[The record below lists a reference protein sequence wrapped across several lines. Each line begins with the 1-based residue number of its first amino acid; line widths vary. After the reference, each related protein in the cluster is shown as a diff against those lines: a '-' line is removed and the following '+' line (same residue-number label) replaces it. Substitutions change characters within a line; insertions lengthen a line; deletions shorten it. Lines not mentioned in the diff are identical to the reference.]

1 MGKPFWRSVE
11 YFFTGNYSADNG
23 NNDIVAIGFGGEIH
37 AYGGDDHVTVGSIG
51 ATVHTGSGNDTVVG
65 GSAYLRVEDS
75 TGHLS
80 VKGAAGYADINKSG
94 DGNVSFAGAAGGVS
108 IDHLGHHGDV
118 SYGGAA
124 AYNSVKRKGLSG
136 NVTFKGAGGY
146 NALWH
151 ETNHG
156 NLSFAGAGAGNKL
169 DRTWFDQY
177 QGSRGDVSFDGAGA
191 ANSISSRVETGN
203 ITFRG
208 AGADNH
214 LVRKGKVGDITLQ
227 GAGASNRIER
237 TRQAEDV
244 YQQTHGN
251 IRFEGVGGYNS
262 FYSDVAHGDIHFS
275 GGGAYNTITR
285 KGSGS
290 SFDAQGMEYA
300 KAEDIVLTTA
310 KMHGSWIG
318 SGTHAVTAVKS
329 EREPNTYLFAIADGT
344 YTKINKVR
352 LSNDPKTGKL
362 KYYSEAWYKQGNH
375 LSGLARSDVS
385 SAGGFEVNPINGG
398 YTLSNIAVEHQQ
410 SLTVHAMEKDLT
422 EYEWVTYANG
432 ALIDAKDV
440 VLSDAK
446 MGGHAISTDG
456 TKVDVQAIK
465 SNRKPNT
472 YVYAKVLGPYTK
484 IVVVELANDAETGVL
499 KYQARSWYKEGDH
512 TANLANEDISSAN
525 GYHSMGKGGY
535 SLSALN
541 YSVNAIRSMSE
552 TVADIDEYTDQ
563 TLFKPATD
571 SGESSGDVHFS
582 GAGGGNVIKSN
593 VTRGNVYFN
602 GGGIANVILH
612 SSQFGNTE
620 FNGGGAANVI
630 VKSGEEGDLT
640 FRGAGLA
647 NVLVHQSK
655 QGKMDVYAG
664 GAVNVLV
671 RIGDGQY
678 LAHLLAYGNISVH
691 KGNGNS
697 RVAMLGGYNTHTQ
710 IGSGHGLW
718 LAAGGFNVMTQVG
731 NGEVTSVLAGGA
743 NVLTKVGE
751 GELTAGMLGGANVMT
766 HISGDEQASN
776 TTAVALGGANILTK
790 KGKGDTLAVM
800 GGGANVLTH
809 VGDGSTTG
817 VMVGG
822 ANILTKVGNGDTTG
836 IMLGVGNVLTHVGD
850 GQTLGVMG
858 AAGNIFTKVGDGTS
872 IAAMIGAG
880 NIFTHVGE
888 GNAWA
893 LMGGLGNVFTKV
905 GNGDALA
912 LMVAEANVFTHI
924 GDGMSVALM
933 LAKGNVATKVGN
945 GTTLAAMV
953 GNANIFTHIGNGS
966 TFAAMIGQ
974 ANVMTK
980 VGNDLTAALMVGK
993 ANIYTHVGDGTSLGL
1008 FAGEMNVMTK
1018 VGNGTTLA
1026 AMFGKAN
1033 IMTHVGDGLTGVLA
1047 LGEANI
1053 VTKVGDDFMG
1063 VVAAAKANVVT
1074 HVGDATTAAV
1084 LAGKG
1089 NILTKVGEGT
1099 TVGLLIS
1106 DIGNVMTHVGDGTTI
1121 GIAKGKANIVTKVG
1135 DGLGINVAWGQAN
1148 VFTQVGDGDRYNFAK
1163 GEANILTKVGDGQ
1176 EVSVVQGKANIITH
1190 VGNGDDYTG
1199 AWGKANVI
1207 TKVGDGRNVVLAKG
1221 EANIVTQVGD
1231 GDSFNA
1237 LWSKGNVVT
1246 KVGDGMQVTAAK
1258 GKANI
1263 TTTVGNGLSV
1273 TAAYGDANINTKV
1286 GNGVSVN
1293 VAWGKYN
1300 INTKVGDGLNVAVMK
1315 GKANANIHI
1324 GDGLNI
1330 NASYARNNVAIKV
1343 GNGDFYSLAVA
1354 SSNTSS
1360 NKLSALFDNVK
1371 QTLLGVGGSQAIN
1384 YLVQGDEASTSG
1396 TQKGRGAIATPEITK
1411 LDGFQMDAIE
1421 EVGSDLG
1428 DSLTG
1433 SVTKV
1438 DTPDLNEMDNDLN
1451 IDGASDHAPNLI
1463 VNGDFEQG
1471 DRGWQSTHGVEASYS
1486 GSVYG
1491 VNGEGHGTRV
1501 TELDTHTNT
1510 SLYQDLTDLT
1520 EGEVIAVSFDFAKRA
1535 GLSNN
1540 EGIEVLWNGE
1550 VVFSS
1555 SGDASAWQQ
1564 KTLKLTAHA
1573 GSNRIEFKG
1582 TGHNDGLGY
1591 ILDNVVAKSESSPQA
1606 NAVSEHAKQNQ
1617 ASQNALSDKER
1628 AEADRQ
1634 RLEQEK
1640 QKQLDAVAG
1649 SQSQLEST
1657 DQQAIENNGQAQR
1670 DAVKEESEAVTAELT
1685 TLAQGLDVLD
1695 GQATHTGKSG
1705 EQWRNDFAGGLL
1717 DGVQSQ
1723 IDDAKQLASDKMAAA
1738 KQTQSDNNSKVKDS
1752 IAKSEAGV
1760 AKGEQNRAGAEQD
1773 IAEAKA
1779 DAETRKA
1786 DAVAKSH
1793 DAKQAESDAHSAAND
1808 AQSRGD
1814 RDAMNAENKANQA
1827 QNDAQG
1833 AKQNEGDRPDR
1844 QGVAGSGLSG
1854 NAHRVEG
1861 AGETGSHVNT
1871 DSQTNADGRFSD
1883 GLTEQELEALEGATN
1898 AVNRL
1903 QINAGIRSKNSG
1915 STITSMFM
1923 EANAD
1928 SIVVDTTASQDV
1940 VRKEVRIS
1948 GVNLV
1953 GLGEASH
1960 DSAES
1965 LVAARAEKV
1974 ANLYRWLDTDNDVAT
1989 DKYVPVP
1996 GFERVDADVSDEVKQ
2011 RMIQSMSG
2019 YIEHTDNQV
2028 PKDQAQALATL
2039 FVESTLDYDWDKRV
2053 EFLTKLESYGYS
2065 FETPHA
2071 EKSIVSF
2078 WSGKN
2083 FKQYRDVLDNAQTDG
2098 KKVVYDID
2106 VKGNAFAIDL
2116 NKHLMRWGG
2125 LFLDPDNAEQNQLKS
2140 SIDAA
2145 TFSNTGFWSSVYAT
2159 GAQHDVYVIAEGG
2172 VRLGNYFWHVEL
2184 PALRQL
2190 QREGLV
2196 GEIRL
2201 LDKPVS
2207 EYKDLPADEIGRRL
2221 TDAGVGVKV
2230 RFDALSSARQ
2240 AELLADNPDDYRADT
2255 LVELDVKLS
2264 AIDSMLRE
2272 SLPFYSLRTERN
2284 LLVQE
2289 GDEGFEVR
2297 SWPGSDDKSK
2307 TILLDNPEDAA
2318 QQKAIERFI
2327 LANFDNFEQMPDELF
2342 LVDNKVLS
2350 HHDGRTRI
2358 LAQKEDGAWTYNTN
2372 SELMSVTELLDA
2384 AHVSGKVRGESYQKV
2399 IDALAEYH
2407 ASTAEHADYE
2417 LESVEQLVN
2426 LRKKIEGYALGHPD
2440 SGRLE
2445 AMNSLL
2451 NQVNSRLEEVSVLA
2465 VSEQSIKA
2473 HDSFSRL
2480 YDQLDNAHLKQSK
2493 HLYLDGNGDFVT
2505 KGKGNLAKID
2515 QLGGSD
2521 AVLEKVKASVNHEYG
2536 QAIADTIFAGL
2547 SANELAKD
2555 GKGIDITG
2563 LNRIHQALE
2572 QHMSPVS
2579 ATMYIW
2585 KPSDHSALGHAAL
2598 QIGQGRTQID
2608 AQAAADFNKQNY
2620 VSWWPLGSKSS
2631 NIRNIFNVATEYQP
2645 DLKLRWSDFSQ
2656 PAHQNDT
2663 LEHDMASEENDG
2675 FGLNDG
2681 ETKLKRFIE
2690 KLNAAKGIDAAYK
2703 DASEGY
2709 ASVLL
2714 GNPDMLVST
2723 GIPAHVFQPFV
2734 DQWNDTS
2741 YDMMD
2746 VANRFAQEL
2755 QKQAQASGDPA
2766 LVAKRIDNVVRLFA
2780 ERALEEIEAFKAS
2793 QADEGRV
2800 FRINLEGLDVAA
2812 MQAEWNRLSHDP
2824 DARYQLLT
2832 KNCSST
2838 VAKVLKAGGADKL
2851 IGHTWRPKFGVWT
2864 PTELFNF
2871 GQALQE
2877 AQLEIAAKKQSH
2889 QVNDDLDALS
2899 GSEKHKDKVAIEN
2912 DGTPPR
2918 DKVPL
2923 SPLTRFLNNELYGE
2937 RDARRK
2943 IGDITQT
2950 LLDHAV
2956 EKGESQKVTLKGE
2969 AGRLT
2974 GYYHQGTASSD
2985 DETSTTS
2992 GKVVLFLHGSGSS
3005 AEEQASAIRSHYQKQ
3020 GIDMLAVNL
3029 RGYGESDGG
3038 PSEKGLYQDART
3050 MFNYLVNDKGID
3062 PSNIILHGYSMGGP
3076 IAADLARYAA
3086 QNGQAVSGLLL
3097 DRPMPSMTKAITA
3110 HEVANPAGIVGT
3122 IAKAVN
3128 GQFSVEKNLKG
3139 LPQETPILLLT
3150 DNEGLGEEGEKLR
3163 VKLSNSGFN
3172 VTGEQTFYGHEAS
3185 NRLMSQYTGQ
3195 IVSDL
3200 LNTQHIK
3207 HNEAK
3212 LNLEPHGKNYESRD
3226 LILKPISQPET
3237 VELGMPEVDQ
3247 KVLADIAEREN
3258 VIIGVRPVDEKSKS
3272 LIASKMYSSKGLFV
3286 KAKSSDWGPMSGFIP
3301 VDQSFAKASA
3311 RRDLET
3317 FNRHAEQSIQSG
3329 NAVSADL
3336 YLNQVRVEE
3345 LVSKYHSLTPLE
3357 LDDQSGMY
3365 KTTATNGDQSVPFFL
3380 NRVTVDGNELW
3391 QVHYITNGELAPFK
3405 VIGDPVSKQPM
3416 TADYDL
3422 LTVMYSYGD
3431 LGPQDKV
3438 KQPLTW
3444 QQWKD
3449 SVTYEDLTPKY
3460 KELYSNEDL
3469 YNKKDGASL
3478 GNVSGRLKELK
3489 DRINVDLGRTNGLEM
3504 VHHGADDANPYAVMA
3519 DNFPATFFVPKSL
3532 FAEDGLG
3539 EGKGSIQTYF
3549 NVNEQGAV
3557 VIRNP
3562 QEFSDFQQVTINASF
3577 RASFN
3582 DKWNHGLDE
3591 PLFTTKRKLSH
3602 EFLNKRDQLLKK
3614 LSGGRLDAQ
3623 DETLVA
3629 LGNPDDV
3636 SGNKAIVAV
3645 DVSQIFTRQELK
3657 ERANVFAKPIGA
3669 SYQGILDQLDLVH
3682 QTVSR
3687 DQIVASFE
3695 LNKKVNA
3702 YIAEHPTSGRNQAL
3716 TQLKEQITSAL
3727 FIGKM
3732 QVAQV
3737 DIDAIAQTRPE
3748 LAARIF
3754 MVAIEEANGEHR
3766 GLTDMMV
3773 RWANED
3779 PYLAPKQGYKGE
3791 TPNDLGFDA
3800 KYHVDLGDHYADFKQ
3815 WLETS
3820 QSNGLLSKATLDE
3833 STKTVHLGYSYQE
3846 LQDLTGVESVQMAF
3860 YFLKEA
3866 AKKVDPISGDSAE
3879 MILLKKFADKSYLS
3893 QLDSDRM
3900 DQIEGIYRS
3909 SHETDVDAWDR
3920 RYSGAGYD
3928 ELTNKL
3934 AGATGVDEQ
3943 LSVLLDDRKGL
3954 LIGEVHGS
3962 DVNGLRFV
3970 NEQMD
3975 ALKKQGVTV
3984 IGLEHLRSDLAQPL
3998 IDRYLA
4004 TGVMSSELSAML
4016 KTKHLDATLFENAR
4030 ANGMRI
4036 VALDANSSA
4045 RPNVQGTEHGL
4056 MYRAGA
4062 ANNIAVEVLQSLP
4075 DDEKFVAIYGKAHLQ
4090 SHKGIEG
4097 FVPGITHRLDLP
4109 ALRVSDSNQFRVE
4122 QDDMT
4127 LRVVYDDVANKPKL
4141 TFKDSLSGANTAIHN
4156 QNVNDWERV
4165 AVTPTADGGE
4175 TRFDGQIIVQMENDS
4190 VVANAAA
4197 NLAGKH
4203 PESSVV
4209 VQLDSDGNYRV
4220 VYGDPSKL
4228 DGKLRWQLVGHGR
4241 DDSDSNNTHLSGYSA
4256 EDLAAKLANFQQSF
4270 SQAENINN
4278 TPDHISI
4285 VGCSLVSDDKQK
4297 GFGHQFINAMDVN
4310 GLRVD
4315 VSARSSELAVDAT
4328 GRKHTKDEN
4337 GDWIQKAE
4345 TNKVSLSWN
4354 EQGEVIAKEE
4364 RIRNGIAE
4372 GDIDLSRIG
4381 VSDVGEIARGAI
4393 GDNNDVFDAPEKR
4406 KVETETSSS
4415 AANNKLSYSG
4425 NIQVNVGDGE
4435 FTAVNWGTSNVG
4447 IKVGSGGFKSLAFG
4461 DNNVMVHIG
4470 NGESKHSVDMGGY
4483 QALEGAQ
4490 MFIGNRNVS
4499 FNLGQ
4504 SNDLLVMMDKSIPTP
4519 PLVNPFDGAARIS
4532 GVLQSIATSGED
4544 QDWLAAQEQQWT
4556 LSGAKKFVKDMSGL
4570 DQSSSVDYTCLV
4582 ELDSHNER
4590 SSRGLKHDTEA
4601 ALNKQ
4606 YNQWLSGNSDSSAG
4620 KLSRAD
4626 KLRQANE
4633 KLAFNFAVG
4642 GQGADIQV
4650 TTGNWNFMFGD
4661 NIQSILDT
4669 NLGSLFGLMTQ
4680 QFSATGQ
4687 AKTTFTYTPE
4697 DLPRQL
4703 KNKLLG
4709 QMAGIGAETTLADIF
4724 GVDYTTSGQIV
4735 SRNGEAVDGVAIL
4748 TEMLE
4753 VIGEFSGDQL
4763 QAFVDPAKLLDS
4775 LKSGIDMGA
4784 DGIQSFAET
4793 HGLKD
4798 KAPEEEENK
4807 SAVSVNGTSVN
4818 SAQGATAS
4826 DGNTETAETQDRAF
4840 GFNSL
4845 NLPNL
4850 FATIFSQDKQKEM
4863 KSLVEN
4869 LKENLTADLLNMKEK
4884 TFDFL
4889 RNSGHLQGDGD
4900 INLSLGNYNFNWGG
4914 DGKDLGAYLGD
4925 NNNFWGGRGDD
4936 VFYAT
4941 GTSNIFTGG
4950 EGSDMGVLMG
4960 RENMM
4965 FGGDGNDTAVVAG
4978 RINHVFLGAGDDQSF
4993 VFGEGGEIDTG
5004 LGRDY
5009 VVTSGN
5015 FNRVDTGDGQDYS
5028 VTIGNNNQVELGA
5041 GNDFANVFGNYN
5053 RINASAGNDVVKLM
5067 GYHAVLNGGEGEDH
5081 LIAAAISKFSQF
5093 NGEEGRDL
5101 MVLGG
5106 YQNTFKGGT
5115 DVDSFVVS
5123 GDVIDN
5129 LVEDISSEDNIVFNG
5144 IDWQKLWFERS
5155 GYDLK
5160 LSILRDPVSET
5171 DQAKF
5176 EHIGSVTF
5184 NDYFDGK
5191 RAQMIIAMGEKD
5203 ANGERE
5209 YTTLS
5214 ESSIDALVQ
5223 AMSGFDPQAG
5233 DNGFIDNLDSKSRVA
5248 ISTAWADVV
5257 HKKGI
5262 TV

>member
-11 YFFTGNYSADNG
+11 YFFTGNYSADDG
-23 NNDIVAIGFGGEIH
+23 NNNIVAIGFGGQIH

-51 ATVHTGSGNDTVVG
+51 ATVYTGSGNDTVVG
-65 GSAYLRVEDS
+65 GSAYLKVEDS
-75 TGHLS
+75 TGHLT
-80 VKGAAGYADINKSG
+80 VKGAAGYADINKKG

-108 IDHLGHHGDV
+108 IDHLGNHGDV

-124 AYNSVKRKGLSG
+124 AYNGITRKGLSG
-136 NVTFKGAGGY
+136 NVTFAGAGGY

-151 ETNHG
+151 ETNQG
-156 NLSFAGAGAGNKL
+156 NLSFTGAGVGNKL
-169 DRTWFDQY
+169 DRTWFNRY
-177 QGSRGDVSFDGAGA
+177 QGSHGDVTFDGAGA

-214 LVRKGKVGDITLQ
+214 LVRKGKVGDVTLQ

-244 YQQTHGN
+244 YAQTRGN

-262 FYSDVAHGDIHFS
+262 LYSDVAHGDIHFS

-300 KAEDIVLTTA
+300 KAEEIVLTA
-310 KMHGSWIG
+310 AQMHGLSIDNG
-318 SGTHAVTAVKS
+318 NKFHAVTAVKS

-352 LSNDPKTGKL
+352 LYNDPETGKL
-362 KYYSEAWYKQGNH
+362 KYYSEAWFKRGNH
-375 LSGLARSDVS
+375 LAELARSDVS

-410 SLTVHAMEKDLT
+410 SVTVHAVEKSLT

-432 ALIDAKDV
+432 AVIDAKEV
-440 VLSDAK
+440 SLSDAK
-446 MGGHAISTDG
+446 MGGHAIYADG
-456 TKVDVQAIK
+456 TKVDVKAVK
-465 SNRKPNT
+465 SNRQPNT
-472 YVYAKVLGPYTK
+472 YIYAKVLGPYTK
-484 IVVVELANDAETGVL
+484 IVVVELANDPETGAL

-512 TANLANEDISSAN
+512 TANIANQDISSAT
-525 GYHSMGKGGY
+525 GYNPMGKGGY
-535 SLSALN
+535 SLSDLH
-541 YSVNAIRSMSE
+541 YSVNAVRSTSE
-552 TVADIDEYTDQ
+552 TVADIEEYTDQ
-563 TLFKPATD
+563 TLFKPAND
-571 SGESSGDVHFS
+571 SGESSGDVRFN

-593 VTRGNVYFN
+593 VTRGNVHFN

-647 NVLVHQSK
+647 NVLVHQSQ

-671 RIGDGQY
+671 RLGDGQY
-678 LAHLLAYGNISVH
+678 LAHLLAYGNISVQ
-691 KGNGNS
+691 KGSGDS
-697 RVAMLGGYNTHTQ
+697 RVVMLGGYNTHTQ
-710 IGSGHGLW
+710 IGSGNGLW

-731 NGEVTSVLAGGA
+731 QGDVAAVLAGGA
-743 NVLTKVGE
+743 NVLTKMGE
-751 GELTAGMLGGANVMT
+751 GQLTSGMLGGANVIT
-766 HISGDEQASN
+766 HISNDDQLSN
-776 TTAVALGGANILTK
+776 TTAVALGGANILSK
-790 KGKGDTLAVM
+790 KGKGNTLAVM

-809 VGDGSTTG
+809 VGDDTTTG

-836 IMLGVGNVLTHVGD
+836 ILLGVGNVLTHVGD

-872 IAAMIGAG
+872 IAVMIGAG

-953 GNANIFTHIGNGS
+953 GNANIFTHVGSGS

-974 ANVMTK
+974 ANIMTK

-993 ANIYTHVGDGTSLGL
+993 ANIMTHVGDGTSLGL
-1008 FAGEMNVMTK
+1008 FAGEVNVMTK

-1106 DIGNVMTHVGDGTTI
+1106 DVGNVMTHVGDGTTI
-1121 GIAKGKANIVTKVG
+1121 GIAKGKANLITKVG
-1135 DGLGINVAWGQAN
+1135 DGLGVNVAWGQAN

-1163 GEANILTKVGDGQ
+1163 GEANLITKVGDGQ
-1176 EVSVVQGKANIITH
+1176 ELSVVQGEANIITH

-1207 TKVGDGRNVVLAKG
+1207 TKVGHGQNVVLAKG

-1237 LWSKGNVVT
+1237 LWSKGNIVT

-1258 GKANI
+1258 GQANI

-1286 GNGVSVN
+1286 GDGVSVN

-1315 GKANANIHI
+1315 GKANANIHV

-1330 NASYARNNVAIKV
+1330 NASYAQNNVAIKV

-1360 NKLSALFDNVK
+1360 NKLSALFDNIK
-1371 QTLLGVGGSQAIN
+1371 QTVLGVGGSQAIN
-1384 YLVQGDEASTSG
+1384 YLVQGDEASSSG
-1396 TQKGRGAIATPEITK
+1396 THKGRGAIATPEITK
-1411 LDGFQMDAIE
+1411 LDGFQMDAIK

-1438 DTPDLNEMDNDLN
+1438 DTPDLNKMQHALN
-1451 IDGASDHAPNLI
+1451 VDDSSVQASNLI
-1463 VNGDFEQG
+1463 VNGDFELG
-1471 DRGWQSTHGVEASYS
+1471 EHGWQSTHGVEASYA

-1491 VNGEGHGTRV
+1491 VEGEGHGARV
-1501 TELDTHTNT
+1501 TELDTYTNT
-1510 SLYQDLTDLT
+1510 SLYQDLTNLAQ
-1520 EGEVIAVSFDFAKRA
+1520 GEVIAVSFDFAKRV
-1535 GLSNN
+1535 GLSDN

-1555 SGDASAWQQ
+1555 SGDESAWQQ

-1582 TGHNDGLGY
+1582 TGHDDGLGY
-1591 ILDNVVAKSESSPQA
+1591 ILDNVVAKSETPQQT
-1606 NAVSEHAKQNQ
+1606 NAVSEHATQNQ
-1617 ASQNALSDKER
+1617 ASQNALSDKDR

-1640 QKQLDAVAG
+1640 RKQLDAVAG

-1657 DQQAIENNGQAQR
+1657 DQQALENNGQAQR
-1670 DAVKEESEAVTAELT
+1670 DAVKEESEAVTAELAK
-1685 TLAQGLDVLD
+1685 LAQGLDVLD
-1695 GQATHTGKSG
+1695 GQATHTGESG
-1705 EQWRNDFAGGLL
+1705 DQWRNEFASGLL
-1717 DGVQSQ
+1717 AGVQTQ
-1723 IDDAKQLASDKMAAA
+1723 LDDAKQLANDKIAEA
-1738 KQTQSDNNSKVKDS
+1738 KQTHADNQNKVKDAV
-1752 IAKSEAGV
+1752 AKSEAGV
-1760 AKGEQNRAGAEQD
+1760 AQGEQNRAVAEQD
-1773 IAEAKA
+1773 IADAKT
-1779 DAETRKA
+1779 DAEKRKA
-1786 DAVAKSH
+1786 DALAKGK
-1793 DAKQAESDAHSAAND
+1793 DAQQAESDAHHAVNN

-1814 RDAMNAENKANQA
+1814 RDVQLAENKANQA
-1827 QNDAQG
+1827 QADAQG

-1844 QGVAGSGLSG
+1844 PDRQGVTGSGLSG
-1854 NAHRVEG
+1854 NAHSVEG
-1861 AGETGSHVNT
+1861 AGETDSHVKT
-1871 DSQTNADGRFSD
+1871 DSQTNADGRFSE
-1883 GLTEQELEALEGATN
+1883 GLTEQEQEALEGATN

-1903 QINAGIRSKNSG
+1903 QINAGIRGKNSG
-1915 STITSMFM
+1915 STITSMFT
-1923 EANAD
+1923 ETNSD
-1928 SIVVDTTASQDV
+1928 SIVVPTTASQDV
-1940 VRKEVRIS
+1940 VRKEIRIS
-1948 GVNLV
+1948 GVNLE

-2019 YIEHTDNQV
+2019 YIEHTDNKV
-2028 PKDQAQALATL
+2028 PKDQAEALATL

-2065 FETPHA
+2065 FEAPHA

-2159 GAQHDVYVIAEGG
+2159 GAQNEVYVIAEGG
-2172 VRLGNYFWHVEL
+2172 MRLGNYFWNVEL

-2207 EYKDLPADEIGRRL
+2207 EYKDLPADQIGRRL
-2221 TDAGVGVKV
+2221 TDAGVAVKV
-2230 RFDALSSARQ
+2230 RFDALSHERQ
-2240 AELLADNPDDYRADT
+2240 AELLADNPDGYKADT

-2289 GDEGFEVR
+2289 GEEGFEVR
-2297 SWPGSDDKSK
+2297 SWPGIDGKSK
-2307 TILLDNPEDAA
+2307 TIILDDPEDAA

-2327 LANFDNFEQMPDELF
+2327 LANFDNFEQMPDKLF
-2342 LVDNKVLS
+2342 FVDNKVIS
-2350 HHDGRTRI
+2350 HHEGRTRI
-2358 LAQKEDGAWTYNTN
+2358 LAQKEEGTWKYRVKT
-2372 SELMSVTELLDA
+2372 ELMSVSELFDA
-2384 AHVSGKVRGESYQKV
+2384 ANVNGKIRGDSYQKV
-2399 IDALAEYH
+2399 VDALADYH
-2407 ASTAEHADYE
+2407 TIPLLFKAAEDLGHDAIDYADYN
-2417 LESVEQLVN
+2417 LESVEKLVN
-2426 LRKKIEGYALGHPD
+2426 LRKQVEGYLLGHPD
-2440 SGRLE
+2440 SGRVE

-2451 NQVNSRLEEVSVLA
+2451 NQVNTRLDEVSVLSVA
-2465 VSEQSIKA
+2465 EQTIQA
-2473 HDSFSRL
+2473 QDSFSRL
-2480 YDQLDNAHLKQSK
+2480 YDQLEAANLKESK
-2493 HLYLDGNGDFVT
+2493 HLYLDQNGDFVT
-2505 KGKGNLAKID
+2505 KGKGNLANID
-2515 QLGGSD
+2515 LLGSRE
-2521 AVLEKVKASVNHEYG
+2521 AVLEKVKSAVSNEYG
-2536 QAIADTIFAGL
+2536 QTVADTIFAGL
-2547 SANELAKD
+2547 SAKDLAKD
-2555 GKGIDITG
+2555 GKGIDIAG
-2563 LNRIHQALE
+2563 LNKVHQAIE

-2585 KPSDHSALGHAAL
+2585 KPSDHSTLGHAAL
-2598 QIGQGRTQID
+2598 QIGQGRTQLEG
-2608 AQAAADFNKQNY
+2608 QAAADFNQQNY

-2631 NIRNIFNVATEYQP
+2631 NISNILNVATKDQP

-2663 LEHDMASEENDG
+2663 LEHDVASEENDG
-2675 FGLNDG
+2675 FGLHDG
-2681 ETKLKRFIE
+2681 DIKLKRFIE
-2690 KLNAAKGIDAAYK
+2690 KLNAAKGIDASFK
-2703 DASEGY
+2703 EASEGY

-2714 GNPDMLVST
+2714 GNPDMLETT

-2734 DQWNDTS
+2734 EQWNDTS

-2755 QKQAQASGDPA
+2755 RLQAQRSDDPE
-2766 LVAKRIDNVVRLFA
+2766 LLEKRIGNVVRQFA
-2780 ERALEEIEAFKAS
+2780 ERALEEIETFKAS
-2793 QADEGRV
+2793 QADQGRV

-2812 MQAEWNRLSHDP
+2812 MQAEWHRLSNDP

-2851 IGHTWRPKFGVWT
+2851 IGHTWLPKFGVWT

-2889 QVNDDLDALS
+2889 QVTDVLDALS
-2899 GSEKHKDKVAIEN
+2899 GNEKLKENVAIEN

-2918 DKVPL
+2918 DKESL
-2923 SPLTRFLNNELYGE
+2923 SPLTRFLNNELYGDKE
-2937 RDARRK
+2937 ARRK
-2943 IGDITQT
+2943 IGEITQT

-2956 EKGESQKVTLKGE
+2956 EKGESQKITLQGE

-2974 GYYHQGTASSD
+2974 GYYHQGTAPREG
-2985 DETSTTS
+2985 ETSTTS

-3005 AEEQASAIRSHYQKQ
+3005 AEEQASAIRNHYQKQ

-3062 PSNIILHGYSMGGP
+3062 PSNIIIHGYSMGGP

-3086 QNGQAVSGLLL
+3086 QNSQAVSGLLL

-3110 HEVANPAGIVGT
+3110 HEVANPAGIVGA

-3128 GQFSVEKNLKG
+3128 GQFSVEKNLEG
-3139 LPQETPILLLT
+3139 LPKETSILLLT
-3150 DNEGLGEEGEKLR
+3150 DNEGLGNEGEKLR
-3163 VKLSNSGFN
+3163 TKLTASGYN

-3185 NRLMSQYTGQ
+3185 NRLMSQYADQ
-3195 IVSDL
+3195 IVSRLSSSASVDEDL
-3200 LNTQHIK
+3200 DQQGLDTTSTKDQGISNKNDHLQVVDSK
-3207 HNEAK
+3207 EA
-3212 LNLEPHGKNYESRD
+3212 
-3226 LILKPISQPET
+3226 
-3237 VELGMPEVDQ
+3237 
-3247 KVLADIAEREN
+3247 LADGKI
-3258 VIIGVRPVDEKSKS
+3258 
-3272 LIASKMYSSKGLFV
+3272 L
-3286 KAKSSDWGPMSGFIP
+3286 
-3301 VDQSFAKASA
+3301 
-3311 RRDLET
+3311 
-3317 FNRHAEQSIQSG
+3317 H
-3329 NAVSADL
+3329 
-3336 YLNQVRVEE
+3336 NQ
-3345 LVSKYHSLTPLE
+3345 
-3357 LDDQSGMY
+3357 
-3365 KTTATNGDQSVPFFL
+3365 
-3380 NRVTVDGNELW
+3380 
-3391 QVHYITNGELAPFK
+3391 
-3405 VIGDPVSKQPM
+3405 
-3416 TADYDL
+3416 
-3422 LTVMYSYGD
+3422 
-3431 LGPQDKV
+3431 
-3438 KQPLTW
+3438 
-3444 QQWKD
+3444 
-3449 SVTYEDLTPKY
+3449 
-3460 KELYSNEDL
+3460 
-3469 YNKKDGASL
+3469 
-3478 GNVSGRLKELK
+3478 
-3489 DRINVDLGRTNGLEM
+3489 
-3504 VHHGADDANPYAVMA
+3504 
-3519 DNFPATFFVPKSL
+3519 
-3532 FAEDGLG
+3532 
-3539 EGKGSIQTYF
+3539 
-3549 NVNEQGAV
+3549 
-3557 VIRNP
+3557 
-3562 QEFSDFQQVTINASF
+3562 
-3577 RASFN
+3577 
-3582 DKWNHGLDE
+3582 
-3591 PLFTTKRKLSH
+3591 
-3602 EFLNKRDQLLKK
+3602 
-3614 LSGGRLDAQ
+3614 
-3623 DETLVA
+3623 
-3629 LGNPDDV
+3629 
-3636 SGNKAIVAV
+3636 
-3645 DVSQIFTRQELK
+3645 
-3657 ERANVFAKPIGA
+3657 
-3669 SYQGILDQLDLVH
+3669 
-3682 QTVSR
+3682 
-3687 DQIVASFE
+3687 
-3695 LNKKVNA
+3695 
-3702 YIAEHPTSGRNQAL
+3702 
-3716 TQLKEQITSAL
+3716 
-3727 FIGKM
+3727 
-3732 QVAQV
+3732 
-3737 DIDAIAQTRPE
+3737 
-3748 LAARIF
+3748 
-3754 MVAIEEANGEHR
+3754 
-3766 GLTDMMV
+3766 
-3773 RWANED
+3773 
-3779 PYLAPKQGYKGE
+3779 
-3791 TPNDLGFDA
+3791 
-3800 KYHVDLGDHYADFKQ
+3800 
-3815 WLETS
+3815 
-3820 QSNGLLSKATLDE
+3820 
-3833 STKTVHLGYSYQE
+3833 
-3846 LQDLTGVESVQMAF
+3846 
-3860 YFLKEA
+3860 
-3866 AKKVDPISGDSAE
+3866 
-3879 MILLKKFADKSYLS
+3879 
-3893 QLDSDRM
+3893 
-3900 DQIEGIYRS
+3900 
-3909 SHETDVDAWDR
+3909 
-3920 RYSGAGYD
+3920 
-3928 ELTNKL
+3928 
-3934 AGATGVDEQ
+3934 
-3943 LSVLLDDRKGL
+3943 
-3954 LIGEVHGS
+3954 
-3962 DVNGLRFV
+3962 DVNGW
-3970 NEQMD
+3970 
-3975 ALKKQGVTV
+3975 G
-3984 IGLEHLRSDLAQPL
+3984 P
-3998 IDRYLA
+3998 
-4004 TGVMSSELSAML
+4004 
-4016 KTKHLDATLFENAR
+4016 
-4030 ANGMRI
+4030 
-4036 VALDANSSA
+4036 
-4045 RPNVQGTEHGL
+4045 
-4056 MYRAGA
+4056 
-4062 ANNIAVEVLQSLP
+4062 
-4075 DDEKFVAIYGKAHLQ
+4075 
-4090 SHKGIEG
+4090 
-4097 FVPGITHRLDLP
+4097 IT
-4109 ALRVSDSNQFRVE
+4109 
-4122 QDDMT
+4122 
-4127 LRVVYDDVANKPKL
+4127 
-4141 TFKDSLSGANTAIHN
+4141 
-4156 QNVNDWERV
+4156 
-4165 AVTPTADGGE
+4165 VTPTIDGGE
-4175 TRFDGQIIVQMENDS
+4175 TRFDGQIIVQMENDP
-4190 VVANAAA
+4190 VVAKAAA

-4203 PESSVV
+4203 AESSVV

-4241 DDSDSNNTHLSGYSA
+4241 DHSESNNTRLSGYSA
-4256 EDLAAKLANFQQSF
+4256 DELAVKLAKFQQSF
-4270 SQAENINN
+4270 NQAENINN
-4278 TPDHISI
+4278 KPDHISI

-4297 GFGHQFINAMDVN
+4297 GFGHQFINAMDAN

-4315 VSARSSELAVDAT
+4315 VSVRSSELAVDEA
-4328 GRKHTKDEN
+4328 GRKHTKDAN
-4337 GDWIQKAE
+4337 GDWVQKAE
-4345 TNKVSLSWN
+4345 NNKVSLSWDA
-4354 EQGEVIAKEE
+4354 QGEVVAKDEP
-4364 RIRNGIAE
+4364 IRNGIAE

-4381 VSDVGEIARGAI
+4381 VNNVDEPARGAI
-4393 GDNNDVFDAPEKR
+4393 GDNSDVFDAPEKR
-4406 KVETETSSS
+4406 KPETEVIANSSS
-4415 AANNKLSYSG
+4415 SNQLSYSG
-4425 NIQVNVGDGE
+4425 NIQVNVGEGE

-4447 IKVGSGGFKSLAFG
+4447 IKVGTGGFKSLAFG

-4470 NGESKHSVDMGGY
+4470 DGESKHSVDIGGY

-4490 MFIGNRNVS
+4490 MFLGNRNVS
-4499 FNLGQ
+4499 FNFGH
-4504 SNDLLVMMDKSIPTP
+4504 SNDLILMMDKSIPTP

-4532 GVLQSIATSGED
+4532 GVLQSIATSGEGE
-4544 QDWLAAQEQQWT
+4544 DWLAAQEQQWT

-4570 DQSSSVDYTCLV
+4570 DQSSSVDYTHLV
-4582 ELDSHNER
+4582 QLNSQNER
-4590 SSRGLKHDTEA
+4590 DSRGLKHDAEA
-4601 ALNKQ
+4601 TLNKQ
-4606 YNQWLSGNSDSSAG
+4606 YNQWLSGNGNSGTSQ
-4620 KLSRAD
+4620 LSRAD

-4680 QFSATGQ
+4680 QFTATGQ
-4687 AKTTFTYTPE
+4687 AKTTFTYTPQ

-4709 QMAGIGAETTLADIF
+4709 QLAGVGSETTLADIF
-4724 GVDYTTSGQIV
+4724 GVDYTASGQIV
-4735 SRNGEAVDGVAIL
+4735 SRNGQAVDGVAIL
-4748 TEMLE
+4748 KEMLE

-4775 LKSGIDMGA
+4775 LKAGIDMGA
-4784 DGIQSFAET
+4784 DGIKSFAET
-4793 HGLKD
+4793 HGLKE
-4798 KAPEEEENK
+4798 KAPEEEKDN
-4807 SAVSVNGTSVN
+4807 SSVSVNGANVN
-4818 SAQGATAS
+4818 SAQGATVA

-4869 LKENLTADLLNMKEK
+4869 LKQNLTADLLNMKEK

-4900 INLSLGNYNFNWGG
+4900 INISLGNYNFNWGG

-4950 EGSDMGVLMG
+4950 EGNDMGVLMG

-5004 LGRDY
+5004 SGRDY

-5015 FNRVDTGDGQDYS
+5015 FNRVDTGDDQDYS
-5028 VTIGNNNQVELGA
+5028 ITIGNNNQVELGA

-5053 RINASAGNDVVKLM
+5053 RINAGAGNDVVKLM
-5067 GYHAVLNGGEGEDH
+5067 GYHAVLNGGDGDDH
-5081 LIAAAISKFSQF
+5081 LIATAISKFSQF
-5093 NGEEGRDL
+5093 NGGEGRDL

-5129 LVEDISSEDNIVFNG
+5129 LVEDIRSEDNIVFNG

-5160 LSILRDPVSET
+5160 LSILRDPSNDS
-5171 DQAKF
+5171 DQSKF

-5184 NDYFDGK
+5184 SDYFNGN
-5191 RAQMIIAMGEKD
+5191 RAQVVIGMSDKD
-5203 ANGERE
+5203 LSGERE
-5209 YTTLS
+5209 YTMLS
-5214 ESSIDALVQ
+5214 DSAIDALVQ
-5223 AMSGFDPQAG
+5223 AMSGFEPQAG
-5233 DNGFIDNLDSKSRVA
+5233 DNGFIDSLESKSQAA
-5248 ISTAWADVV
+5248 ISMAWSDVV
-5257 HKKGI
+5257 HKKGLMM
-5262 TV
+5262 

>member
-11 YFFTGNYSADNG
+11 YFFTGNYSADDG
-23 NNDIVAIGFGGEIH
+23 NNSIVAIGFGGEIH

-51 ATVHTGSGNDTVVG
+51 ATVYTGSGNDTVVG
-65 GSAYLRVEDS
+65 GSAYLRVEDT

-108 IDHLGHHGDV
+108 IDHLGNHGDV
-118 SYGGAA
+118 NYGGAA
-124 AYNSVKRKGLSG
+124 AYNGITRKGLSG

-151 ETNHG
+151 ETNQG

-169 DRTWFDQY
+169 DRTWFNRY
-177 QGSRGDVSFDGAGA
+177 QDSRGDVTFDGAGA

-214 LVRKGKVGDITLQ
+214 LVRKGKVGDVTLQ

-244 YQQTHGN
+244 YAQTRGN

-262 FYSDVAHGDIHFS
+262 LYSDVAHGDIHFS

-300 KAEDIVLTTA
+300 KAEEIVLTA
-310 KMHGSWIG
+310 AQMHGLSIDNG
-318 SGTHAVTAVKS
+318 NKLHAVTAVKS

-352 LSNDPKTGKL
+352 LYNDPETGKL
-362 KYYSEAWYKQGNH
+362 KYYSEAWFKRGNH
-375 LSGLARSDVS
+375 LTDLARSDVS

-410 SLTVHAMEKDLT
+410 SLTVHAVEKDLT

-440 VLSDAK
+440 ALSEAK
-446 MGGHAISTDG
+446 MGGTAISTDG
-456 TKVDVQAIK
+456 TTVDVQAVK

-484 IVVVELANDAETGVL
+484 IVVVELANDPKTGAL
-499 KYQARSWYKEGDH
+499 KYQARSWYKEGNH
-512 TANLANEDISSAN
+512 TADLANEDISSAN

-535 SLSALN
+535 SLSDLH
-541 YSVNAIRSMSE
+541 YSVNAVRSTSE

-571 SGESSGDVHFS
+571 SGESSGDVHFN

-697 RVAMLGGYNTHTQ
+697 RVVMLGGYNTHTQ
-710 IGSGHGLW
+710 IGSGNGLW

-731 NGEVTSVLAGGA
+731 KGDVASVLAGGA
-743 NVLTKVGE
+743 NVLTKVGD
-751 GELTAGMLGGANVMT
+751 GDLTAGMLGGANVIT
-766 HISGDEQASN
+766 HISGDNETSN

-790 KGKGDTLAVM
+790 KGKGNALAVM

-809 VGDGSTTG
+809 VGDGTTTG

-872 IAAMIGAG
+872 IAVMIGAG

-953 GNANIFTHIGNGS
+953 GNANIFTHVGSGS

-974 ANVMTK
+974 ANIMTK
-980 VGNDLTAALMVGK
+980 VGDDLTAALMVGK
-993 ANIYTHVGDGTSLGL
+993 ANIYTHVGDGTSLGI
-1008 FAGEMNVMTK
+1008 FAGEVNVMTK

-1121 GIAKGKANIVTKVG
+1121 GIAKGKANIITKVG
-1135 DGLGINVAWGQAN
+1135 DGFGVNVAWGQAN

-1163 GEANILTKVGDGQ
+1163 GEANVITKVGDGQ

-1207 TKVGDGRNVVLAKG
+1207 TKVGNGRNVVLAKG

-1237 LWSKGNVVT
+1237 LWSKGNIVT

-1263 TTTVGNGLSV
+1263 TTTVGDGLSV

-1286 GNGVSVN
+1286 GDGVSVN

-1324 GDGLNI
+1324 GDGLGI
-1330 NASYARNNVAIKV
+1330 NASYAQNNVAIKI

-1360 NKLSALFDNVK
+1360 NKLSALFDNIK
-1371 QTLLGVGGSQAIN
+1371 QTVLGVGGSQAIN
-1384 YLVQGDEASTSG
+1384 YLVQGDEASSSG

-1438 DTPDLNEMDNDLN
+1438 DTPDLNKMQNALDV
-1451 IDGASDHAPNLI
+1451 DGSSDQTQAPNLI

-1471 DRGWQSTHGVEASYS
+1471 DQGWQSTNGIEAYLAASD
-1486 GSVYG
+1486 YG
-1491 VNGEGHGTRV
+1491 LKSEGHGSKV
-1501 TELDTHTNT
+1501 TELDYYQNT
-1510 SLYQDLTDLT
+1510 AIYQDIDDLSH
-1520 EGEVIAVSFDFAKRA
+1520 GEVIELSFEF
-1535 GLSNN
+1535 SNRNHAAITSN
-1540 EGIEVLWNGE
+1540 EGFEVLWNGE

-1582 TGHNDGLGY
+1582 TGQNDGLGY
-1591 ILDNVVAKSESSPQA
+1591 ILDNVVAKSESSQQA
-1606 NAVSEHAKQNQ
+1606 NAVSEHATQNQ

-1657 DQQAIENNGQAQR
+1657 DQKALENNGQAQR

-1685 TLAQGLDVLD
+1685 KLAQGLDVLD
-1695 GQATHTGKSG
+1695 GQATHTGESG
-1705 EQWRNDFAGGLL
+1705 DQWRNDFAGGLL
-1717 DGVQSQ
+1717 DGVQRQ
-1723 IDDAKQLASDKMAAA
+1723 LDDAKQLANDKIAAA
-1738 KQTQSDNNSKVKDS
+1738 KQTQSDNNSKVKES
-1752 IAKSEAGV
+1752 VAKSEAGV

-1773 IAEAKA
+1773 IADAKA

-1786 DAVAKSH
+1786 DAVAKSN

-1827 QNDAQG
+1827 QNDAKG
-1833 AKQNEGDRPDR
+1833 TKQNEGDRPDR
-1844 QGVAGSGLSG
+1844 EGVIGSGLSG

-1861 AGETGSHVNT
+1861 AGETGSHVTN
-1871 DSQTNADGRFSD
+1871 DSQTNADGRFSE
-1883 GLTEQELEALEGATN
+1883 GLSEQEQEALEGATN

-1903 QINAGIRSKNSG
+1903 QINAGIRGKNSG
-1915 STITSMFM
+1915 STISSMFT
-1923 EANAD
+1923 ETNSD
-1928 SIVVDTTASQDV
+1928 SIVVPTTASQDV
-1940 VRKEVRIS
+1940 VRKEIRIS
-1948 GVNLV
+1948 GVNLE
-1953 GLGEASH
+1953 GLGEAS
-1960 DSAES
+1960 DDTAES
-1965 LVAARAEKV
+1965 LVSARAEKV
-1974 ANLYRWLDTDNDVAT
+1974 ANLYRWLDTDNDAAK

-1996 GFERVDADVSDEVKQ
+1996 GFERVDADVSDEAKE
-2011 RMIQSMSG
+2011 RMIQFVGG

-2039 FVESTLDYDWDKRV
+2039 FVEATLDYDWDKRV

-2065 FETPHA
+2065 FEAPHG

-2078 WSGKN
+2078 WSGRN
-2083 FKQYRDVLDNAQTDG
+2083 FKEYRNVLDNAQADG

-2116 NKHLMRWGG
+2116 NKQLMRWGG
-2125 LFLDPDNAEQNQLKS
+2125 MFLDPDNAEQNQLKS

-2159 GAQHDVYVIAEGG
+2159 GAQNDVYVIAEGG
-2172 VRLGNYFWHVEL
+2172 MRLGNYFWNVEL

-2207 EYKDLPADEIGRRL
+2207 AYKDIPVEDIGRRL
-2221 TDAGVGVKV
+2221 TDAGVAVKV
-2230 RFDALSSARQ
+2230 RFDALSHEKQ
-2240 AELLADNPDDYRADT
+2240 ADLLADNPDGYKADT

-2289 GDEGFEVR
+2289 GEEGFEVR
-2297 SWPGSDDKSK
+2297 SWPGTDGKSK

-2318 QQKAIERFI
+2318 QQKSIERFI

-2358 LAQKEDGAWTYNTN
+2358 LAQKEDGAWTYNAN
-2372 SELMSVTELLDA
+2372 VELMSVTELLDA
-2384 AHVSGKVRGESYQKV
+2384 AHVSGKVRGESYQQV
-2399 IDALAEYH
+2399 IDALTEYH

-2417 LESVEQLVN
+2417 LTSVEKLLN
-2426 LRKKIEGYALGHPD
+2426 LRKQVEGYVLGHPD
-2440 SGRLE
+2440 SGRVQ
-2445 AMNSLL
+2445 AMNALL
-2451 NQVNSRLEEVSVLA
+2451 NQVNSRLEAVSVLV

-2473 HDSFSRL
+2473 HDSFSHL
-2480 YDQLDNAHLKQSK
+2480 YDQLDNANLKESK

-2505 KGKGNLAKID
+2505 KGKGNLANID
-2515 QLGGSD
+2515 KLGGSD
-2521 AVLEKVKASVNHEYG
+2521 AVLEKVKAAVSHEYG
-2536 QAIADTIFAGL
+2536 QVVADTIFAGL
-2547 SANELAKD
+2547 SANDLAKD
-2555 GKGIDITG
+2555 GKGIDIAG
-2563 LNRIHQALE
+2563 LNKVHQAIE

-2598 QIGQGRTQID
+2598 QIGQGRTQLEG
-2608 AQAAADFNKQNY
+2608 QAAADFNKQNY

-2631 NIRNIFNVATEYQP
+2631 NIRNIFNVATEDQP

-2681 ETKLKRFIE
+2681 ETKLKRFVE
-2690 KLNAAKGIDAAYK
+2690 KLNAAKGIDASYK

-2714 GNPDMLVST
+2714 GNPDMLAST

-2746 VANRFAQEL
+2746 VANRFAEEL

-2766 LVAKRIDNVVRLFA
+2766 LVEKRIDNVVRLFA

-2812 MQAEWNRLSHDP
+2812 MQAEWNRLSNDP

-2889 QVNDDLDALS
+2889 QATDLLDALS
-2899 GSEKHKDKVAIEN
+2899 GSEKHKENVAIEN

-2918 DKVPL
+2918 DKESL

-2937 RDARRK
+2937 KDARRK

-2956 EKGESQKVTLKGE
+2956 ENGESQKVTLKGE

-2974 GYYHQGTASSD
+2974 GYYHQGAASSEG
-2985 DETSTTS
+2985 ETSATS

-3005 AEEQASAIRSHYQKQ
+3005 AEEQASAIRNHYQKQ

-3062 PSNIILHGYSMGGP
+3062 PSNIIIHGYSMGGP

-3110 HEVANPAGIVGT
+3110 HEVANPAGIVGA

-3139 LPQETPILLLT
+3139 LPKETPILLLT

-3163 VKLSNSGFN
+3163 AKLAIAGYN

-3185 NRLMSQYTGQ
+3185 NRLMGQYADQ
-3195 IVSDL
+3195 IVSGLFNAEQAAVEAGEVLKGLEKDFKRYGDALKPDTSVPGKAKDIRTTKDFLNGYKNDHAKDIVDGFHSEMSIKQLVDLFVKGNWSAEQKGALAWEIESRALKVTFQNKSEKYNRLFREIASAGVVDAKATEQLAPQLML
-3200 LNTQHIK
+3200 LNLANDGFGGRCDPLSK
-3207 HNEAK
+3207 LVLVAK
-3212 LNLEPHGKNYESRD
+3212 QLENDG
-3226 LILKPISQPET
+3226 Q
-3237 VELGMPEVDQ
+3237 V
-3247 KVLADIAEREN
+3247 
-3258 VIIGVRPVDEKSKS
+3258 GVARQLLE
-3272 LIASKMYSSKGLFV
+3272 KMYSAAAVLSNPTLYSDSEKANASKLLSSLAAIH
-3286 KAKSSDWGPMSGFIP
+3286 AKNPMHDTSMKVWQEKLEGKQALTVNGVVEKIT
-3301 VDQSFAKASA
+3301 DASA
-3311 RRDLET
+3311 NGKPVL
-3317 FNRHAEQSIQSG
+3317 
-3329 NAVSADL
+3329 
-3336 YLNQVRVEE
+3336 
-3345 LVSKYHSLTPLE
+3345 LE
-3357 LDDQSGMY
+3357 LDAPKHAMAAWAKGSGDDRVYGFYDPNAGIVEFSSAEKFGAYLTRFFGKSDLDMAKGY
-3365 KTTATNGDQSVPFFL
+3365 ELGKNAAGEPIFNRVVVMDGNTLASYKPTFGDKTTMQGILDLPVFDATPIKKPTGGVASDLEALGDK
-3380 NRVTVDGNELW
+3380 T
-3391 QVHYITNGELAPFK
+3391 K
-3405 VIGDPVSKQPM
+3405 VV
-3416 TADYDL
+3416 
-3422 LTVMYSYGD
+3422 
-3431 LGPQDKV
+3431 
-3438 KQPLTW
+3438 
-3444 QQWKD
+3444 
-3449 SVTYEDLTPKY
+3449 
-3460 KELYSNEDL
+3460 
-3469 YNKKDGASL
+3469 
-3478 GNVSGRLKELK
+3478 
-3489 DRINVDLGRTNGLEM
+3489 VDL
-3504 VHHGADDANPYAVMA
+3504 A
-3519 DNFPATFFVPKSL
+3519 
-3532 FAEDGLG
+3532 
-3539 EGKGSIQTYF
+3539 
-3549 NVNEQGAV
+3549 
-3557 VIRNP
+3557 
-3562 QEFSDFQQVTINASF
+3562 
-3577 RASFN
+3577 
-3582 DKWNHGLDE
+3582 
-3591 PLFTTKRKLSH
+3591 
-3602 EFLNKRDQLLKK
+3602 
-3614 LSGGRLDAQ
+3614 
-3623 DETLVA
+3623 
-3629 LGNPDDV
+3629 
-3636 SGNKAIVAV
+3636 
-3645 DVSQIFTRQELK
+3645 QIFTVQELK
-3657 ERANVFAKPIGA
+3657 ERAKVFAKPIGA

-3682 QTVSR
+3682 QAKGR
-3687 DQIVASFE
+3687 DQIAASFE
-3695 LNKKVNA
+3695 LNKKINA

-3716 TQLKEQITSAL
+3716 TQLKEQVTSAL

-3732 QVAQV
+3732 QIAQAG
-3737 DIDAIAQTRPE
+3737 IDAIAQTRPE

-3754 MVAIEEANGEHR
+3754 TVAIEEANGKHV

-3779 PYLAPKQGYKGE
+3779 PYLAPKHGYKGE
-3791 TPNDLGFDA
+3791 TPSDLGFDA
-3800 KYHVDLGDHYADFKQ
+3800 KYHVDLSEHYADFKQ

-3866 AKKVDPISGDSAE
+3866 AKKADPISGDSAE
-3879 MILLKKFADKSYLS
+3879 MILLKKFADQSYLS

-3920 RYSGAGYD
+3920 RYSGKGYD

-3934 AGATGVDEQ
+3934 ASATGVDEQ

-4016 KTKHLDATLFENAR
+4016 KTKHLDVALFENAR

-4062 ANNIAVEVLQSLP
+4062 ANNIAVEVLQNLP
-4075 DDEKFVAIYGKAHLQ
+4075 DGEKFVAIYGKAHLQ

-4109 ALRVSDSNQFRVE
+4109 ALKVSDSNQFTVE
-4122 QDDMT
+4122 QDDVS
-4127 LRVVYDDVANKPKL
+4127 LRVVYDDVANKPKI
-4141 TFKDSLSGANTAIHN
+4141 TFKDSLSGANTDLHN

-4165 AVTPTADGGE
+4165 VVTPTADGGE
-4175 TRFDGQIIVQMENDS
+4175 TRFDGQIIVQMENDA
-4190 VVANAAA
+4190 VAAKAAA

-4241 DDSDSNNTHLSGYSA
+4241 DDSESNNTRLSGYSA
-4256 EDLAAKLANFQQSF
+4256 DELAVKLAKFQQSF
-4270 SQAENINN
+4270 NQAENVSSK
-4278 TPDHISI
+4278 PDHISI

-4297 GFGHQFINAMDVN
+4297 GFGHQFINAMDAN
-4310 GLRVD
+4310 GLRLD
-4315 VSARSSELAVDAT
+4315 VSVRSSELAVDET
-4328 GRKHTKDEN
+4328 GRKYTKDAN
-4337 GDWIQKAE
+4337 GNWVQKAE
-4345 TNKVSLSWN
+4345 SNKVSLSWN
-4354 EQGEVIAKEE
+4354 EQGDVVAKDE
-4364 RIRNGIAE
+4364 RIRSGIAE

-4381 VSDVGEIARGAI
+4381 ISDVDEPARGAI

-4406 KVETETSSS
+4406 KAETETSSS
-4415 AANNKLSYSG
+4415 SANNKLSYSG

-4447 IKVGSGGFKSLAFG
+4447 IKVGTGGFKSLAFG
-4461 DNNVMVHIG
+4461 DNNVMIHIG
-4470 NGESKHSVDMGGY
+4470 NGESKHSFDIGGY

-4499 FNLGQ
+4499 FNKGR
-4504 SNDLLVMMDKSIPTP
+4504 SNDLIVMMDKSIPTP

-4532 GVLQSIATSGED
+4532 GVLQSIATSGEGK
-4544 QDWLAAQEQQWT
+4544 DWLAAQEQQWT

-4570 DQSSSVDYTCLV
+4570 DQSSSVDYTSLV
-4582 ELDSHNER
+4582 ELDSQNER
-4590 SSRGLKHDTEA
+4590 SSRGLKHDAEA

-4606 YNQWLSGNSDSSAG
+4606 YNQWLSGNGNNDTS

-4709 QMAGIGAETTLADIF
+4709 QLAGVGAETTLADIF
-4724 GVDYTTSGQIV
+4724 GVDYTASGHIV

-4748 TEMLE
+4748 KEMLE

-4775 LKSGIDMGA
+4775 LKAGIKTGA
-4784 DGIQSFAET
+4784 DGIKSFAET
-4793 HGLKD
+4793 HGLKE
-4798 KAPEEEENK
+4798 KAPEEEESK
-4807 SAVSVNGTSVN
+4807 PSVSLNGESLN
-4818 SAQGATAS
+4818 STQGATVA
-4826 DGNTETAETQDRAF
+4826 DGSTETTETPDRAF

-4863 KSLVEN
+4863 KSLVTN

-4950 EGSDMGVLMG
+4950 EGNDMGVLMG

-5004 LGRDY
+5004 SGRDY

-5015 FNRVDTGDGQDYS
+5015 FNRVDTGDDQDYS

-5041 GNDFANVFGNYN
+5041 GDDFANVFGNYN

-5093 NGEEGRDL
+5093 NGGEGRDL

-5129 LVEDISSEDNIVFNG
+5129 LVEDIRSEDNIVFNG

-5160 LSILRDPVSET
+5160 LSILRDPASDS

-5184 NDYFDGK
+5184 SDYFNGN
-5191 RAQMIIAMGEKD
+5191 RAQVIIAMGEKD
-5203 ANGERE
+5203 STGERE

-5214 ESSIDALVQ
+5214 ESAIDALVQ

-5248 ISTAWADVV
+5248 ITTAWADVV

>member
-11 YFFTGNYSADNG
+11 YFFTGNYSADDG
-23 NNDIVAIGFGGEIH
+23 NNSIVAIGFGGEIH

-51 ATVHTGSGNDTVVG
+51 ATVYTGSGNDTVVG
-65 GSAYLRVEDS
+65 GSAYLRVEDT

-108 IDHLGHHGDV
+108 IDHLGNHGDV
-118 SYGGAA
+118 NYGGAA
-124 AYNSVKRKGLSG
+124 AYNGITRKGLSG

-151 ETNHG
+151 ETNQG

-169 DRTWFDQY
+169 DRTWFNRY
-177 QGSRGDVSFDGAGA
+177 QDSRGDVTFDGAGA

-214 LVRKGKVGDITLQ
+214 LVRKGKVGDVTLQ

-244 YQQTHGN
+244 YAQTRGN

-262 FYSDVAHGDIHFS
+262 LYSDVAHGDIHFS
-275 GGGAYNTITR
+275 GGGAYNTIIR
-285 KGSGS
+285 KGSGND
-290 SFDAQGMEYA
+290 FAKEGMTNA
-300 KAEDIVLTTA
+300 KADEIVLTKA
-310 KMHGSWIG
+310 VMSGSWIG
-318 SGTHAVTAVKS
+318 QDHHVTAVKS
-329 EREPNTYLFAIADGT
+329 ASEPNTYLFAFADST
-344 YTKINKVR
+344 YTKINKVQLR
-352 LSNDPKTGKL
+352 NDPQTGEL
-362 KYYSEAWYKQGNH
+362 KYYSTAWYKEGNH
-375 LSGLARSDVS
+375 LSNLANQDISDN
-385 SAGGFEVNPINGG
+385 GGFTAVNINGA
-398 YTLSNIAVEHQQ
+398 YTLSDLKVEHQQ
-410 SLTVHAMEKDLT
+410 SLTVHAVEKDLT

-440 VLSDAK
+440 ALSEAK
-446 MGGHAISTDG
+446 MGGTAISTDG
-456 TKVDVQAIK
+456 TTVDVQAVK

-484 IVVVELANDAETGVL
+484 VVVVELANDPKTGAL
-499 KYQARSWYKEGDH
+499 KYQARSWYKEGNH
-512 TANLANEDISSAN
+512 TADLANEDISSAN

-535 SLSALN
+535 SLSDLH
-541 YSVNAIRSMSE
+541 YSVNAVRSTSE

-571 SGESSGDVHFS
+571 SGESSGDVHFN

-697 RVAMLGGYNTHTQ
+697 RVVMLGGYNTHTQ
-710 IGSGHGLW
+710 IGSGNGLW

-731 NGEVTSVLAGGA
+731 KGDVASVLAGGA
-743 NVLTKVGE
+743 NVLTKVGD
-751 GELTAGMLGGANVMT
+751 GDLTAGMLGGANVIT
-766 HISGDEQASN
+766 HISGDNETSN

-790 KGKGDTLAVM
+790 KGKGNALAVM

-809 VGDGSTTG
+809 VGDGTTTG

-872 IAAMIGAG
+872 IAVMIGAG

-888 GNAWA
+888 GNAWV

-953 GNANIFTHIGNGS
+953 GNANIFTHVGSGS

-974 ANVMTK
+974 ANIMTK
-980 VGNDLTAALMVGK
+980 VGDDLTAALMVGK
-993 ANIYTHVGDGTSLGL
+993 ANIYTHVGDGTSLGI
-1008 FAGEMNVMTK
+1008 FAGEVNVMTK

-1121 GIAKGKANIVTKVG
+1121 GIAKGKANIITKVG
-1135 DGLGINVAWGQAN
+1135 DGLGVNVAWGQAN

-1163 GEANILTKVGDGQ
+1163 GEANVITKVGDGQ

-1207 TKVGDGRNVVLAKG
+1207 TKVGNGRNVVLAKG

-1237 LWSKGNVVT
+1237 LWSKGNIVT

-1263 TTTVGNGLSV
+1263 TTTVGDGLSV

-1286 GNGVSVN
+1286 GDGVSVN

-1324 GDGLNI
+1324 GDGLGI
-1330 NASYARNNVAIKV
+1330 NASYAQNNVAIKI

-1360 NKLSALFDNVK
+1360 NKLSALFDNIK
-1371 QTLLGVGGSQAIN
+1371 QTVLGVGGSQAIN
-1384 YLVQGDEASTSG
+1384 YLVQGDEASSSG

-1438 DTPDLNEMDNDLN
+1438 DTPDLNKMQNALN
-1451 IDGASDHAPNLI
+1451 VDGSSDQTQAPNLI

-1471 DRGWQSTHGVEASYS
+1471 DQGWKSTHGVEASHS
-1486 GSVYG
+1486 GNVYG
-1491 VNGEGHGTRV
+1491 VNGEGHGARV
-1501 TELDTHTNT
+1501 TELDTYTNT

-1582 TGHNDGLGY
+1582 TGQNDGLGY
-1591 ILDNVVAKSESSPQA
+1591 ILDNVVAKSESSQQA
-1606 NAVSEHAKQNQ
+1606 NAVSEHATQNQ

-1657 DQQAIENNGQAQR
+1657 DQQALENNGQAQR

-1685 TLAQGLDVLD
+1685 KLAQGLDVLD
-1695 GQATHTGKSG
+1695 GQATHTGESG
-1705 EQWRNDFAGGLL
+1705 DQWRNDFAGGLL
-1717 DGVQSQ
+1717 DGVQRQ
-1723 IDDAKQLASDKMAAA
+1723 LDDAKQLANDKIAEA
-1738 KQTQSDNNSKVKDS
+1738 KQTHADNQNKVKDAV
-1752 IAKSEAGV
+1752 AKSEAGV

-1773 IAEAKA
+1773 IADAQA
-1779 DAETRKA
+1779 DAEKRKA
-1786 DAVAKSH
+1786 DALAKGK
-1793 DAKQAESDAHSAAND
+1793 DAQQAESDAHHAVNN

-1814 RDAMNAENKANQA
+1814 RDVELAENKANQA
-1827 QNDAQG
+1827 QADAQG

-1844 QGVAGSGLSG
+1844 QGVTGSGLSG

-1861 AGETGSHVNT
+1861 AGETGSHVTN
-1871 DSQTNADGRFSD
+1871 DSQTNADGRFSE
-1883 GLTEQELEALEGATN
+1883 GLSEQEQEALEGATN

-1903 QINAGIRSKNSG
+1903 QINAGIRGKNSG
-1915 STITSMFM
+1915 STISSMFT
-1923 EANAD
+1923 ETNTD
-1928 SIVVDTTASQDV
+1928 SIVVPTAASQDV
-1940 VRKEVRIS
+1940 VRKEIRIS
-1948 GVNLV
+1948 GVNLE

-1960 DSAES
+1960 DTAES
-1965 LVAARAEKV
+1965 LVSARAEKV
-1974 ANLYRWLDTDNDVAT
+1974 ANLYRWLDTDNDAAT

-1996 GFERVDADVSDEVKQ
+1996 GFERVDADVSDEAKE
-2011 RMIQSMSG
+2011 RMIQFVGG

-2039 FVESTLDYDWDKRV
+2039 FVEATLDYDWDKRV

-2065 FETPHA
+2065 FEAPHG

-2078 WSGKN
+2078 WSGRN
-2083 FKQYRDVLDNAQTDG
+2083 FKEYRNVLDNAQADG

-2116 NKHLMRWGG
+2116 NKQLMRWGG
-2125 LFLDPDNAEQNQLKS
+2125 MFLDPDNAEQNQLKS

-2159 GAQHDVYVIAEGG
+2159 GAQNDVYVIAEGG
-2172 VRLGNYFWHVEL
+2172 MRLGNYFWNVEL

-2207 EYKDLPADEIGRRL
+2207 AYKDIPVEDIGRRL
-2221 TDAGVGVKV
+2221 TDAGVAVKV
-2230 RFDALSSARQ
+2230 RFDALSHEKQ
-2240 AELLADNPDDYRADT
+2240 ADLLADNPDGYKADT

-2289 GDEGFEVR
+2289 GEEGFEVR
-2297 SWPGSDDKSK
+2297 SWPGTDGKSK

-2318 QQKAIERFI
+2318 QQKSIERFI

-2358 LAQKEDGAWTYNTN
+2358 LALKEDGAWTYNAN
-2372 SELMSVTELLDA
+2372 VELMSVTELLDA
-2384 AHVSGKVRGESYQKV
+2384 AHVSGKVRGESYQQV
-2399 IDALAEYH
+2399 IDALTEYH
-2407 ASTAEHADYE
+2407 ASTVEHADYE
-2417 LESVEQLVN
+2417 LTSVEKLLN
-2426 LRKKIEGYALGHPD
+2426 LRKQVEGYVLGHPD
-2440 SGRLE
+2440 SGRVQ
-2445 AMNSLL
+2445 AMNALL
-2451 NQVNSRLEEVSVLA
+2451 NQVNSRLEAVSVLV

-2473 HDSFSRL
+2473 HDSFSHL
-2480 YDQLDNAHLKQSK
+2480 YDQLDNANLKESK

-2505 KGKGNLAKID
+2505 KGKGNLANID
-2515 QLGGSD
+2515 KLGGSD
-2521 AVLEKVKASVNHEYG
+2521 AVLEKVKAAVSHEYG
-2536 QAIADTIFAGL
+2536 QVVADTIFAGL
-2547 SANELAKD
+2547 SANDLAKD
-2555 GKGIDITG
+2555 GKGIDIAG
-2563 LNRIHQALE
+2563 LNKVHQAIE

-2598 QIGQGRTQID
+2598 QIGQGRTQLEG
-2608 AQAAADFNKQNY
+2608 QAAADFNKQNY

-2631 NIRNIFNVATEYQP
+2631 NIRNIFNVATEDQP

-2681 ETKLKRFIE
+2681 ETKLKRFVE
-2690 KLNAAKGIDAAYK
+2690 KLNAAKGIDASYK

-2714 GNPDMLVST
+2714 GNPDMLAST

-2746 VANRFAQEL
+2746 VANRFAEEL

-2766 LVAKRIDNVVRLFA
+2766 LVEKRIDNVVRLFA

-2793 QADEGRV
+2793 KADEGRV

-2812 MQAEWNRLSHDP
+2812 MQAEWHRLSNDP

-2832 KNCSST
+2832 KNCSSI

-2889 QVNDDLDALS
+2889 QVTDLLDTLS
-2899 GSEKHKDKVAIEN
+2899 GNEKRKENVAIEN

-2918 DKVPL
+2918 DKESL

-2937 RDARRK
+2937 KDARRK

-2956 EKGESQKVTLKGE
+2956 ENGESQKVTLKGE

-2974 GYYHQGTASSD
+2974 GYYHQGAASSEG
-2985 DETSTTS
+2985 ETSATS

-3005 AEEQASAIRSHYQKQ
+3005 AEEQASAIRNHYQKQ

-3038 PSEKGLYQDART
+3038 PSDKGLYQDART

-3062 PSNIILHGYSMGGP
+3062 PSNIIIHGYSMGGP

-3110 HEVANPAGIVGT
+3110 HEVANPAGIVGA

-3139 LPQETPILLLT
+3139 LPKETPILLLT

-3163 VKLSNSGFN
+3163 AKLAIAGYN

-3185 NRLMSQYTGQ
+3185 NRLMGQYADQ
-3195 IVSDL
+3195 IVSGLFNAEQAAVEAGEVLKGLEKDFKRYGDALKPDTSVPGKAKDIRTTKDFLNGYKNDHAKDIVDGFRSDMSIKQLVDLFVKGNWSAEQKGALAWEIESRALKVTFQNKSEKYNRLFREIASAGVVDAKATEQLAPQLML
-3200 LNTQHIK
+3200 LNLSNDGFGGRCDPLSK
-3207 HNEAK
+3207 LVLVAK
-3212 LNLEPHGKNYESRD
+3212 QLENDG
-3226 LILKPISQPET
+3226 Q
-3237 VELGMPEVDQ
+3237 V
-3247 KVLADIAEREN
+3247 
-3258 VIIGVRPVDEKSKS
+3258 GVARQLLE
-3272 LIASKMYSSKGLFV
+3272 KMYSAAAVLSNPTLYSDSEKANASKLLSSLAAIH
-3286 KAKSSDWGPMSGFIP
+3286 AKNPMHDTSMKVWQEKLEGKQALTVNGVVEKIT
-3301 VDQSFAKASA
+3301 DASA
-3311 RRDLET
+3311 NGKPVL
-3317 FNRHAEQSIQSG
+3317 
-3329 NAVSADL
+3329 
-3336 YLNQVRVEE
+3336 
-3345 LVSKYHSLTPLE
+3345 LE
-3357 LDDQSGMY
+3357 LDAPGHAMAAWAKGSGDDRVYGFYDPNAGIVEFSSAEKFGDYLTRFFGKSDLNMAQGY
-3365 KTTATNGDQSVPFFL
+3365 KLGKNAAGEAIFNRVVVMDGNTLASYKPTFGDKTT
-3380 NRVTVDGNELW
+3380 
-3391 QVHYITNGELAPFK
+3391 
-3405 VIGDPVSKQPM
+3405 M
-3416 TADYDL
+3416 
-3422 LTVMYSYGD
+3422 
-3431 LGPQDKV
+3431 
-3438 KQPLTW
+3438 
-3444 QQWKD
+3444 
-3449 SVTYEDLTPKY
+3449 
-3460 KELYSNEDL
+3460 
-3469 YNKKDGASL
+3469 
-3478 GNVSGRLKELK
+3478 
-3489 DRINVDLGRTNGLEM
+3489 
-3504 VHHGADDANPYAVMA
+3504 
-3519 DNFPATFFVPKSL
+3519 
-3532 FAEDGLG
+3532 
-3539 EGKGSIQTYF
+3539 
-3549 NVNEQGAV
+3549 
-3557 VIRNP
+3557 
-3562 QEFSDFQQVTINASF
+3562 
-3577 RASFN
+3577 
-3582 DKWNHGLDE
+3582 
-3591 PLFTTKRKLSH
+3591 
-3602 EFLNKRDQLLKK
+3602 
-3614 LSGGRLDAQ
+3614 
-3623 DETLVA
+3623 
-3629 LGNPDDV
+3629 
-3636 SGNKAIVAV
+3636 
-3645 DVSQIFTRQELK
+3645 
-3657 ERANVFAKPIGA
+3657 
-3669 SYQGILDQLDLVH
+3669 QGILDLPV
-3682 QTVSR
+3682 
-3687 DQIVASFE
+3687 
-3695 LNKKVNA
+3695 
-3702 YIAEHPTSGRNQAL
+3702 
-3716 TQLKEQITSAL
+3716 
-3727 FIGKM
+3727 
-3732 QVAQV
+3732 
-3737 DIDAIAQTRPE
+3737 
-3748 LAARIF
+3748 
-3754 MVAIEEANGEHR
+3754 
-3766 GLTDMMV
+3766 
-3773 RWANED
+3773 
-3779 PYLAPKQGYKGE
+3779 
-3791 TPNDLGFDA
+3791 FDA
-3800 KYHVDLGDHYADFKQ
+3800 TPIKKPGTSDVDGNAKIVDV
-3815 WLETS
+3815 T
-3820 QSNGLLSKATLDE
+3820 
-3833 STKTVHLGYSYQE
+3833 
-3846 LQDLTGVESVQMAF
+3846 
-3860 YFLKEA
+3860 KEA
-3866 AKKVDPISGDSAE
+3866 LADGK
-3879 MILLKKFADKSYLS
+3879 IL
-3893 QLDSDRM
+3893 
-3900 DQIEGIYRS
+3900 
-3909 SHETDVDAWDR
+3909 
-3920 RYSGAGYD
+3920 
-3928 ELTNKL
+3928 
-3934 AGATGVDEQ
+3934 
-3943 LSVLLDDRKGL
+3943 
-3954 LIGEVHGS
+3954 
-3962 DVNGLRFV
+3962 
-3970 NEQMD
+3970 
-3975 ALKKQGVTV
+3975 
-3984 IGLEHLRSDLAQPL
+3984 
-3998 IDRYLA
+3998 
-4004 TGVMSSELSAML
+4004 
-4016 KTKHLDATLFENAR
+4016 
-4030 ANGMRI
+4030 
-4036 VALDANSSA
+4036 
-4045 RPNVQGTEHGL
+4045 
-4056 MYRAGA
+4056 
-4062 ANNIAVEVLQSLP
+4062 
-4075 DDEKFVAIYGKAHLQ
+4075 
-4090 SHKGIEG
+4090 
-4097 FVPGITHRLDLP
+4097 
-4109 ALRVSDSNQFRVE
+4109 
-4122 QDDMT
+4122 
-4127 LRVVYDDVANKPKL
+4127 
-4141 TFKDSLSGANTAIHN
+4141 HN

-4165 AVTPTADGGE
+4165 VVTPTADGGE
-4175 TRFDGQIIVQMENDS
+4175 TRFDGQIIVQMENDA
-4190 VVANAAA
+4190 VAAKAAA

-4241 DDSDSNNTHLSGYSA
+4241 DHSESNNTRLSGYSA
-4256 EDLAAKLANFQQSF
+4256 DELAVKLASFQQMF
-4270 SQAENINN
+4270 NQAEKISSK
-4278 TPDHISI
+4278 PDHISI

-4297 GFGHQFINAMDVN
+4297 GFGHQFINAMDAN

-4315 VSARSSELAVDAT
+4315 VSVRSAKVYINEMGQKLYFD
-4328 GRKHTKDEN
+4328 GKDSWVN
-4337 GDWIQKAE
+4337 KAI
-4345 TNKVSLSWN
+4345 NSKVLLSWN
-4354 EQGEVIAKEE
+4354 GQGEVVAKDE

-4381 VSDVGEIARGAI
+4381 VSDVDEPARGAI
-4393 GDNNDVFDAPEKR
+4393 GDNKDVFDAPEKR
-4406 KVETETSSS
+4406 KAETETSSS
-4415 AANNKLSYSG
+4415 SANNKLSYSG

-4447 IKVGSGGFKSLAFG
+4447 IKVGTGGFKSLAFG
-4461 DNNVMVHIG
+4461 DNNVMIHIG
-4470 NGESKHSVDMGGY
+4470 NGESKHSFDIGGY

-4499 FNLGQ
+4499 FNKGR
-4504 SNDLLVMMDKSIPTP
+4504 SNDLIVMMDKSIPTP

-4532 GVLQSIATSGED
+4532 GVLQSIATSGEGK
-4544 QDWLAAQEQQWT
+4544 DWLAAQEQQWT

-4570 DQSSSVDYTCLV
+4570 DQSSSVDYTSLV
-4582 ELDSHNER
+4582 ELDSQNER
-4590 SSRGLKHDTEA
+4590 SSRGLKHDAEA

-4606 YNQWLSGNSDSSAG
+4606 YNQWLSGNGNNDTS

-4709 QMAGIGAETTLADIF
+4709 QLAGVGAETTLADIF
-4724 GVDYTTSGQIV
+4724 GVDYTASGHIV

-4748 TEMLE
+4748 KEMLE

-4763 QAFVDPAKLLDS
+4763 QAFVDPTKLLNS
-4775 LKSGIDMGA
+4775 LEAGIDMGA
-4784 DGIQSFAET
+4784 DGIKSFAET
-4793 HGLKD
+4793 HGLKE
-4798 KAPEEEENK
+4798 KAPEEEESK
-4807 SAVSVNGTSVN
+4807 PSVSYNGEILN
-4818 SAQGATAS
+4818 STQGATVA
-4826 DGNTETAETQDRAF
+4826 DGSTETTETPDRAF

-4863 KSLVEN
+4863 KSLVAN

-4950 EGSDMGVLMG
+4950 EGNDMGVLMG

-5004 LGRDY
+5004 SGRDY

-5015 FNRVDTGDGQDYS
+5015 FNRVDTGDDQDYS

-5041 GNDFANVFGNYN
+5041 GDDFANVFGNYN

-5093 NGEEGRDL
+5093 NGGEGRDL

-5129 LVEDISSEDNIVFNG
+5129 LVEDIRSEDNIVFNG

-5160 LSILRDPVSET
+5160 LSILRDPASDS

-5184 NDYFDGK
+5184 SDYFNGN
-5191 RAQMIIAMGEKD
+5191 RAQVIIAMGEKD
-5203 ANGERE
+5203 ATGERE

-5214 ESSIDALVQ
+5214 ESAIDALVQ

-5248 ISTAWADVV
+5248 ITTAWADVV

>member
-11 YFFTGNYSADNG
+11 YFFTGNYSADDG
-23 NNDIVAIGFGGEIH
+23 NNNIVAIGFGGQIH

-51 ATVHTGSGNDTVVG
+51 ATVYTGSGNDTVVG
-65 GSAYLRVEDS
+65 GSAYLKVEDS
-75 TGHLS
+75 TGHLT

-108 IDHLGHHGDV
+108 IDHLGNHGDV

-124 AYNSVKRKGLSG
+124 AYNGITRKGLSG
-136 NVTFKGAGGY
+136 NVTFAGAGGY

-151 ETNHG
+151 ETNQG
-156 NLSFAGAGAGNKL
+156 NLSFTGAGAGNKL
-169 DRTWFDQY
+169 DRTWFNRY
-177 QGSRGDVSFDGAGA
+177 QGSHGDVTFDGAGA

-237 TRQAEDV
+237 THQAEDV
-244 YQQTHGN
+244 YTQTRGN

-262 FYSDVAHGDIHFS
+262 LYSDVAHGDIHFS
-275 GGGAYNTITR
+275 GGGAYNTIIR
-285 KGSGS
+285 KGSGND
-290 SFDAQGMEYA
+290 FAKEGMTNA
-300 KAEDIVLTTA
+300 KADEIVLTKA
-310 KMHGSWIG
+310 VMSGSWIG
-318 SGTHAVTAVKS
+318 QDHHVTAVKS
-329 EREPNTYLFAIADGT
+329 ASEPNTYLFAFADST
-344 YTKINKVR
+344 YTKINKVQLR
-352 LSNDPKTGKL
+352 NDPQTGEL
-362 KYYSEAWYKQGNH
+362 KYYSTAWYKEGNH
-375 LSGLARSDVS
+375 LSNLANQDISDN
-385 SAGGFEVNPINGG
+385 GGFTAVNINGA
-398 YTLSNIAVEHQQ
+398 YTLSDLKVEHQQ
-410 SLTVHAMEKDLT
+410 SVTVHAVEKSLT

-432 ALIDAKDV
+432 AVIDAKEV
-440 VLSDAK
+440 SLSDAK
-446 MGGHAISTDG
+446 MGGHAIYADG
-456 TKVDVQAIK
+456 TKVDVKAVK
-465 SNRKPNT
+465 SNRQPNT
-472 YVYAKVLGPYTK
+472 YIYAKVLGPYTK
-484 IVVVELANDAETGVL
+484 IVVVELANDPETGAL

-512 TANLANEDISSAN
+512 TANIANQDISSAT
-525 GYHSMGKGGY
+525 GYNPMGKGGY
-535 SLSALN
+535 SLSDLH
-541 YSVNAIRSMSE
+541 YSVNAVRSTSE
-552 TVADIDEYTDQ
+552 TVADIEEYTDQ
-563 TLFKPATD
+563 TLFKPAND
-571 SGESSGDVHFS
+571 SGESSGDVRFN

-647 NVLVHQSK
+647 NVLVHQSQ

-671 RIGDGQY
+671 RLGDGQY
-678 LAHLLAYGNISVH
+678 LAHLLAYGNISVQ
-691 KGNGNS
+691 KGSGDS
-697 RVAMLGGYNTHTQ
+697 RVVMLGGYNTHTQ
-710 IGSGHGLW
+710 IGSGNGLW

-731 NGEVTSVLAGGA
+731 KGDVAAVLAGGA
-743 NVLTKVGE
+743 NVLTKMGE
-751 GELTAGMLGGANVMT
+751 GELTSGMLGGANVIT
-766 HISGDEQASN
+766 QISNDDQLSN

-790 KGKGDTLAVM
+790 KGKGNTLAVM

-809 VGDGSTTG
+809 VGDGTTTG

-872 IAAMIGAG
+872 IAVMIGAG

-953 GNANIFTHIGNGS
+953 GNANIFTHIGHGS

-974 ANVMTK
+974 ANIMTK

-993 ANIYTHVGDGTSLGL
+993 ANIMTHVGDGSSIGL
-1008 FAGEMNVMTK
+1008 FAGEVNVMTK

-1106 DIGNVMTHVGDGTTI
+1106 DVGNVMTHVGDGTTI
-1121 GIAKGKANIVTKVG
+1121 GIAKGKANLITKVG
-1135 DGLGINVAWGQAN
+1135 DGLGVNVAWGQAN

-1163 GEANILTKVGDGQ
+1163 GEANLITKVGDGQ
-1176 EVSVVQGKANIITH
+1176 EVSVVQGEANIITH

-1207 TKVGDGRNVVLAKG
+1207 TKVGHGQNVVLAKG

-1237 LWSKGNVVT
+1237 LWSKGNIVT

-1263 TTTVGNGLSV
+1263 TTTVGNGLNV

-1286 GNGVSVN
+1286 GDGVSVN

-1315 GKANANIHI
+1315 GKANANIHV

-1330 NASYARNNVAIKV
+1330 NASYAQNNVAIKV

-1360 NKLSALFDNVK
+1360 NKLSALFDNIK
-1371 QTLLGVGGSQAIN
+1371 QTVLGVGGSQAIN
-1384 YLVQGDEASTSG
+1384 YLVQGDEASSSG
-1396 TQKGRGAIATPEITK
+1396 THKGRGAIATPEITK
-1411 LDGFQMDAIE
+1411 LDGFQMDAIK
-1421 EVGSDLG
+1421 EVSSDLG

-1438 DTPDLNEMDNDLN
+1438 DTPDLNKMQHALN
-1451 IDGASDHAPNLI
+1451 VDDSSVQAPNLI
-1463 VNGDFEQG
+1463 VNGDFELG
-1471 DRGWQSTHGVEASYS
+1471 EHGWQSTHGVEASYA

-1491 VNGEGHGTRV
+1491 VEGEGHGARV
-1501 TELDTHTNT
+1501 TELDTYTNT
-1510 SLYQDLTDLT
+1510 SLYQDLANLAQ
-1520 EGEVIAVSFDFAKRA
+1520 GEVIAVSFDFAKRA

-1555 SGDASAWQQ
+1555 SGDESAWQQ
-1564 KTLKLTAHA
+1564 KTLKLTAQA

-1591 ILDNVVAKSESSPQA
+1591 ILDNVVATSESSQQA
-1606 NAVSEHAKQNQ
+1606 NAIREHATQNP
-1617 ASQNALSDKER
+1617 AAQNALSDKER

-1657 DQQAIENNGQAQR
+1657 DQQALENNGQAQR
-1670 DAVKEESEAVTAELT
+1670 DAVQEESEAITAELT
-1685 TLAQGLDVLD
+1685 KLAQGLDVLD
-1695 GQATHTGKSG
+1695 SQATHTGESG
-1705 EQWRNDFAGGLL
+1705 DQWRNEFASGLL
-1717 DGVQSQ
+1717 AGVQTQ
-1723 IDDAKQLASDKMAAA
+1723 LDDAKQLANGKIAEA
-1738 KQTQSDNNSKVKDS
+1738 KQTHADNQNKVKDAV
-1752 IAKSEAGV
+1752 AKSEAGV

-1773 IAEAKA
+1773 IADAQA
-1779 DAETRKA
+1779 DAEKRQA
-1786 DAVAKSH
+1786 DALAKGK
-1793 DAKQAESDAHSAAND
+1793 DAQQAESDAHHAVNN

-1814 RDAMNAENKANQA
+1814 RDVQVAENKANQA
-1827 QNDAQG
+1827 QADAQG

-1844 QGVAGSGLSG
+1844 QGVTGSGLSG
-1854 NAHRVEG
+1854 NAHSVEG
-1861 AGETGSHVNT
+1861 AGETDSHVKT
-1871 DSQTNADGRFSD
+1871 DSQTNADGRFSE
-1883 GLTEQELEALEGATN
+1883 GLTEQEQEALEGATN

-1903 QINAGIRSKNSG
+1903 QINAGIRAKNSG
-1915 STITSMFM
+1915 STITTMFT
-1923 EANAD
+1923 EANTD
-1928 SIVVDTTASQDV
+1928 SIVVPTTKPQDV
-1940 VRKEVRIS
+1940 VRKEIRIS
-1948 GVNLV
+1948 GVNLE

-1960 DSAES
+1960 DSAVS

-1974 ANLYRWLDTDNDVAT
+1974 ANLYRWLDSDHPRAT
-1989 DKYVPVP
+1989 EQYIPVP
-1996 GFERVDADVSDEVKQ
+1996 GFERVDVNVSDETKQ
-2011 RMIQSMSG
+2011 RLTQFVSG

-2039 FVESTLDYDWDKRV
+2039 FVEATLNYDWDKRV

-2065 FETPHA
+2065 FEAPHG
-2071 EKSIVSF
+2071 ENSLVSF
-2078 WSGKN
+2078 WSGRN
-2083 FKQYRDVLDNAQTDG
+2083 FKEYRNVLDNAQPDG

-2106 VKGNAFAIDL
+2106 VQGNAFAIKL
-2116 NKHLMRWGG
+2116 NKQLMRWGDM
-2125 LFLDPDNAEQNQLKS
+2125 FLDLDNADQNHLQS
-2140 SIDAA
+2140 SIEAA
-2145 TFSNTGFWSSVYAT
+2145 AYSNTGFWSSVYAT
-2159 GAQHDVYVIAEGG
+2159 GAKDDVYVIAEGG
-2172 VRLGNYFWHVEL
+2172 MRLGNYFWNVEL
-2184 PALRQL
+2184 PLLRQL

-2207 EYKDLPADEIGRRL
+2207 EYKDVPVNEIGHKL

-2230 RFDALSSARQ
+2230 RFDALSAAQQ
-2240 AELLADNPDDYRADT
+2240 AELLAINPKGYKADS

-2264 AIDSMLRE
+2264 AIDSMLRDA
-2272 SLPFYSLRTERN
+2272 LPFYSLRTERN

-2289 GDEGFEVR
+2289 GNEGFKVR
-2297 SWPGSDDKSK
+2297 AWPGSDGKSK
-2307 TILLDNPEDAA
+2307 TIVLDNPEDAT
-2318 QQKAIERFI
+2318 QQKTIERFI
-2327 LANFDNFEQMPDELF
+2327 LANFQNFEQMPDELF
-2342 LVDNKVLS
+2342 LVDNKVIS
-2350 HHDGRTRI
+2350 HDKGITHI
-2358 LAQKEDGAWTYNTN
+2358 LAQKVDGAWLYNAKVD
-2372 SELMSVTELLDA
+2372 LMSVTELLDA
-2384 AHVSGKVRGESYQKV
+2384 ANVTGKIRGESYQQV
-2399 IDALAEYH
+2399 IDALSEYH
-2407 ASTAEHADYE
+2407 SSVTEFSDYE
-2417 LESVEQLVN
+2417 QESIEKLLS
-2426 LRKKIEGYALGHPD
+2426 LRKKIEGYVLGHPD
-2440 SGRLE
+2440 SGRIA

-2451 NQVNSRLEEVSVLA
+2451 NQVNTRLEEVSVLA
-2465 VSEQSIKA
+2465 VSEPNIKA
-2473 HDSFSRL
+2473 QDSFSRL
-2480 YDQLDNAHLKQSK
+2480 YDQLETANLKGTK
-2493 HLYLDGNGDFVT
+2493 HLYLDQNGEFVT
-2505 KGKGNLAKID
+2505 KGKGHLANID
-2515 QLGGSD
+2515 LLGSRE
-2521 AVLEKVKASVNHEYG
+2521 AVLEKVKLTVSNEYG
-2536 QAIADTIFAGL
+2536 QTVADTIFAGL
-2547 SANELAKD
+2547 SAKDLAKD
-2555 GKGIDITG
+2555 GKGIDIAG
-2563 LNRIHQALE
+2563 LNKVHQAIE
-2572 QHMSPVS
+2572 QHLSPVS
-2579 ATMYIW
+2579 ATLYIW

-2598 QIGQGRTQID
+2598 QIGQGRTQLEG
-2608 AQAAADFNKQNY
+2608 QAAADFNQQNY

-2631 NIRNIFNVATEYQP
+2631 NISNILNVATKDQP

-2663 LEHDMASEENDG
+2663 LEHDVASEENDG
-2675 FGLNDG
+2675 FGLHDG
-2681 ETKLKRFIE
+2681 DIKLKRFIE
-2690 KLNAAKGIDAAYK
+2690 KLNAAKGIDASFK
-2703 DASEGY
+2703 EASEGY

-2714 GNPDMLVST
+2714 GNPDMLETT

-2734 DQWNDTS
+2734 EQWNDTS

-2755 QKQAQASGDPA
+2755 RLQAQRSDDPE
-2766 LVAKRIDNVVRLFA
+2766 LLEKRIGNVVRQFA
-2780 ERALEEIEAFKAS
+2780 ERALEEIETFKAS
-2793 QADEGRV
+2793 QADQGRV

-2812 MQAEWNRLSHDP
+2812 MQAEWHRLSNDP

-2851 IGHTWRPKFGVWT
+2851 IGHTWLPKFGVWT

-2889 QVNDDLDALS
+2889 QVTDVLDALS
-2899 GSEKHKDKVAIEN
+2899 GNEKPKENVAIEN

-2918 DKVPL
+2918 DKESL
-2923 SPLTRFLNNELYGE
+2923 SPLTRFLNNELYGDNE
-2937 RDARRK
+2937 ARRK
-2943 IGDITQT
+2943 IGEITQT

-2956 EKGESQKVTLKGE
+2956 EKGESQKITLQGE

-2974 GYYHQGTASSD
+2974 GYYHQGTAPSEG
-2985 DETSTTS
+2985 ETSSPS

-3005 AEEQASAIRSHYQKQ
+3005 AEEQASAIRNHYQKQ

-3062 PSNIILHGYSMGGP
+3062 PSNIIIHGYSMGGP

-3110 HEVANPAGIVGT
+3110 HEVANPAGIVGA

-3128 GQFSVEKNLKG
+3128 GQFSVEKNLEG
-3139 LPQETPILLLT
+3139 LPKETSILLLT
-3150 DNEGLGEEGEKLR
+3150 DNEGLGNEGEKLR
-3163 VKLSNSGFN
+3163 TKLTASGYN

-3185 NRLMSQYTGQ
+3185 NRLMSQYADQ
-3195 IVSDL
+3195 IVSGLSSSASVDEDL
-3200 LNTQHIK
+3200 DQQGLDTTSTKDQGISNKNDHLQVVDSK
-3207 HNEAK
+3207 EA
-3212 LNLEPHGKNYESRD
+3212 
-3226 LILKPISQPET
+3226 
-3237 VELGMPEVDQ
+3237 
-3247 KVLADIAEREN
+3247 LADRKILHN
-3258 VIIGVRPVDEKSKS
+3258 QDVNS
-3272 LIASKMYSSKGLFV
+3272 
-3286 KAKSSDWGPMSGFIP
+3286 WGP
-3301 VDQSFAKASA
+3301 
-3311 RRDLET
+3311 
-3317 FNRHAEQSIQSG
+3317 
-3329 NAVSADL
+3329 
-3336 YLNQVRVEE
+3336 
-3345 LVSKYHSLTPLE
+3345 
-3357 LDDQSGMY
+3357 
-3365 KTTATNGDQSVPFFL
+3365 
-3380 NRVTVDGNELW
+3380 
-3391 QVHYITNGELAPFK
+3391 IT
-3405 VIGDPVSKQPM
+3405 
-3416 TADYDL
+3416 
-3422 LTVMYSYGD
+3422 
-3431 LGPQDKV
+3431 
-3438 KQPLTW
+3438 
-3444 QQWKD
+3444 
-3449 SVTYEDLTPKY
+3449 
-3460 KELYSNEDL
+3460 
-3469 YNKKDGASL
+3469 
-3478 GNVSGRLKELK
+3478 
-3489 DRINVDLGRTNGLEM
+3489 
-3504 VHHGADDANPYAVMA
+3504 
-3519 DNFPATFFVPKSL
+3519 
-3532 FAEDGLG
+3532 
-3539 EGKGSIQTYF
+3539 
-3549 NVNEQGAV
+3549 
-3557 VIRNP
+3557 
-3562 QEFSDFQQVTINASF
+3562 
-3577 RASFN
+3577 
-3582 DKWNHGLDE
+3582 
-3591 PLFTTKRKLSH
+3591 
-3602 EFLNKRDQLLKK
+3602 
-3614 LSGGRLDAQ
+3614 
-3623 DETLVA
+3623 
-3629 LGNPDDV
+3629 
-3636 SGNKAIVAV
+3636 
-3645 DVSQIFTRQELK
+3645 
-3657 ERANVFAKPIGA
+3657 
-3669 SYQGILDQLDLVH
+3669 
-3682 QTVSR
+3682 
-3687 DQIVASFE
+3687 
-3695 LNKKVNA
+3695 
-3702 YIAEHPTSGRNQAL
+3702 
-3716 TQLKEQITSAL
+3716 
-3727 FIGKM
+3727 
-3732 QVAQV
+3732 
-3737 DIDAIAQTRPE
+3737 
-3748 LAARIF
+3748 
-3754 MVAIEEANGEHR
+3754 
-3766 GLTDMMV
+3766 
-3773 RWANED
+3773 
-3779 PYLAPKQGYKGE
+3779 
-3791 TPNDLGFDA
+3791 
-3800 KYHVDLGDHYADFKQ
+3800 
-3815 WLETS
+3815 
-3820 QSNGLLSKATLDE
+3820 
-3833 STKTVHLGYSYQE
+3833 
-3846 LQDLTGVESVQMAF
+3846 
-3860 YFLKEA
+3860 
-3866 AKKVDPISGDSAE
+3866 
-3879 MILLKKFADKSYLS
+3879 
-3893 QLDSDRM
+3893 
-3900 DQIEGIYRS
+3900 
-3909 SHETDVDAWDR
+3909 
-3920 RYSGAGYD
+3920 
-3928 ELTNKL
+3928 
-3934 AGATGVDEQ
+3934 
-3943 LSVLLDDRKGL
+3943 
-3954 LIGEVHGS
+3954 
-3962 DVNGLRFV
+3962 
-3970 NEQMD
+3970 
-3975 ALKKQGVTV
+3975 
-3984 IGLEHLRSDLAQPL
+3984 
-3998 IDRYLA
+3998 
-4004 TGVMSSELSAML
+4004 
-4016 KTKHLDATLFENAR
+4016 
-4030 ANGMRI
+4030 
-4036 VALDANSSA
+4036 
-4045 RPNVQGTEHGL
+4045 
-4056 MYRAGA
+4056 
-4062 ANNIAVEVLQSLP
+4062 
-4075 DDEKFVAIYGKAHLQ
+4075 
-4090 SHKGIEG
+4090 
-4097 FVPGITHRLDLP
+4097 
-4109 ALRVSDSNQFRVE
+4109 
-4122 QDDMT
+4122 
-4127 LRVVYDDVANKPKL
+4127 
-4141 TFKDSLSGANTAIHN
+4141 
-4156 QNVNDWERV
+4156 
-4165 AVTPTADGGE
+4165 VTPTTDGGE
-4175 TRFDGQIIVQMENDS
+4175 TRFDGQIIVQMENDD
-4190 VVANAAA
+4190 VVAKAAA

-4241 DDSDSNNTHLSGYSA
+4241 DHSESNNTRLSGYSA
-4256 EDLAAKLANFQQSF
+4256 DELAVKLAKFQQSF
-4270 SQAENINN
+4270 NQAENINN
-4278 TPDHISI
+4278 KPDHISI

-4297 GFGHQFINAMDVN
+4297 GFGHQFINAMDAN

-4315 VSARSSELAVDAT
+4315 VSVRSSELAVDEA
-4328 GRKHTKDEN
+4328 GRKHTKDAN
-4337 GDWIQKAE
+4337 GDWVQKAE
-4345 TNKVSLSWN
+4345 NNKVSLSWDA
-4354 EQGEVIAKEE
+4354 QGEVVAKDE

-4381 VSDVGEIARGAI
+4381 VNNVDEPARGAI

-4406 KVETETSSS
+4406 KPETEVIANSSS
-4415 AANNKLSYSG
+4415 SNQFSYSG
-4425 NIQVNVGDGE
+4425 NIQVNVGEGE

-4447 IKVGSGGFKSLAFG
+4447 IKVGTGGFKSLAFG

-4470 NGESKHSVDMGGY
+4470 DGESKHSVDIGGY

-4490 MFIGNRNVS
+4490 MFLGNRNVS
-4499 FNLGQ
+4499 FNFGH
-4504 SNDLLVMMDKSIPTP
+4504 SNDLILMMDKSIPTP

-4532 GVLQSIATSGED
+4532 GVLQGIATSGEGE
-4544 QDWLAAQEQQWT
+4544 DWLAAQEQQWT

-4570 DQSSSVDYTCLV
+4570 DQSSSVDYTTLV
-4582 ELDSHNER
+4582 ELDSQNER
-4590 SSRGLKHDTEA
+4590 DSRGLKHDAEA
-4601 ALNKQ
+4601 TLNKQ
-4606 YNQWLSGNSDSSAG
+4606 YNQWLSGNGNSGTSQ
-4620 KLSRAD
+4620 LSRAD

-4680 QFSATGQ
+4680 QFTATGQ
-4687 AKTTFTYTPE
+4687 AKTTFTYTPQ

-4709 QMAGIGAETTLADIF
+4709 QLAGVGAETTLADIF
-4724 GVDYTTSGQIV
+4724 GVDYTASGQIV
-4735 SRNGEAVDGVAIL
+4735 SRNGQAVDGVAIL
-4748 TEMLE
+4748 KEMLE

-4775 LKSGIDMGA
+4775 LKAGIDMGA
-4784 DGIQSFAET
+4784 DGIKSFAET
-4793 HGLKD
+4793 HGLKE
-4798 KAPEEEENK
+4798 KAPEEEKDN
-4807 SAVSVNGTSVN
+4807 SSVSVNGANVN
-4818 SAQGATAS
+4818 SAQGATMA
-4826 DGNTETAETQDRAF
+4826 DGNTETAETQDRAL

-4869 LKENLTADLLNMKEK
+4869 LKQNLTADLLNMKEK

-4900 INLSLGNYNFNWGG
+4900 INISLGNYNFNWGG

-4950 EGSDMGVLMG
+4950 EGHDMGVLMG

-5004 LGRDY
+5004 SGRDY

-5015 FNRVDTGDGQDYS
+5015 FNRVDTGDDQDYS

-5053 RINASAGNDVVKLM
+5053 RINAGAGNDVVKLM
-5067 GYHAVLNGGEGEDH
+5067 GYHAVLNGGDGDDH

-5093 NGEEGRDL
+5093 NGGEGCDL

-5129 LVEDISSEDNIVFNG
+5129 LVEDIRSEDNIVFNG

-5160 LSILRDPVSET
+5160 LSILRDPSNDS
-5171 DQAKF
+5171 DQSKF

-5184 NDYFDGK
+5184 SDYFNGN
-5191 RAQMIIAMGEKD
+5191 RAQVVIGMSEKD
-5203 ANGERE
+5203 LSGERE
-5209 YTTLS
+5209 YTMLS
-5214 ESSIDALVQ
+5214 DSAIDALVQ
-5223 AMSGFDPQAG
+5223 AMSGFEPQAG
-5233 DNGFIDNLDSKSRVA
+5233 DNGFIDSLESKSQAA
-5248 ISTAWADVV
+5248 ISMAWSDVV
-5257 HKKGI
+5257 HKKGLM
-5262 TV
+5262 V

>member
-11 YFFTGNYSADNG
+11 YFFTGNYSADDG
-23 NNDIVAIGFGGEIH
+23 NNSIVAIGFGGEIH

-51 ATVHTGSGNDTVVG
+51 ATVYTGSGNDTVVG
-65 GSAYLRVEDS
+65 GSAYLRVEDT

-108 IDHLGHHGDV
+108 IDHLGNHGDV

-124 AYNSVKRKGLSG
+124 AYNGITRKGLSG

-151 ETNHG
+151 ETNQG

-169 DRTWFDQY
+169 DRTWFNRY
-177 QGSRGDVSFDGAGA
+177 QGSRGDVTFDGAGA

-214 LVRKGKVGDITLQ
+214 LVRKGKLGDITLQ

-244 YQQTHGN
+244 YAQTRGN

-262 FYSDVAHGDIHFS
+262 LYSDVAHGDINFS

-300 KAEDIVLTTA
+300 KAEDIVLTA
-310 KMHGSWIG
+310 AQMHGLSIDNG
-318 SGTHAVTAVKS
+318 NKFHAVTAVKS

-352 LSNDPKTGKL
+352 LYNDPETGKL
-362 KYYSEAWYKQGNH
+362 KYYSEAWFKRGNH
-375 LSGLARSDVS
+375 LAELARSDVS

-410 SLTVHAMEKDLT
+410 SLTVHAVEKDLT

-440 VLSDAK
+440 ALSDAK

-456 TKVDVQAIK
+456 TTVDVQAVK

-484 IVVVELANDAETGVL
+484 IVVVELANDPKTGAL
-499 KYQARSWYKEGDH
+499 KYQARSWYKEGNH

-535 SLSALN
+535 SLSDLH
-541 YSVNAIRSMSE
+541 YSVNAVRSTSE

-571 SGESSGDVHFS
+571 SGESSGDVRFN

-697 RVAMLGGYNTHTQ
+697 RVVMLGGYNTHTQ
-710 IGSGHGLW
+710 IGSGNGLW

-731 NGEVTSVLAGGA
+731 KGDVASVLAGGA
-743 NVLTKVGE
+743 NVLTKVGD
-751 GELTAGMLGGANVMT
+751 GDLTAGMLGGANVIT
-766 HISGDEQASN
+766 HISGDNETSN
-776 TTAVALGGANILTK
+776 TTSVALGGANILTK
-790 KGKGDTLAVM
+790 KGKGNTLAVM

-809 VGDGSTTG
+809 VGDGTTTG

-872 IAAMIGAG
+872 IAVMIGAG

-953 GNANIFTHIGNGS
+953 GNANIFTHVGSGS

-974 ANVMTK
+974 ANIMTK

-993 ANIYTHVGDGTSLGL
+993 ANIYTHVGDGTSLGI
-1008 FAGEMNVMTK
+1008 FAGEVNVMTK

-1121 GIAKGKANIVTKVG
+1121 GIAKGKANIITKVG
-1135 DGLGINVAWGQAN
+1135 DGLGVNVAWGQAN

-1163 GEANILTKVGDGQ
+1163 GEANIITKVGDGQ

-1207 TKVGDGRNVVLAKG
+1207 TKVGNGRNVVLAKG

-1237 LWSKGNVVT
+1237 LWSKGNIVT

-1263 TTTVGNGLSV
+1263 TTTVGDGLSV

-1286 GNGVSVN
+1286 GDGVSVN

-1315 GKANANIHI
+1315 GKANANIHV

-1330 NASYARNNVAIKV
+1330 NASYAQNNVAIKV

-1360 NKLSALFDNVK
+1360 NKLSALFDNIK
-1371 QTLLGVGGSQAIN
+1371 QTVLGVGGSQAIN
-1384 YLVQGDEASTSG
+1384 YLVQGDEASSSG

-1411 LDGFQMDAIE
+1411 LDGFQMEAIE

-1438 DTPDLNEMDNDLN
+1438 DTPDLNKMQNALDV
-1451 IDGASDHAPNLI
+1451 DGSSDQTQAPNLI

-1471 DRGWQSTHGVEASYS
+1471 DRGWKSTHGVEASYS
-1486 GSVYG
+1486 GNVYG
-1491 VNGEGHGTRV
+1491 VNGEGHGARV
-1501 TELDTHTNT
+1501 TELDTYTNT

-1591 ILDNVVAKSESSPQA
+1591 ILDNVVAKSESSQQA
-1606 NAVSEHAKQNQ
+1606 NAVSEHATQNQ

-1657 DQQAIENNGQAQR
+1657 DQQALENNGQAQR

-1685 TLAQGLDVLD
+1685 KLAQGLDVLD
-1695 GQATHTGKSG
+1695 GQATHTGESG
-1705 EQWRNDFAGGLL
+1705 DQWRNDFAGGLL

-1723 IDDAKQLASDKMAAA
+1723 LDDAKQLANDKIAAA
-1738 KQTQSDNNSKVKDS
+1738 KQTQSDNNSKVKES
-1752 IAKSEAGV
+1752 VAKSEAGV

-1786 DAVAKSH
+1786 DAVAKSN

-1827 QNDAQG
+1827 QNDAKG
-1833 AKQNEGDRPDR
+1833 TKQNEGDRPDR
-1844 QGVAGSGLSG
+1844 EGVAGSGLSG
-1854 NAHRVEG
+1854 NAHSVEG

-1871 DSQTNADGRFSD
+1871 DGPTNADGRFSE
-1883 GLTEQELEALEGATN
+1883 GLSEQEQEALEGATN

-1903 QINAGIRSKNSG
+1903 QINAGIRGKNSG
-1915 STITSMFM
+1915 STITSMFT
-1923 EANAD
+1923 ETNSD
-1928 SIVVDTTASQDV
+1928 SIVVPTTASQDV
-1940 VRKEVRIS
+1940 VRKEIRIS
-1948 GVNLV
+1948 GVNLE
-1953 GLGEASH
+1953 GLSGGQGNQTTGPHS
-1960 DSAES
+1960 SKS
-1965 LVAARAEKV
+1965 
-1974 ANLYRWLDTDNDVAT
+1974 
-1989 DKYVPVP
+1989 VP
-1996 GFERVDADVSDEVKQ
+1996 GFQSHFASTSIGIENELSGLVVVLPKNSAQTFGYVHDSQGNPLFMLTKDMNQGGYSNPAGITDINGLNNWQTHTIELVTYPSETSDTTAIESRKEAMLWLAKEFTGHINQSNHQSLPQLVSEDGRFTLVISNSKHLIAAGNGTAIEAQGQTIGMTPSGQQATMAISAKEFGSSSSLEVRLLESAPWYQSELRDEFLANSNEHKLDDPEAAQNVYAYLTSVYSKTADLAKEFGIYINDWDPASEGFSPNAQGLTDPKVKNAWEILPRTKPVKMLELLSADDSRYVRQQIIEKLKGSHSESLAKNVFEYFQYGGEVAGHGINNATTGSAQQPEPAILFEFRSVPSVLSEFVPKTESTAKVDVKALDHFDSASRKAIIVEVNALVSGSDDFDAWYQEYRASKGQPPVKNPKSSASANHKAEWLMTQYADKWAK
-2011 RMIQSMSG
+2011 ITAP
-2019 YIEHTDNQV
+2019 YIESNETSTSTQTTVDSGEVLKGLQDDFKRYGDALKPDTSV
-2028 PKDQAQALATL
+2028 PGKSKDIRTTKDFLNGYKNDHAKEIVDGFRSDMSIKQLVDL
-2039 FVESTLDYDWDKRV
+2039 F
-2053 EFLTKLESYGYS
+2053 
-2065 FETPHA
+2065 
-2071 EKSIVSF
+2071 
-2078 WSGKN
+2078 
-2083 FKQYRDVLDNAQTDG
+2083 
-2098 KKVVYDID
+2098 
-2106 VKGNAFAIDL
+2106 VKGN
-2116 NKHLMRWGG
+2116 WS
-2125 LFLDPDNAEQNQLKS
+2125 AEQKGALAWEIESRALKV
-2140 SIDAA
+2140 
-2145 TFSNTGFWSSVYAT
+2145 TFQNKSEKYNRLFRE
-2159 GAQHDVYVIAEGG
+2159 IA
-2172 VRLGNYFWHVEL
+2172 
-2184 PALRQL
+2184 
-2190 QREGLV
+2190 
-2196 GEIRL
+2196 
-2201 LDKPVS
+2201 S
-2207 EYKDLPADEIGRRL
+2207 
-2221 TDAGVGVKV
+2221 AGVV
-2230 RFDALSSARQ
+2230 DA
-2240 AELLADNPDDYRADT
+2240 
-2255 LVELDVKLS
+2255 
-2264 AIDSMLRE
+2264 
-2272 SLPFYSLRTERN
+2272 
-2284 LLVQE
+2284 
-2289 GDEGFEVR
+2289 
-2297 SWPGSDDKSK
+2297 
-2307 TILLDNPEDAA
+2307 
-2318 QQKAIERFI
+2318 KA
-2327 LANFDNFEQMPDELF
+2327 
-2342 LVDNKVLS
+2342 
-2350 HHDGRTRI
+2350 T
-2358 LAQKEDGAWTYNTN
+2358 
-2372 SELMSVTELLDA
+2372 
-2384 AHVSGKVRGESYQKV
+2384 
-2399 IDALAEYH
+2399 
-2407 ASTAEHADYE
+2407 
-2417 LESVEQLVN
+2417 EQLAPQ
-2426 LRKKIEGYALGHPD
+2426 L
-2440 SGRLE
+2440 
-2445 AMNSLL
+2445 MLL
-2451 NQVNSRLEEVSVLA
+2451 N
-2465 VSEQSIKA
+2465 
-2473 HDSFSRL
+2473 
-2480 YDQLDNAHLKQSK
+2480 
-2493 HLYLDGNGDFVT
+2493 
-2505 KGKGNLAKID
+2505 
-2515 QLGGSD
+2515 
-2521 AVLEKVKASVNHEYG
+2521 
-2536 QAIADTIFAGL
+2536 L
-2547 SANELAKD
+2547 S
-2555 GKGIDITG
+2555 
-2563 LNRIHQALE
+2563 
-2572 QHMSPVS
+2572 
-2579 ATMYIW
+2579 
-2585 KPSDHSALGHAAL
+2585 
-2598 QIGQGRTQID
+2598 
-2608 AQAAADFNKQNY
+2608 
-2620 VSWWPLGSKSS
+2620 
-2631 NIRNIFNVATEYQP
+2631 
-2645 DLKLRWSDFSQ
+2645 
-2656 PAHQNDT
+2656 
-2663 LEHDMASEENDG
+2663 NDG
-2675 FGLNDG
+2675 FGGRCDPLS
-2681 ETKLKRFIE
+2681 KL
-2690 KLNAAKGIDAAYK
+2690 
-2703 DASEGY
+2703 
-2709 ASVLL
+2709 V
-2714 GNPDMLVST
+2714 
-2723 GIPAHVFQPFV
+2723 
-2734 DQWNDTS
+2734 
-2741 YDMMD
+2741 
-2746 VANRFAQEL
+2746 
-2755 QKQAQASGDPA
+2755 
-2766 LVAKRIDNVVRLFA
+2766 LVAKQ
-2780 ERALEEIEAFKAS
+2780 LENDGQVGVARQLLEKMYSAAAVLSNPTLYSDSEKANAS
-2793 QADEGRV
+2793 KLLSSLAAIHAKNPMHDTSMKVWQEK
-2800 FRINLEGLDVAA
+2800 LEGKQALTVNGVVEKITDASANGKPVLLELDAPGHAMAA
-2812 MQAEWNRLSHDP
+2812 WAKGSGDDRVYGFYDPNAGIVEFSSAE
-2824 DARYQLLT
+2824 
-2832 KNCSST
+2832 
-2838 VAKVLKAGGADKL
+2838 
-2851 IGHTWRPKFGVWT
+2851 KFGDYLTRFFGKSDLNMAQSYKLGKNDAGEAIFNRVVVMDGNTLASYKPTFGDNTTMQGILDLPVFDAT
-2864 PTELFNF
+2864 PINKPEVTD
-2871 GQALQE
+2871 
-2877 AQLEIAAKKQSH
+2877 
-2889 QVNDDLDALS
+2889 VLDALS
-2899 GSEKHKDKVAIEN
+2899 GNEKHKENVAIEN

-2918 DKVPL
+2918 DKESL

-2937 RDARRK
+2937 KDARRK
-2943 IGDITQT
+2943 IGEITQT

-2956 EKGESQKVTLKGE
+2956 ENGESQKVTLKGE

-2974 GYYHQGTASSD
+2974 GYYHQGAASSEG
-2985 DETSTTS
+2985 ETSATS

-3005 AEEQASAIRSHYQKQ
+3005 AEEQASEIRNHYQKQ

-3062 PSNIILHGYSMGGP
+3062 PSNIIIHGYSMGGP

-3110 HEVANPAGIVGT
+3110 HEVANPAGIVGA

-3139 LPQETPILLLT
+3139 LPKETPILLLT

-3163 VKLSNSGFN
+3163 AKLAIAGYN

-3185 NRLMSQYTGQ
+3185 NRLMGQYADQ
-3195 IVSDL
+3195 IVSGLFNAEQAAVEAGEVLKGLEKDFKRYGDALKPDTSVPGKSKDIRTTKDFLNGYKNDHAKEIVDGFRSDMSIKQLVDLFVKGNWSAEQKGALAWEIESRALKVTFQNKSEKYNRLFREIASAGVVDAKATEQLAPQLML
-3200 LNTQHIK
+3200 LNLSNDGFGGRCDPLSK
-3207 HNEAK
+3207 LVLVAK
-3212 LNLEPHGKNYESRD
+3212 QLENDG
-3226 LILKPISQPET
+3226 Q
-3237 VELGMPEVDQ
+3237 V
-3247 KVLADIAEREN
+3247 
-3258 VIIGVRPVDEKSKS
+3258 GVARQLLE
-3272 LIASKMYSSKGLFV
+3272 KMYSAAAVLSNPTLYSDSEKANASKLLSSLAAIH
-3286 KAKSSDWGPMSGFIP
+3286 AKNPMHDTSMKVWQEKLEGKQALTVNGVVEKIT
-3301 VDQSFAKASA
+3301 DASA
-3311 RRDLET
+3311 NGKPVL
-3317 FNRHAEQSIQSG
+3317 
-3329 NAVSADL
+3329 
-3336 YLNQVRVEE
+3336 
-3345 LVSKYHSLTPLE
+3345 LE
-3357 LDDQSGMY
+3357 LDAPGHAMAAWAKGSGDDRVYGFYDPNAGIVEFSSAEKFGDYLTRFFGKSDLNMAQSYKLGKNDAGEAIFNRVVVMDGNTLASY
-3365 KTTATNGDQSVPFFL
+3365 KPTFGDKTTMQGILDLPVFDATPIKKPTGGVASDLEALGDK
-3380 NRVTVDGNELW
+3380 T
-3391 QVHYITNGELAPFK
+3391 K
-3405 VIGDPVSKQPM
+3405 VV
-3416 TADYDL
+3416 
-3422 LTVMYSYGD
+3422 
-3431 LGPQDKV
+3431 
-3438 KQPLTW
+3438 
-3444 QQWKD
+3444 
-3449 SVTYEDLTPKY
+3449 
-3460 KELYSNEDL
+3460 
-3469 YNKKDGASL
+3469 
-3478 GNVSGRLKELK
+3478 
-3489 DRINVDLGRTNGLEM
+3489 VDL
-3504 VHHGADDANPYAVMA
+3504 A
-3519 DNFPATFFVPKSL
+3519 
-3532 FAEDGLG
+3532 
-3539 EGKGSIQTYF
+3539 
-3549 NVNEQGAV
+3549 
-3557 VIRNP
+3557 
-3562 QEFSDFQQVTINASF
+3562 
-3577 RASFN
+3577 
-3582 DKWNHGLDE
+3582 
-3591 PLFTTKRKLSH
+3591 
-3602 EFLNKRDQLLKK
+3602 
-3614 LSGGRLDAQ
+3614 
-3623 DETLVA
+3623 
-3629 LGNPDDV
+3629 
-3636 SGNKAIVAV
+3636 
-3645 DVSQIFTRQELK
+3645 QIFTVQELK
-3657 ERANVFAKPIGA
+3657 ERAKVFAKPIGA

-3682 QTVSR
+3682 QAKGR
-3687 DQIVASFE
+3687 DQIAASLE
-3695 LNKKVNA
+3695 LNKKIND

-3716 TQLKEQITSAL
+3716 TQLKEQVTSAL

-3732 QVAQV
+3732 QVAQAG
-3737 DIDAIAQTRPE
+3737 IDAIAQTRPE

-3754 MVAIEEANGEHR
+3754 MVAIEEANGKHV

-3779 PYLAPKQGYKGE
+3779 PYLAPKHGYKGE
-3791 TPNDLGFDA
+3791 TPSDLGFDA
-3800 KYHVDLGDHYADFKQ
+3800 KYHVDLGEHYADFKQ

-3846 LQDLTGVESVQMAF
+3846 LQDLTGAESVQMAF

-3866 AKKVDPISGDSAE
+3866 AKKADPISGDSAE
-3879 MILLKKFADKSYLS
+3879 MILLKKYADQSYLS

-3909 SHETDVDAWDR
+3909 SHETDIDAWDR
-3920 RYSGAGYD
+3920 RYSGTGYD

-3934 AGATGVDEQ
+3934 ASATGVDEQ
-3943 LSVLLDDRKGL
+3943 LAVLLDDRKGL

-4016 KTKHLDATLFENAR
+4016 KTKHLDVTLFENAR

-4062 ANNIAVEVLQSLP
+4062 ANNIAVEVLQNLP
-4075 DDEKFVAIYGKAHLQ
+4075 DGEKFVAIYGKAHLQ

-4109 ALRVSDSNQFRVE
+4109 ALKVSDSNQFTVE
-4122 QDDMT
+4122 QDDVS
-4127 LRVVYDDVANKPKL
+4127 LRVVYDDVANKPKI
-4141 TFKDSLSGANTAIHN
+4141 TFKDSLSGANTALHN

-4165 AVTPTADGGE
+4165 VVTPTADGGE
-4175 TRFDGQIIVQMENDS
+4175 SRFDGQIIVQMENDD
-4190 VVANAAA
+4190 VVAKAAA

-4209 VQLDSDGNYRV
+4209 VQIDSDGNYRV

-4241 DDSDSNNTHLSGYSA
+4241 DDSESNNTRLSGYSA
-4256 EDLAAKLANFQQSF
+4256 DELAVKLAKFQQSF
-4270 SQAENINN
+4270 NQAENINN
-4278 TPDHISI
+4278 KPDHISI

-4297 GFGHQFINAMDVN
+4297 GFGHQFINAMDAN

-4315 VSARSSELAVDAT
+4315 VSVRSSELAVDEA
-4328 GRKHTKDEN
+4328 GRKHTKDAN
-4337 GDWIQKAE
+4337 GDWVQKAE
-4345 TNKVSLSWN
+4345 NNKVSLSWD
-4354 EQGEVIAKEE
+4354 EQGEVVAKDE

-4381 VSDVGEIARGAI
+4381 VSDVDEPARGAI

-4406 KVETETSSS
+4406 KAETETSSS
-4415 AANNKLSYSG
+4415 SANNKLSYSG

-4447 IKVGSGGFKSLAFG
+4447 IKVGTGGFKSLAFG

-4470 NGESKHSVDMGGY
+4470 NGESKHSFDIGGY

-4499 FNLGQ
+4499 FNLGR
-4504 SNDLLVMMDKSIPTP
+4504 SNDLIVMMDKSIPTP

-4532 GVLQSIATSGED
+4532 GVLQSIATSGEG

-4570 DQSSSVDYTCLV
+4570 DQSSSVDYTSLV
-4582 ELDSHNER
+4582 ELDSQNER
-4590 SSRGLKHDTEA
+4590 SSRGLKHDAEA

-4606 YNQWLSGNSDSSAG
+4606 YNQWLSGNSDSDTS

-4709 QMAGIGAETTLADIF
+4709 QLAGVGAETTLADIF
-4724 GVDYTTSGQIV
+4724 GVDYTASGHIV

-4748 TEMLE
+4748 KEMLE

-4775 LKSGIDMGA
+4775 LKSGINMGA
-4784 DGIQSFAET
+4784 DGIKSFAET
-4793 HGLKD
+4793 HGLKE
-4798 KAPEEEENK
+4798 KAPEEEEDN
-4807 SAVSVNGTSVN
+4807 SSVSVNGASVN
-4818 SAQGATAS
+4818 SAQGATVA
-4826 DGNTETAETQDRAF
+4826 DGSTETAETPETPDRAF

-4900 INLSLGNYNFNWGG
+4900 INISLGNYNFNWGG

-4950 EGSDMGVLMG
+4950 EGNDMGVLMG

-5004 LGRDY
+5004 SGRDY

-5015 FNRVDTGDGQDYS
+5015 FNRVDTGDDQDYS

-5093 NGEEGRDL
+5093 NGGEGRDL

-5129 LVEDISSEDNIVFNG
+5129 LVEDIRSEDNIVFNG

-5160 LSILRDPVSET
+5160 LSILRDPASDS

-5184 NDYFDGK
+5184 SDYFNGN
-5191 RAQMIIAMGEKD
+5191 RAQVIIAMGEKD
-5203 ANGERE
+5203 ATGERE

-5214 ESSIDALVQ
+5214 ESAIDALVQ

-5248 ISTAWADVV
+5248 ITTAWADVV

>member
-11 YFFTGNYSADNG
+11 YFFTGNYSADDG
-23 NNDIVAIGFGGEIH
+23 NNSIVAIGFGGEIH

-51 ATVHTGSGNDTVVG
+51 ATVYTGSGNDTVVG
-65 GSAYLRVEDS
+65 GSAYLRVEDT

-108 IDHLGHHGDV
+108 IDHLGNHGDV

-124 AYNSVKRKGLSG
+124 AYNGITRKGLSG

-151 ETNHG
+151 ETNQG

-169 DRTWFDQY
+169 DRTWFNRY
-177 QGSRGDVSFDGAGA
+177 QGSRGDVTFDGAGA

-244 YQQTHGN
+244 YAQTRGN

-262 FYSDVAHGDIHFS
+262 LYSDVAHGDIHFS

-300 KAEDIVLTTA
+300 KAEDIVLTA
-310 KMHGSWIG
+310 AQMHGLSIDNG
-318 SGTHAVTAVKS
+318 NKFHAVTAVKS

-352 LSNDPKTGKL
+352 LYNDPETGKL
-362 KYYSEAWYKQGNH
+362 KYYSEAWFKRGNH
-375 LSGLARSDVS
+375 LAELARSDVS

-410 SLTVHAMEKDLT
+410 SLTVHAVEKDLT

-440 VLSDAK
+440 ALSDAK

-456 TKVDVQAIK
+456 TTVDVQAVK

-484 IVVVELANDAETGVL
+484 IVVVELANDPKTGAL
-499 KYQARSWYKEGDH
+499 KYQARSWYKEGNH

-535 SLSALN
+535 SLSDLH
-541 YSVNAIRSMSE
+541 YSVNAVRSTSE

-571 SGESSGDVHFS
+571 SGESSGDVRFN

-697 RVAMLGGYNTHTQ
+697 RVVMLGGYNTHTQ
-710 IGSGHGLW
+710 IGSGNGLW

-731 NGEVTSVLAGGA
+731 KGDVASVLAGGA
-743 NVLTKVGE
+743 NVLTKVGD
-751 GELTAGMLGGANVMT
+751 GDLTAGMLGGANVIT
-766 HISGDEQASN
+766 HISGDNETSN

-790 KGKGDTLAVM
+790 KGKGNTLAVM

-809 VGDGSTTG
+809 VGDGTTTG

-872 IAAMIGAG
+872 IAVMIGAG

-953 GNANIFTHIGNGS
+953 GNANIFTHVGSGS

-974 ANVMTK
+974 ANVMIK

-993 ANIYTHVGDGTSLGL
+993 ANIYTHVGDGTSLGV
-1008 FAGEMNVMTK
+1008 FAGEVNVMTK

-1121 GIAKGKANIVTKVG
+1121 GIAKGKANIITKVG
-1135 DGLGINVAWGQAN
+1135 DGLGVNVAWGQAN
-1148 VFTQVGDGDRYNFAK
+1148 VFTQVGDGERYNFAK
-1163 GEANILTKVGDGQ
+1163 GEANIITKVGDGQ

-1207 TKVGDGRNVVLAKG
+1207 TKVGNGRNVVLAKG

-1237 LWSKGNVVT
+1237 LWSKGNIVT

-1263 TTTVGNGLSV
+1263 TTTVGDGLSV

-1286 GNGVSVN
+1286 GDGVSVN

-1315 GKANANIHI
+1315 GKANANIHV

-1330 NASYARNNVAIKV
+1330 NASYAQNNVAIKV

-1360 NKLSALFDNVK
+1360 NKLSALFDNIK

-1384 YLVQGDEASTSG
+1384 YLVQGDEASSSG

-1411 LDGFQMDAIE
+1411 LDGFQMEAIE

-1438 DTPDLNEMDNDLN
+1438 DTPDLNKMQNALDV
-1451 IDGASDHAPNLI
+1451 DGSSDQTQAPNLI

-1471 DRGWQSTHGVEASYS
+1471 DRGWKSTNGVEASYS
-1486 GSVYG
+1486 GNVYG
-1491 VNGEGHGTRV
+1491 VNGEGHGARV
-1501 TELDTHTNT
+1501 TELDTYTNT
-1510 SLYQDLTDLT
+1510 SLYQDLTNLT

-1591 ILDNVVAKSESSPQA
+1591 ILDNVVAKSESSQQA
-1606 NAVSEHAKQNQ
+1606 NAVSEHATQNQ
-1617 ASQNALSDKER
+1617 ASQNALSDKDR

-1657 DQQAIENNGQAQR
+1657 DQQALENNGQAQR

-1685 TLAQGLDVLD
+1685 KLAQGLDVLD
-1695 GQATHTGKSG
+1695 GQATHTGESG
-1705 EQWRNDFAGGLL
+1705 DQWRNDFAGGLL

-1723 IDDAKQLASDKMAAA
+1723 LDDAKQLANDKIAAA
-1738 KQTQSDNNSKVKDS
+1738 KQTHSDNNSKVKES
-1752 IAKSEAGV
+1752 VAKSEAGV

-1786 DAVAKSH
+1786 DAVAKSN

-1827 QNDAQG
+1827 QNDAKG
-1833 AKQNEGDRPDR
+1833 TKQNEGDRPDR
-1844 QGVAGSGLSG
+1844 EGVAGSGLSG
-1854 NAHRVEG
+1854 NAHSVEG
-1861 AGETGSHVNT
+1861 AGETGSHVNA
-1871 DSQTNADGRFSD
+1871 DGPTNADGRFSE
-1883 GLTEQELEALEGATN
+1883 GLSEQEQEALEGATN

-1903 QINAGIRSKNSG
+1903 QINAGIRGKNSG
-1915 STITSMFM
+1915 STITSMFT
-1923 EANAD
+1923 ETNSD
-1928 SIVVDTTASQDV
+1928 SIVVPTTASQDV
-1940 VRKEVRIS
+1940 VRKEIRIS
-1948 GVNLV
+1948 GVNLE
-1953 GLGEASH
+1953 GLSGGQGNQTTGPHS
-1960 DSAES
+1960 SKS
-1965 LVAARAEKV
+1965 
-1974 ANLYRWLDTDNDVAT
+1974 
-1989 DKYVPVP
+1989 VP
-1996 GFERVDADVSDEVKQ
+1996 GFQSHFASTSIGIENELSGLVVVLPKNSAQTFGYVHDSQGNPLFMLTKDMNQGGYSNPAGITDINGLNNWQTHTIELVTYPSETSDTTAIESRKEAMLWLAKEFTGHINQSNHQSLPQLVSDDGRFTLVISNSKHLIAAGNGTAIEAQGQTIGMTPSGQQATMAISAKEFGSSSSLEV
-2011 RMIQSMSG
+2011 RLLESAPWYQSELRDEFLANSNEHKLDDPEAAQNVYAYLTSVYSKTADLAKEFGIYINDWDPASEGFSPNAQGLTDPKVKNAWEILPRTKPVKMLELLSADDSRYVRQQIIEKLKGSHSESLAKNVFEYFQYGGEVAGHGINNATTGSAQQPEPAILFEFRSVPSVLSEFVPKTESTAKVDVKALDHFDSASRKAIIVEVNALVSG
-2019 YIEHTDNQV
+2019 SDDFDAWYQEYRASKGQPPVKNPKSSASANHKAEWLMTQYADKWAKITAPYIESNETSTSTQTTVDSGEVLKGLQEDFKRYGDALKPDTSV
-2028 PKDQAQALATL
+2028 PGKSKDIRTTKDFLNGYKNDHAKEIVDGFRSDMSIKQLVDL
-2039 FVESTLDYDWDKRV
+2039 F
-2053 EFLTKLESYGYS
+2053 
-2065 FETPHA
+2065 
-2071 EKSIVSF
+2071 
-2078 WSGKN
+2078 
-2083 FKQYRDVLDNAQTDG
+2083 
-2098 KKVVYDID
+2098 
-2106 VKGNAFAIDL
+2106 VKGN
-2116 NKHLMRWGG
+2116 WS
-2125 LFLDPDNAEQNQLKS
+2125 AEQKGALAWEIESRALKVTFQNKSEKYNQL
-2140 SIDAA
+2140 
-2145 TFSNTGFWSSVYAT
+2145 FRE
-2159 GAQHDVYVIAEGG
+2159 IA
-2172 VRLGNYFWHVEL
+2172 
-2184 PALRQL
+2184 
-2190 QREGLV
+2190 
-2196 GEIRL
+2196 
-2201 LDKPVS
+2201 S
-2207 EYKDLPADEIGRRL
+2207 
-2221 TDAGVGVKV
+2221 AGVV
-2230 RFDALSSARQ
+2230 DA
-2240 AELLADNPDDYRADT
+2240 
-2255 LVELDVKLS
+2255 
-2264 AIDSMLRE
+2264 
-2272 SLPFYSLRTERN
+2272 
-2284 LLVQE
+2284 
-2289 GDEGFEVR
+2289 
-2297 SWPGSDDKSK
+2297 
-2307 TILLDNPEDAA
+2307 
-2318 QQKAIERFI
+2318 KA
-2327 LANFDNFEQMPDELF
+2327 
-2342 LVDNKVLS
+2342 
-2350 HHDGRTRI
+2350 T
-2358 LAQKEDGAWTYNTN
+2358 
-2372 SELMSVTELLDA
+2372 
-2384 AHVSGKVRGESYQKV
+2384 
-2399 IDALAEYH
+2399 
-2407 ASTAEHADYE
+2407 
-2417 LESVEQLVN
+2417 EQLAPQ
-2426 LRKKIEGYALGHPD
+2426 L
-2440 SGRLE
+2440 
-2445 AMNSLL
+2445 MLL
-2451 NQVNSRLEEVSVLA
+2451 N
-2465 VSEQSIKA
+2465 
-2473 HDSFSRL
+2473 
-2480 YDQLDNAHLKQSK
+2480 
-2493 HLYLDGNGDFVT
+2493 
-2505 KGKGNLAKID
+2505 
-2515 QLGGSD
+2515 
-2521 AVLEKVKASVNHEYG
+2521 
-2536 QAIADTIFAGL
+2536 L
-2547 SANELAKD
+2547 S
-2555 GKGIDITG
+2555 
-2563 LNRIHQALE
+2563 
-2572 QHMSPVS
+2572 
-2579 ATMYIW
+2579 
-2585 KPSDHSALGHAAL
+2585 
-2598 QIGQGRTQID
+2598 
-2608 AQAAADFNKQNY
+2608 
-2620 VSWWPLGSKSS
+2620 
-2631 NIRNIFNVATEYQP
+2631 
-2645 DLKLRWSDFSQ
+2645 
-2656 PAHQNDT
+2656 
-2663 LEHDMASEENDG
+2663 NDG
-2675 FGLNDG
+2675 FGGRCDPLS
-2681 ETKLKRFIE
+2681 KL
-2690 KLNAAKGIDAAYK
+2690 
-2703 DASEGY
+2703 
-2709 ASVLL
+2709 V
-2714 GNPDMLVST
+2714 
-2723 GIPAHVFQPFV
+2723 
-2734 DQWNDTS
+2734 
-2741 YDMMD
+2741 
-2746 VANRFAQEL
+2746 
-2755 QKQAQASGDPA
+2755 
-2766 LVAKRIDNVVRLFA
+2766 LVAKQ
-2780 ERALEEIEAFKAS
+2780 LENDGQVGVARQLLEKMYSAAAVLSNPTLYSDSEKANAS
-2793 QADEGRV
+2793 KLLSSLAAIHAKNPMHDTSMKVWQEK
-2800 FRINLEGLDVAA
+2800 LEGKQALTVNGVVEKITDASANGKPVLLELDAPGHAMAA
-2812 MQAEWNRLSHDP
+2812 WAKGSGDDRVYGFYDPNAGIVEFSSAE
-2824 DARYQLLT
+2824 
-2832 KNCSST
+2832 
-2838 VAKVLKAGGADKL
+2838 
-2851 IGHTWRPKFGVWT
+2851 KFGDYLTRFFGKSDLNMAQSYKLGKNDAGEAIFSRVVVMDGNTLASYKPTFGDNTTMQGILDLPVFDAT
-2864 PTELFNF
+2864 PINKPEVTD
-2871 GQALQE
+2871 
-2877 AQLEIAAKKQSH
+2877 
-2889 QVNDDLDALS
+2889 VLDALS
-2899 GSEKHKDKVAIEN
+2899 GNEKHKENVAIEN

-2918 DKVPL
+2918 DKESL
-2923 SPLTRFLNNELYGE
+2923 SPLTRFFNNELYGDK
-2937 RDARRK
+2937 DARRK
-2943 IGDITQT
+2943 IGEITQT
-2950 LLDHAV
+2950 LLDYAV
-2956 EKGESQKVTLKGE
+2956 ENGESQKVTLKGE

-2974 GYYHQGTASSD
+2974 GYYHQGAASSEG
-2985 DETSTTS
+2985 ETSATS

-3005 AEEQASAIRSHYQKQ
+3005 AEEQASEIRNHYQKQ

-3062 PSNIILHGYSMGGP
+3062 PSNIIIHGYSMGGP

-3110 HEVANPAGIVGT
+3110 HEVANPAGIVGA

-3139 LPQETPILLLT
+3139 LPKETPILLLT

-3163 VKLSNSGFN
+3163 AKLAIAGYN

-3185 NRLMSQYTGQ
+3185 NRLMGQYADQ
-3195 IVSDL
+3195 IVSGLFNAEQAAVQAGEVLKGLEKDFKRYGDALKPDTSVPGKSKDIRTTKDFLNGYKNDHAKEIVDGFRSDMSIKQLVDLFVKGNWSAEQKGALAWEIESRALKVTFQNKSEKYNRLFREIASAGVVDAKATEQLAPQLML
-3200 LNTQHIK
+3200 LNLSNDGFGGRCDPLSK
-3207 HNEAK
+3207 LVLVAK
-3212 LNLEPHGKNYESRD
+3212 QLENDG
-3226 LILKPISQPET
+3226 Q
-3237 VELGMPEVDQ
+3237 V
-3247 KVLADIAEREN
+3247 
-3258 VIIGVRPVDEKSKS
+3258 GVARQLLE
-3272 LIASKMYSSKGLFV
+3272 KMYSAAAVLSNPTLYSDSEKANASKLLSSLAAIH
-3286 KAKSSDWGPMSGFIP
+3286 AKNPMHDTSMKVWQEKLEGKQALTVNGVVEKIT
-3301 VDQSFAKASA
+3301 DASA
-3311 RRDLET
+3311 NGKPVL
-3317 FNRHAEQSIQSG
+3317 
-3329 NAVSADL
+3329 
-3336 YLNQVRVEE
+3336 
-3345 LVSKYHSLTPLE
+3345 LE
-3357 LDDQSGMY
+3357 LDAPGHAMAAWAKGSGDDRVYGFYDPNAGIVEFSSAEKFGDYLTRFFGKSDLNMAQSY
-3365 KTTATNGDQSVPFFL
+3365 KLGKNDAGEAIF
-3380 NRVTVDGNELW
+3380 NRVVVMDGN
-3391 QVHYITNGELAPFK
+3391 TLASYKPTFGDKATMQGILDLPVFDATPIKKPTGGVASDLEALGDKTK
-3405 VIGDPVSKQPM
+3405 VV
-3416 TADYDL
+3416 
-3422 LTVMYSYGD
+3422 
-3431 LGPQDKV
+3431 
-3438 KQPLTW
+3438 
-3444 QQWKD
+3444 
-3449 SVTYEDLTPKY
+3449 
-3460 KELYSNEDL
+3460 
-3469 YNKKDGASL
+3469 
-3478 GNVSGRLKELK
+3478 
-3489 DRINVDLGRTNGLEM
+3489 VDL
-3504 VHHGADDANPYAVMA
+3504 A
-3519 DNFPATFFVPKSL
+3519 
-3532 FAEDGLG
+3532 
-3539 EGKGSIQTYF
+3539 
-3549 NVNEQGAV
+3549 
-3557 VIRNP
+3557 
-3562 QEFSDFQQVTINASF
+3562 
-3577 RASFN
+3577 
-3582 DKWNHGLDE
+3582 
-3591 PLFTTKRKLSH
+3591 
-3602 EFLNKRDQLLKK
+3602 
-3614 LSGGRLDAQ
+3614 
-3623 DETLVA
+3623 
-3629 LGNPDDV
+3629 
-3636 SGNKAIVAV
+3636 
-3645 DVSQIFTRQELK
+3645 QIFTVQELK
-3657 ERANVFAKPIGA
+3657 ERAKVFAKPIGA

-3682 QTVSR
+3682 QAKGR
-3687 DQIVASFE
+3687 DQIAASFE
-3695 LNKKVNA
+3695 LNKKIND

-3716 TQLKEQITSAL
+3716 TQLKKQVTNAL

-3732 QVAQV
+3732 QVAQAG
-3737 DIDAIAQTRPE
+3737 IDAIAQTRPE

-3754 MVAIEEANGEHR
+3754 MVAIEEANGKHV

-3779 PYLAPKQGYKGE
+3779 PYLAPKHGYKGE
-3791 TPNDLGFDA
+3791 TPSDLGFDA
-3800 KYHVDLGDHYADFKQ
+3800 KYHVDLGEHYADFKQ

-3846 LQDLTGVESVQMAF
+3846 LQDLTGAESVQMAF

-3866 AKKVDPISGDSAE
+3866 AKKADPISGDSAE
-3879 MILLKKFADKSYLS
+3879 MILLKKFADQSYLS

-3909 SHETDVDAWDR
+3909 SHETDIDAWDR
-3920 RYSGAGYD
+3920 RYSGTGYD

-3934 AGATGVDEQ
+3934 ASATGVDEQ
-3943 LSVLLDDRKGL
+3943 LAVLLDDRKGL

-4016 KTKHLDATLFENAR
+4016 KTKHLDVTLFENAR

-4062 ANNIAVEVLQSLP
+4062 ANNIAVEVLQNLP
-4075 DDEKFVAIYGKAHLQ
+4075 DGEKFVAIYGKAHLQ

-4109 ALRVSDSNQFRVE
+4109 ALKVSDSNQFTVE
-4122 QDDMT
+4122 QDDVS
-4127 LRVVYDDVANKPKL
+4127 LRVVYEDVANKPKI
-4141 TFKDSLSGANTAIHN
+4141 TFKDSLSGANTALHN

-4165 AVTPTADGGE
+4165 VVTPTADGGE
-4175 TRFDGQIIVQMENDS
+4175 SRFDGQIIVQMENDD
-4190 VVANAAA
+4190 VVAKAAA

-4209 VQLDSDGNYRV
+4209 VQIDSDGNYRV

-4241 DDSDSNNTHLSGYSA
+4241 DDSESNNTRLSGYSA
-4256 EDLAAKLANFQQSF
+4256 DELAVKLAKFQQSF
-4270 SQAENINN
+4270 NQAENINN
-4278 TPDHISI
+4278 KPDHISI

-4297 GFGHQFINAMDVN
+4297 GFGHQFINAMDAN

-4315 VSARSSELAVDAT
+4315 VSVRSSELAVDEA
-4328 GRKHTKDEN
+4328 GRKHTKDAN
-4337 GDWIQKAE
+4337 GDWVQKAE
-4345 TNKVSLSWN
+4345 NNKVSLSWD
-4354 EQGEVIAKEE
+4354 EQGEVVAKDE

-4381 VSDVGEIARGAI
+4381 ISDVDEPARGAI

-4406 KVETETSSS
+4406 KAETETSSS
-4415 AANNKLSYSG
+4415 SANNKLSYSG

-4447 IKVGSGGFKSLAFG
+4447 IKVGTGGFKSLAFG

-4470 NGESKHSVDMGGY
+4470 NGESKHSFDIGGY

-4499 FNLGQ
+4499 FNLGR
-4504 SNDLLVMMDKSIPTP
+4504 SNDLIVMMDKSIPTP

-4532 GVLQSIATSGED
+4532 GVLQSIATSGEG

-4570 DQSSSVDYTCLV
+4570 DQSSSVDYTSLV
-4582 ELDSHNER
+4582 ELDSQNER
-4590 SSRGLKHDTEA
+4590 SSRGLKHDAEA

-4606 YNQWLSGNSDSSAG
+4606 YNQWLSGNSDSDTS

-4709 QMAGIGAETTLADIF
+4709 QLAGVGAETTLADIF
-4724 GVDYTTSGQIV
+4724 GVDYTASGQIV

-4748 TEMLE
+4748 KEMLE

-4775 LKSGIDMGA
+4775 LKSGINMGA
-4784 DGIQSFAET
+4784 DGIKSFAET
-4793 HGLKD
+4793 HGLKE
-4798 KAPEEEENK
+4798 KAPEEEEDN
-4807 SAVSVNGTSVN
+4807 SSVSVNGASVN
-4818 SAQGATAS
+4818 SAQGATVA
-4826 DGNTETAETQDRAF
+4826 DGSTETAETPDRAF

-4900 INLSLGNYNFNWGG
+4900 INISLGNYNFNWGG

-4950 EGSDMGVLMG
+4950 EGNDMGVLMG

-5004 LGRDY
+5004 SGRDY

-5015 FNRVDTGDGQDYS
+5015 FNRVDTGDDQDYS

-5093 NGEEGRDL
+5093 NGGEGRDL

-5129 LVEDISSEDNIVFNG
+5129 LVEDIRSEDNIVFNG
-5144 IDWQKLWFERS
+5144 IYWQKLWFERS

-5160 LSILRDPVSET
+5160 LSILRDPASDS

-5184 NDYFDGK
+5184 SDYFNGN
-5191 RAQMIIAMGEKD
+5191 RAQVIIAMGEKD
-5203 ANGERE
+5203 ATGERE

-5214 ESSIDALVQ
+5214 ESAIDALVQ

-5248 ISTAWADVV
+5248 ITTAWADVV

>member
-11 YFFTGNYSADNG
+11 YFFTGNYSADDG
-23 NNDIVAIGFGGEIH
+23 NNSIVAIGFGGEIH

-51 ATVHTGSGNDTVVG
+51 ATVYTGSGNDTVVG
-65 GSAYLRVEDS
+65 GSAYLRVEDT

-108 IDHLGHHGDV
+108 IDHLGNHGDV

-124 AYNSVKRKGLSG
+124 AYNGITRKGLSG

-151 ETNHG
+151 ETNQG

-169 DRTWFDQY
+169 DRTWFNRY
-177 QGSRGDVSFDGAGA
+177 QGSRGDVTFDGAGA

-244 YQQTHGN
+244 YAQTRGN

-262 FYSDVAHGDIHFS
+262 LYSDVAHGDIHFS

-300 KAEDIVLTTA
+300 KAEDIVLTA
-310 KMHGSWIG
+310 AQMHGLSIDNG
-318 SGTHAVTAVKS
+318 NKFHAVTAVKS

-352 LSNDPKTGKL
+352 LYNDPETGKL
-362 KYYSEAWYKQGNH
+362 KYYSEAWFKRGNH
-375 LSGLARSDVS
+375 LAELARSDVS

-410 SLTVHAMEKDLT
+410 SLTVHAVEKDLT

-440 VLSDAK
+440 ALSDAK
-446 MGGHAISTDG
+446 MGGDAIYADG
-456 TKVDVQAIK
+456 TKVDVEAVK

-484 IVVVELANDAETGVL
+484 IVVVELANDPKTGAL
-499 KYQARSWYKEGDH
+499 KYQARSWYKEGNH

-535 SLSALN
+535 SLSDLH
-541 YSVNAIRSMSE
+541 YSVNAVRSTSE

-571 SGESSGDVHFS
+571 SGESSGDVRFN

-612 SSQFGNTE
+612 SSQFGHTE

-697 RVAMLGGYNTHTQ
+697 RVVMLGGYNTHTQ
-710 IGSGHGLW
+710 IGSGNGLW

-731 NGEVTSVLAGGA
+731 KGDVASVLAGGA
-743 NVLTKVGE
+743 NVLTKVGD
-751 GELTAGMLGGANVMT
+751 GDLTAGMLGGANVIT
-766 HISGDEQASN
+766 HISGDNETSN

-790 KGKGDTLAVM
+790 KGKGNTLAVM

-809 VGDGSTTG
+809 VGDGTTTG

-872 IAAMIGAG
+872 IAVMIGAG

-953 GNANIFTHIGNGS
+953 GNANIFTHVGSGS

-974 ANVMTK
+974 ANIMTK

-993 ANIYTHVGDGTSLGL
+993 ANIYTHVGDGTSLGI
-1008 FAGEMNVMTK
+1008 FAGEVNVMTK

-1121 GIAKGKANIVTKVG
+1121 GIAKGKANIITKVG
-1135 DGLGINVAWGQAN
+1135 DGLGVNVAWGQAN

-1163 GEANILTKVGDGQ
+1163 GEANIITKVGDGQ

-1207 TKVGDGRNVVLAKG
+1207 TKVGNGRNVVLAKG

-1237 LWSKGNVVT
+1237 LWSKGNIVT

-1263 TTTVGNGLSV
+1263 TTTVGDGLSV

-1286 GNGVSVN
+1286 GDGVSVN

-1315 GKANANIHI
+1315 GKANANIHV

-1330 NASYARNNVAIKV
+1330 NASYAQNNVAIKV

-1360 NKLSALFDNVK
+1360 NKLSALFDNIK

-1384 YLVQGDEASTSG
+1384 YLVQGDEASSSG

-1411 LDGFQMDAIE
+1411 LDGFQMEAIE

-1438 DTPDLNEMDNDLN
+1438 DTPDLNKMQNALDF
-1451 IDGASDHAPNLI
+1451 DGSSDQTQAPNLI

-1471 DRGWQSTHGVEASYS
+1471 DRGWKSTHGVEASYS
-1486 GSVYG
+1486 GNVYG
-1491 VNGEGHGTRV
+1491 VNGEGHGARV
-1501 TELDTHTNT
+1501 TELDTYTNT

-1591 ILDNVVAKSESSPQA
+1591 ILDNVVAKSESSQQA
-1606 NAVSEHAKQNQ
+1606 NAVNEHATQNQ
-1617 ASQNALSDKER
+1617 ASQNALSDKDR

-1657 DQQAIENNGQAQR
+1657 DQQALENNGQVQR

-1685 TLAQGLDVLD
+1685 KLAQGLDVLD
-1695 GQATHTGKSG
+1695 GQATHTGESG
-1705 EQWRNDFAGGLL
+1705 DQWRNDFAGGLL

-1723 IDDAKQLASDKMAAA
+1723 LDDAKQLANDKIAAA
-1738 KQTQSDNNSKVKDS
+1738 KQTQSDNNSKVKES
-1752 IAKSEAGV
+1752 VAKSEAGV
-1760 AKGEQNRAGAEQD
+1760 AQGEQNRAGAEQD

-1786 DAVAKSH
+1786 DAVAKSN

-1827 QNDAQG
+1827 QNDAKG
-1833 AKQNEGDRPDR
+1833 TKQNEGDRPDR
-1844 QGVAGSGLSG
+1844 EGVAGSGLSG
-1854 NAHRVEG
+1854 NAHSVEG
-1861 AGETGSHVNT
+1861 AGETGSHVNA
-1871 DSQTNADGRFSD
+1871 DSPTNADGRFSE
-1883 GLTEQELEALEGATN
+1883 GLSEQEQEALEGATN

-1903 QINAGIRSKNSG
+1903 QINAGIRGKNSG
-1915 STITSMFM
+1915 STITSMFT
-1923 EANAD
+1923 ETNSR
-1928 SIVVDTTASQDV
+1928 SIVVPTTASQDV
-1940 VRKEVRIS
+1940 VRKEIRIS
-1948 GVNLV
+1948 GVNLE
-1953 GLGEASH
+1953 GLSGGQGNQTTGPHS
-1960 DSAES
+1960 SKS
-1965 LVAARAEKV
+1965 
-1974 ANLYRWLDTDNDVAT
+1974 
-1989 DKYVPVP
+1989 VP
-1996 GFERVDADVSDEVKQ
+1996 GFQSHFASTSIGIENELSGLVVVLPKNSAQTFGYVHDSQGNPLFMLTKDMNQGGYSNPAGITDINGLNNWQTHTIELVTYPSETSDTTAIESRKEAMLWLAKEFTGHINQSNHQSLPQLVSDDGRFTLVISNSKHLIAAGNGTAIEAQGQTIGMTPSGQQATMAISAKEFGSSSSLEV
-2011 RMIQSMSG
+2011 RLLESAPWYQSELRDEFLANSNEHKLDDPEAAQNVYAYLTSVYSKTADLAKEFGIYINDWDPASEGFSPNAQGLTDPKVKNAWEILPRTKPVKMLELLSADDSRYVRQQIIEKLKGSHSESLAKNVFEYFQYGGEVAGHGINNATTGSAQQPEPAILFEFRSVPSVLSEFVPKTESTAKVDVKALDHFDSASRKAIIVEVNALVSG
-2019 YIEHTDNQV
+2019 SDDFDAWYQEYRASKGQPPVKNPKSSASANHKAEWLMTQYADKWAKITAPYIESNETSTSTQSTVDSGEVLKGLQDDFKRYGDALKPDTSV
-2028 PKDQAQALATL
+2028 PGKSKDIRTTKDFLNGYKNDHAKEIVDGFRSDMSIKQLVDL
-2039 FVESTLDYDWDKRV
+2039 F
-2053 EFLTKLESYGYS
+2053 
-2065 FETPHA
+2065 
-2071 EKSIVSF
+2071 
-2078 WSGKN
+2078 
-2083 FKQYRDVLDNAQTDG
+2083 
-2098 KKVVYDID
+2098 
-2106 VKGNAFAIDL
+2106 VKGN
-2116 NKHLMRWGG
+2116 WS
-2125 LFLDPDNAEQNQLKS
+2125 AEQK
-2140 SIDAA
+2140 
-2145 TFSNTGFWSSVYAT
+2145 G
-2159 GAQHDVYVIAEGG
+2159 
-2172 VRLGNYFWHVEL
+2172 
-2184 PALRQL
+2184 
-2190 QREGLV
+2190 
-2196 GEIRL
+2196 
-2201 LDKPVS
+2201 
-2207 EYKDLPADEIGRRL
+2207 
-2221 TDAGVGVKV
+2221 
-2230 RFDALSSARQ
+2230 
-2240 AELLADNPDDYRADT
+2240 
-2255 LVELDVKLS
+2255 
-2264 AIDSMLRE
+2264 
-2272 SLPFYSLRTERN
+2272 
-2284 LLVQE
+2284 
-2289 GDEGFEVR
+2289 
-2297 SWPGSDDKSK
+2297 
-2307 TILLDNPEDAA
+2307 
-2318 QQKAIERFI
+2318 
-2327 LANFDNFEQMPDELF
+2327 
-2342 LVDNKVLS
+2342 
-2350 HHDGRTRI
+2350 
-2358 LAQKEDGAWTYNTN
+2358 
-2372 SELMSVTELLDA
+2372 
-2384 AHVSGKVRGESYQKV
+2384 
-2399 IDALAEYH
+2399 ALAWEIESRALKVTFQNKSEKYNRLFREI
-2407 ASTAEHADYE
+2407 ASSGVVDAKAT
-2417 LESVEQLVN
+2417 EQLAPQ
-2426 LRKKIEGYALGHPD
+2426 L
-2440 SGRLE
+2440 
-2445 AMNSLL
+2445 MLL
-2451 NQVNSRLEEVSVLA
+2451 N
-2465 VSEQSIKA
+2465 
-2473 HDSFSRL
+2473 
-2480 YDQLDNAHLKQSK
+2480 
-2493 HLYLDGNGDFVT
+2493 
-2505 KGKGNLAKID
+2505 
-2515 QLGGSD
+2515 
-2521 AVLEKVKASVNHEYG
+2521 
-2536 QAIADTIFAGL
+2536 L
-2547 SANELAKD
+2547 S
-2555 GKGIDITG
+2555 
-2563 LNRIHQALE
+2563 
-2572 QHMSPVS
+2572 
-2579 ATMYIW
+2579 
-2585 KPSDHSALGHAAL
+2585 
-2598 QIGQGRTQID
+2598 
-2608 AQAAADFNKQNY
+2608 
-2620 VSWWPLGSKSS
+2620 
-2631 NIRNIFNVATEYQP
+2631 
-2645 DLKLRWSDFSQ
+2645 
-2656 PAHQNDT
+2656 
-2663 LEHDMASEENDG
+2663 NDG
-2675 FGLNDG
+2675 FGGRCDPLS
-2681 ETKLKRFIE
+2681 KL
-2690 KLNAAKGIDAAYK
+2690 
-2703 DASEGY
+2703 
-2709 ASVLL
+2709 V
-2714 GNPDMLVST
+2714 
-2723 GIPAHVFQPFV
+2723 
-2734 DQWNDTS
+2734 
-2741 YDMMD
+2741 
-2746 VANRFAQEL
+2746 
-2755 QKQAQASGDPA
+2755 
-2766 LVAKRIDNVVRLFA
+2766 LVAKQ
-2780 ERALEEIEAFKAS
+2780 LENDGQVGVARQLLEKMYSAAAVLSNPTLYSDSEKANAS
-2793 QADEGRV
+2793 KLLSSLAAIHAKNPMHDTSMKVWQEK
-2800 FRINLEGLDVAA
+2800 LEGKQALTVNGVVEKITDASANGKPVLLELDAPGHAMAA
-2812 MQAEWNRLSHDP
+2812 WAKGSGDDRVYGFYDPNAGIVEFSSAE
-2824 DARYQLLT
+2824 
-2832 KNCSST
+2832 
-2838 VAKVLKAGGADKL
+2838 
-2851 IGHTWRPKFGVWT
+2851 KFGDYLTRFFGKSDLNMAQSYKLGKNDAGEAIFSRVVVMDGNTLASYKPTFGDNTTMQGILDLPVFDAT
-2864 PTELFNF
+2864 PINKPEVTD
-2871 GQALQE
+2871 
-2877 AQLEIAAKKQSH
+2877 
-2889 QVNDDLDALS
+2889 VLDALS
-2899 GSEKHKDKVAIEN
+2899 GNEKHKEYVAIEN

-2918 DKVPL
+2918 DKESL

-2937 RDARRK
+2937 KDARRK
-2943 IGDITQT
+2943 IGEITQT

-2956 EKGESQKVTLKGE
+2956 ENGESQKVTLKGE

-2974 GYYHQGTASSD
+2974 GYYHQGAVSSEG
-2985 DETSTTS
+2985 ETSATS

-3005 AEEQASAIRSHYQKQ
+3005 AEEQASEIRSHYQKQ

-3062 PSNIILHGYSMGGP
+3062 PSNIIIHGYSMGGP

-3110 HEVANPAGIVGT
+3110 HEVANPAGIVGA

-3139 LPQETPILLLT
+3139 LPKETPILLLT

-3163 VKLSNSGFN
+3163 AKLAIAGYN

-3185 NRLMSQYTGQ
+3185 NRLMGQYADQ
-3195 IVSDL
+3195 IVSGLFNAEQAAVEAGEVLKGLEKDFKRYGDALKPDTSVPGKSKDIRTTKDFLNGYKNDHAKEIVDGFRSDMSIKQLVDLFVKGNWSAEQKGALAWEIESRALKVTFQNKSEKYNRLFREIASAGVVDAKATEQLAPQLML
-3200 LNTQHIK
+3200 LNLSNDGFGGRCDPLSK
-3207 HNEAK
+3207 LVLVAK
-3212 LNLEPHGKNYESRD
+3212 QLENDG
-3226 LILKPISQPET
+3226 Q
-3237 VELGMPEVDQ
+3237 V
-3247 KVLADIAEREN
+3247 
-3258 VIIGVRPVDEKSKS
+3258 GVARQLLE
-3272 LIASKMYSSKGLFV
+3272 KMYSAAAVLSNPTLYSDSEKANASKLLSSLAAIH
-3286 KAKSSDWGPMSGFIP
+3286 AKNPMHDTSMKVWQEKLEGKQALTVNGVVEKIT
-3301 VDQSFAKASA
+3301 DASA
-3311 RRDLET
+3311 NGKPVL
-3317 FNRHAEQSIQSG
+3317 
-3329 NAVSADL
+3329 
-3336 YLNQVRVEE
+3336 
-3345 LVSKYHSLTPLE
+3345 LE
-3357 LDDQSGMY
+3357 LDAPGHAMAAWAKGSGDDRVYGFYDPNAGIVEFSSAEKFGDYLTRFFGKSDLNMAQSYKLGKNDAGEAIFNRVVVMDGNTLASY
-3365 KTTATNGDQSVPFFL
+3365 KPTFGDKTT
-3380 NRVTVDGNELW
+3380 
-3391 QVHYITNGELAPFK
+3391 
-3405 VIGDPVSKQPM
+3405 M
-3416 TADYDL
+3416 
-3422 LTVMYSYGD
+3422 
-3431 LGPQDKV
+3431 
-3438 KQPLTW
+3438 
-3444 QQWKD
+3444 
-3449 SVTYEDLTPKY
+3449 
-3460 KELYSNEDL
+3460 
-3469 YNKKDGASL
+3469 
-3478 GNVSGRLKELK
+3478 
-3489 DRINVDLGRTNGLEM
+3489 
-3504 VHHGADDANPYAVMA
+3504 
-3519 DNFPATFFVPKSL
+3519 
-3532 FAEDGLG
+3532 
-3539 EGKGSIQTYF
+3539 
-3549 NVNEQGAV
+3549 
-3557 VIRNP
+3557 
-3562 QEFSDFQQVTINASF
+3562 
-3577 RASFN
+3577 
-3582 DKWNHGLDE
+3582 
-3591 PLFTTKRKLSH
+3591 
-3602 EFLNKRDQLLKK
+3602 
-3614 LSGGRLDAQ
+3614 
-3623 DETLVA
+3623 
-3629 LGNPDDV
+3629 
-3636 SGNKAIVAV
+3636 
-3645 DVSQIFTRQELK
+3645 
-3657 ERANVFAKPIGA
+3657 
-3669 SYQGILDQLDLVH
+3669 QGILDLPV
-3682 QTVSR
+3682 
-3687 DQIVASFE
+3687 
-3695 LNKKVNA
+3695 
-3702 YIAEHPTSGRNQAL
+3702 
-3716 TQLKEQITSAL
+3716 
-3727 FIGKM
+3727 
-3732 QVAQV
+3732 
-3737 DIDAIAQTRPE
+3737 
-3748 LAARIF
+3748 
-3754 MVAIEEANGEHR
+3754 
-3766 GLTDMMV
+3766 
-3773 RWANED
+3773 
-3779 PYLAPKQGYKGE
+3779 
-3791 TPNDLGFDA
+3791 FDA
-3800 KYHVDLGDHYADFKQ
+3800 TPIKKPGALDVDGNA
-3815 WLETS
+3815 
-3820 QSNGLLSKATLDE
+3820 KAVDDT
-3833 STKTVHLGYSYQE
+3833 
-3846 LQDLTGVESVQMAF
+3846 
-3860 YFLKEA
+3860 KEA
-3866 AKKVDPISGDSAE
+3866 
-3879 MILLKKFADKSYLS
+3879 
-3893 QLDSDRM
+3893 
-3900 DQIEGIYRS
+3900 
-3909 SHETDVDAWDR
+3909 
-3920 RYSGAGYD
+3920 
-3928 ELTNKL
+3928 L
-3934 AGATGVDEQ
+3934 AG
-3943 LSVLLDDRKGL
+3943 
-3954 LIGEVHGS
+3954 
-3962 DVNGLRFV
+3962 
-3970 NEQMD
+3970 
-3975 ALKKQGVTV
+3975 
-3984 IGLEHLRSDLAQPL
+3984 
-3998 IDRYLA
+3998 
-4004 TGVMSSELSAML
+4004 
-4016 KTKHLDATLFENAR
+4016 
-4030 ANGMRI
+4030 
-4036 VALDANSSA
+4036 
-4045 RPNVQGTEHGL
+4045 
-4056 MYRAGA
+4056 
-4062 ANNIAVEVLQSLP
+4062 
-4075 DDEKFVAIYGKAHLQ
+4075 GKIL
-4090 SHKGIEG
+4090 
-4097 FVPGITHRLDLP
+4097 
-4109 ALRVSDSNQFRVE
+4109 
-4122 QDDMT
+4122 
-4127 LRVVYDDVANKPKL
+4127 
-4141 TFKDSLSGANTAIHN
+4141 HN

-4165 AVTPTADGGE
+4165 VVTPTADGGE
-4175 TRFDGQIIVQMENDS
+4175 SRFDGQIIVQMENDD
-4190 VVANAAA
+4190 VVAKAAA

-4209 VQLDSDGNYRV
+4209 VQIDSDGNYRV

-4241 DDSDSNNTHLSGYSA
+4241 DDSESNNTRLSGYSA
-4256 EDLAAKLANFQQSF
+4256 DELAVKLAKFQQSF
-4270 SQAENINN
+4270 NQAENINN
-4278 TPDHISI
+4278 KPDHISI

-4297 GFGHQFINAMDVN
+4297 GFGHQFINAMDAN
-4310 GLRVD
+4310 GLRVY
-4315 VSARSSELAVDAT
+4315 VSVRSSELAVDEA
-4328 GRKHTKDEN
+4328 GRKHTKDAN
-4337 GDWIQKAE
+4337 GDWVQKAE
-4345 TNKVSLSWN
+4345 NNKVSLSWD
-4354 EQGEVIAKEE
+4354 EQGEVVAKDE

-4381 VSDVGEIARGAI
+4381 VSDVDEPARGAI

-4406 KVETETSSS
+4406 KAETETSSS
-4415 AANNKLSYSG
+4415 SANNKLSYSG

-4447 IKVGSGGFKSLAFG
+4447 IKVGTGGFKSLAFG

-4470 NGESKHSVDMGGY
+4470 NGESKHSFDIGGY

-4499 FNLGQ
+4499 FNLGR
-4504 SNDLLVMMDKSIPTP
+4504 SNDLIVMMDKSIPTP

-4532 GVLQSIATSGED
+4532 GVLQSIATSGEG

-4570 DQSSSVDYTCLV
+4570 DQSSSVDYTSLV
-4582 ELDSHNER
+4582 ELDSQNER
-4590 SSRGLKHDTEA
+4590 SSRGLKHDAEA

-4606 YNQWLSGNSDSSAG
+4606 YNQWLSGNSDSDTS

-4709 QMAGIGAETTLADIF
+4709 QLAGVGAETTLADIF
-4724 GVDYTTSGQIV
+4724 GVDYTASGQIV

-4748 TEMLE
+4748 KEMLE

-4775 LKSGIDMGA
+4775 LKAGINMGA
-4784 DGIQSFAET
+4784 DGIKSFAET
-4793 HGLKD
+4793 HGLKE
-4798 KAPEEEENK
+4798 KAPEEEEDN
-4807 SAVSVNGTSVN
+4807 SSVSVNGANVN
-4818 SAQGATAS
+4818 SAQGATVA
-4826 DGNTETAETQDRAF
+4826 DGSTETTETPDRAF

-4950 EGSDMGVLMG
+4950 EGNDMGVLMG

-5004 LGRDY
+5004 SGRDY

-5015 FNRVDTGDGQDYS
+5015 FNRVDTGDDQDYS

-5093 NGEEGRDL
+5093 NGGEGRDL

-5129 LVEDISSEDNIVFNG
+5129 LVEDIRSEDNIVFNG

-5160 LSILRDPVSET
+5160 LSILRDPASDS

-5184 NDYFDGK
+5184 SDYFNGN
-5191 RAQMIIAMGEKD
+5191 RAQVIIAMGEKD
-5203 ANGERE
+5203 ATGERE

-5214 ESSIDALVQ
+5214 ESAIDALVQ

-5248 ISTAWADVV
+5248 ITTAWADVV

>member
-11 YFFTGNYSADNG
+11 YFFTGNYSADDG
-23 NNDIVAIGFGGEIH
+23 NNSIVAIGFGGEIH

-51 ATVHTGSGNDTVVG
+51 ATVYTGSGNDTVVG
-65 GSAYLRVEDS
+65 GSAYLRVEDT

-108 IDHLGHHGDV
+108 IDHLGNHGDV

-124 AYNSVKRKGLSG
+124 AYNGITRKGLSG

-151 ETNHG
+151 ETNQG

-169 DRTWFDQY
+169 DRTWFNRY
-177 QGSRGDVSFDGAGA
+177 QGSRGDVTFDGAGA

-244 YQQTHGN
+244 YAQTRGN

-262 FYSDVAHGDIHFS
+262 LYSDVAHGDIHFS

-300 KAEDIVLTTA
+300 KAEDIVLTA
-310 KMHGSWIG
+310 AQMHGLSIDNG
-318 SGTHAVTAVKS
+318 NKFHAVTAVKS

-352 LSNDPKTGKL
+352 LYNDPETGKL
-362 KYYSEAWYKQGNH
+362 KYYSEAWFKRGNH
-375 LSGLARSDVS
+375 LAELARSDVS

-410 SLTVHAMEKDLT
+410 SLTVHAVEKDLT

-440 VLSDAK
+440 ALSEAK

-456 TKVDVQAIK
+456 TTVDVQAVK

-484 IVVVELANDAETGVL
+484 IVVVELANDPKTGAL
-499 KYQARSWYKEGDH
+499 KYQARSWYKEGNH

-535 SLSALN
+535 SLSDLH
-541 YSVNAIRSMSE
+541 YSVNAVRSTSE

-571 SGESSGDVHFS
+571 SGESSGDVRFN

-697 RVAMLGGYNTHTQ
+697 RVVMLGGYNTHTQ
-710 IGSGHGLW
+710 IGSGNGLW

-731 NGEVTSVLAGGA
+731 KGDVASVLAGGA
-743 NVLTKVGE
+743 NVLTKVGD
-751 GELTAGMLGGANVMT
+751 GDLTAGMLGGANVIT
-766 HISGDEQASN
+766 HISGDNETSN

-790 KGKGDTLAVM
+790 KGKGNTIAVM

-809 VGDGSTTG
+809 VGDGTTTG

-872 IAAMIGAG
+872 IAVMIGAG

-953 GNANIFTHIGNGS
+953 GNANIFTHVGSGS

-974 ANVMTK
+974 ANIMTK

-993 ANIYTHVGDGTSLGL
+993 ANIYTHVGDGTSLGI
-1008 FAGEMNVMTK
+1008 FAGEVNVMTK

-1121 GIAKGKANIVTKVG
+1121 GIAKGKANIITKVG
-1135 DGLGINVAWGQAN
+1135 DGLGVNVAWGQAN

-1163 GEANILTKVGDGQ
+1163 GEANIITKVGDGQ

-1207 TKVGDGRNVVLAKG
+1207 TKVGNGRNVVLAKG

-1237 LWSKGNVVT
+1237 LWSKGNIVT

-1263 TTTVGNGLSV
+1263 TTTVGDGLSV

-1286 GNGVSVN
+1286 GDGVSVN

-1315 GKANANIHI
+1315 GKANANIHV

-1330 NASYARNNVAIKV
+1330 NASYAQNNVAIKV

-1360 NKLSALFDNVK
+1360 NKLSALFDNIK

-1384 YLVQGDEASTSG
+1384 YLVQGDEASSSG

-1411 LDGFQMDAIE
+1411 LDGFQMEAIE

-1438 DTPDLNEMDNDLN
+1438 DTPDLNKMQNALDV
-1451 IDGASDHAPNLI
+1451 DGSADQTQAPNLI
-1463 VNGDFEQG
+1463 VNGDFEQS
-1471 DRGWQSTHGVEASYS
+1471 DFGWSSTHGVEAYASASSY
-1486 GSVYG
+1486 GL
-1491 VNGEGHGTRV
+1491 ERDGHGNNV
-1501 TELDTHTNT
+1501 SELATDQSTTI
-1510 SLYQDLTDLT
+1510 YQDIQNLT
-1520 EGEVIAVSFDFAKRA
+1520 EGEVIALSFDFAKRA

-1591 ILDNVVAKSESSPQA
+1591 ILDNVVAKSQSSQQA
-1606 NAVSEHAKQNQ
+1606 NAVSEHATQNQ

-1657 DQQAIENNGQAQR
+1657 DQQALENNGQAQR

-1685 TLAQGLDVLD
+1685 KLAQGLDVLD
-1695 GQATHTGKSG
+1695 GQATHTGESG
-1705 EQWRNDFAGGLL
+1705 DQWRNDFAGGLL

-1723 IDDAKQLASDKMAAA
+1723 LDDAKQLANDKIAAA
-1738 KQTQSDNNSKVKDS
+1738 KQTQSDNNSKVKES
-1752 IAKSEAGV
+1752 VAKSEAGV
-1760 AKGEQNRAGAEQD
+1760 AQGEQNRAGAEQD

-1786 DAVAKSH
+1786 DAVAKSN

-1827 QNDAQG
+1827 QNDAKG
-1833 AKQNEGDRPDR
+1833 TKQNEGDRPDR
-1844 QGVAGSGLSG
+1844 EGVVGSGLSG
-1854 NAHRVEG
+1854 NAHSVEG
-1861 AGETGSHVNT
+1861 AGGTGSHVNT
-1871 DSQTNADGRFSD
+1871 DSPTNADGRFSE
-1883 GLTEQELEALEGATN
+1883 GLSKQEQEALEGATN

-1903 QINAGIRSKNSG
+1903 QINAGIRGKNSG
-1915 STITSMFM
+1915 STITSMFT
-1923 EANAD
+1923 ETNSD
-1928 SIVVDTTASQDV
+1928 SIVVPTTASQDV
-1940 VRKEVRIS
+1940 VRKEIRIS
-1948 GVNLV
+1948 GVNLE
-1953 GLGEASH
+1953 GLGETSH

-2028 PKDQAQALATL
+2028 PKDQAEALATL

-2065 FETPHA
+2065 FEAPHA

-2159 GAQHDVYVIAEGG
+2159 GAQNDVYVIAEGG
-2172 VRLGNYFWHVEL
+2172 VRLGNYFWNVEL

-2207 EYKDLPADEIGRRL
+2207 EYKGLPADQIGRRL
-2221 TDAGVGVKV
+2221 TDTGVAVKV
-2230 RFDALSSARQ
+2230 RFDALSHERQ
-2240 AELLADNPDDYRADT
+2240 AELLADNPDGYKADT

-2289 GDEGFEVR
+2289 GEEGFEVR
-2297 SWPGSDDKSK
+2297 SWPGTDGKSK

-2318 QQKAIERFI
+2318 QQKSIERFI

-2372 SELMSVTELLDA
+2372 VELMSVNELLDA
-2384 AHVSGKVRGESYQKV
+2384 AHVNGKVRGESYQQV
-2399 IDALAEYH
+2399 IDALTEYH
-2407 ASTAEHADYE
+2407 ASTVEHADYE
-2417 LESVEQLVN
+2417 LESVEKLLN
-2426 LRKKIEGYALGHPD
+2426 LRKQIEGYVLGHPD
-2440 SGRLE
+2440 SGRVE

-2451 NQVNSRLEEVSVLA
+2451 NQVNSRLEEVAVLA

-2480 YDQLDNAHLKQSK
+2480 YDQLDNANLKESK

-2505 KGKGNLAKID
+2505 KGKGNLANID
-2515 QLGGSD
+2515 KLGGSD
-2521 AVLEKVKASVNHEYG
+2521 AVLEKVKAAVTHEYG
-2536 QAIADTIFAGL
+2536 QVVADTIFAGL
-2547 SANELAKD
+2547 SANDLAKD
-2555 GKGIDITG
+2555 GKGIDIAG
-2563 LNRIHQALE
+2563 LNKVHQAIE

-2598 QIGQGRTQID
+2598 QIGQGRTQLEG
-2608 AQAAADFNKQNY
+2608 QAAADFNKQNY

-2631 NIRNIFNVATEYQP
+2631 NIRNIFNVATEDQP

-2675 FGLNDG
+2675 FGLKDG

-2690 KLNAAKGIDAAYK
+2690 KLNAAKGIDASYK

-2714 GNPDMLVST
+2714 GNPDMLAST
-2723 GIPAHVFQPFV
+2723 GIPVHVFQPFV

-2746 VANRFAQEL
+2746 VANRFAEEL

-2766 LVAKRIDNVVRLFA
+2766 LVEKRIDNVVRLFA

-2812 MQAEWNRLSHDP
+2812 MQAEWNRLSNDP

-2889 QVNDDLDALS
+2889 QVTDVLDALS
-2899 GSEKHKDKVAIEN
+2899 GNEKHKENVAIEN

-2918 DKVPL
+2918 DKESL

-2937 RDARRK
+2937 KDARRK
-2943 IGDITQT
+2943 IGEITQT

-2956 EKGESQKVTLKGE
+2956 ENGESQKVTLKGE
-2969 AGRLT
+2969 VGRLT
-2974 GYYHQGTASSD
+2974 GYYHQGAASSEG
-2985 DETSTTS
+2985 ETSATS

-3005 AEEQASAIRSHYQKQ
+3005 AEEQASAIRNHYQKQ

-3062 PSNIILHGYSMGGP
+3062 PSNIIIHGYSMGGP

-3110 HEVANPAGIVGT
+3110 HEVANPAGIVGA

-3139 LPQETPILLLT
+3139 LPKETPILLLT

-3163 VKLSNSGFN
+3163 AKLAIAGYN

-3185 NRLMSQYTGQ
+3185 NRLMGQYADQ
-3195 IVSDL
+3195 IVSGLFNAEQAAVEAGEVLKGLEKDFKRYGDALKPDTSVPGKSKDIRTTKDFLNGYKNDHAKEIVDGFRSDMSIKQLVDLFVKGNWSAEQKGALAWEIESRALKVTFQNKSEKYNRLFREIASAGVVDAKATEQLAPQLML
-3200 LNTQHIK
+3200 LNLSNDGFGGRCDPLSK
-3207 HNEAK
+3207 LVLVAK
-3212 LNLEPHGKNYESRD
+3212 QLENDG
-3226 LILKPISQPET
+3226 Q
-3237 VELGMPEVDQ
+3237 V
-3247 KVLADIAEREN
+3247 
-3258 VIIGVRPVDEKSKS
+3258 GVARQLLE
-3272 LIASKMYSSKGLFV
+3272 KMYSAAAVLSNPTLYSDSEKANASKLLSSLAAIH
-3286 KAKSSDWGPMSGFIP
+3286 AKNPMHDTSMKVWQEKLEGKQALTVNGVVEKIT
-3301 VDQSFAKASA
+3301 DASA
-3311 RRDLET
+3311 NGKPVL
-3317 FNRHAEQSIQSG
+3317 
-3329 NAVSADL
+3329 
-3336 YLNQVRVEE
+3336 
-3345 LVSKYHSLTPLE
+3345 LE
-3357 LDDQSGMY
+3357 LDAPGHAMAAWAKGSGDDRVYGFYDPNAGIVEFSSAEKFGDYLTRFFGKSDLNMAQSYKLGKNDAGEAIFNRVVVMDGNTLASY
-3365 KTTATNGDQSVPFFL
+3365 KPTFGDKTTMQGILDLPVFDATPIKKPTGGVASDLEALGDK
-3380 NRVTVDGNELW
+3380 T
-3391 QVHYITNGELAPFK
+3391 K
-3405 VIGDPVSKQPM
+3405 VV
-3416 TADYDL
+3416 
-3422 LTVMYSYGD
+3422 
-3431 LGPQDKV
+3431 
-3438 KQPLTW
+3438 
-3444 QQWKD
+3444 
-3449 SVTYEDLTPKY
+3449 
-3460 KELYSNEDL
+3460 
-3469 YNKKDGASL
+3469 
-3478 GNVSGRLKELK
+3478 
-3489 DRINVDLGRTNGLEM
+3489 VDL
-3504 VHHGADDANPYAVMA
+3504 A
-3519 DNFPATFFVPKSL
+3519 
-3532 FAEDGLG
+3532 
-3539 EGKGSIQTYF
+3539 
-3549 NVNEQGAV
+3549 
-3557 VIRNP
+3557 
-3562 QEFSDFQQVTINASF
+3562 
-3577 RASFN
+3577 
-3582 DKWNHGLDE
+3582 
-3591 PLFTTKRKLSH
+3591 
-3602 EFLNKRDQLLKK
+3602 
-3614 LSGGRLDAQ
+3614 
-3623 DETLVA
+3623 
-3629 LGNPDDV
+3629 
-3636 SGNKAIVAV
+3636 
-3645 DVSQIFTRQELK
+3645 QIFTVQELK
-3657 ERANVFAKPIGA
+3657 ERAKVFAKPIGA

-3682 QTVSR
+3682 QAKGR
-3687 DQIVASFE
+3687 DQIAASFE
-3695 LNKKVNA
+3695 LNKKIND

-3716 TQLKEQITSAL
+3716 TQLKKQVTNAL

-3732 QVAQV
+3732 QVAQAG
-3737 DIDAIAQTRPE
+3737 IDAIAQTRPE

-3754 MVAIEEANGEHR
+3754 MVAIEEANGKHV

-3773 RWANED
+3773 RWANAD
-3779 PYLAPKQGYKGE
+3779 PYLAPKHGYKGE
-3791 TPNDLGFDA
+3791 TPSDLGFDA
-3800 KYHVDLGDHYADFKQ
+3800 KYHVDLGEHYADFKQ

-3846 LQDLTGVESVQMAF
+3846 LQDLTGAESVQMAF

-3866 AKKVDPISGDSAE
+3866 AKKADPISGDSAE
-3879 MILLKKFADKSYLS
+3879 MILLKKYADQSYLS

-3909 SHETDVDAWDR
+3909 SHETDIDAWDR
-3920 RYSGAGYD
+3920 RYSGTGYD

-3934 AGATGVDEQ
+3934 ASATGVEEQ
-3943 LSVLLDDRKGL
+3943 LAVLLDDRKGL

-4016 KTKHLDATLFENAR
+4016 KTKHLDVTLFENAR

-4062 ANNIAVEVLQSLP
+4062 ANNIAVEVLQNLP
-4075 DDEKFVAIYGKAHLQ
+4075 DGEKFVAIYGKAHLQ

-4109 ALRVSDSNQFRVE
+4109 ALKVSDSNEFTVE
-4122 QDDMT
+4122 QDDVS
-4127 LRVVYDDVANKPKL
+4127 LRVVYDDVANKPKI
-4141 TFKDSLSGANTAIHN
+4141 TFKDSLSGANTALHN

-4165 AVTPTADGGE
+4165 VVTPTADGGE
-4175 TRFDGQIIVQMENDS
+4175 SRFDGQIIVQMENDD
-4190 VVANAAA
+4190 VVAKAAA

-4209 VQLDSDGNYRV
+4209 VQIDSDGNYRV

-4241 DDSDSNNTHLSGYSA
+4241 DDSESNNTRLSGYSA
-4256 EDLAAKLANFQQSF
+4256 DELAVKLAKFQQSF
-4270 SQAENINN
+4270 NQAENINN
-4278 TPDHISI
+4278 KPDHISI

-4297 GFGHQFINAMDVN
+4297 GFGHQFINAMDAN

-4315 VSARSSELAVDAT
+4315 VSVRSSELAVDEA
-4328 GRKHTKDEN
+4328 GRKHTKDAN
-4337 GDWIQKAE
+4337 GDWVQKAE
-4345 TNKVSLSWN
+4345 NNKVSLSWD
-4354 EQGEVIAKEE
+4354 EQGEVVAKDE

-4381 VSDVGEIARGAI
+4381 VSDVDEPARGAI

-4406 KVETETSSS
+4406 KAETETSSS
-4415 AANNKLSYSG
+4415 SANNKLSYSG

-4447 IKVGSGGFKSLAFG
+4447 IKVGTGGFKSLAFG

-4470 NGESKHSVDMGGY
+4470 NGESKHSFDIGGY

-4499 FNLGQ
+4499 FNLGR
-4504 SNDLLVMMDKSIPTP
+4504 SNDLIVMMDKSIPTP

-4532 GVLQSIATSGED
+4532 GVLQSIATSGEG

-4570 DQSSSVDYTCLV
+4570 DQSSSVDYTSLV
-4582 ELDSHNER
+4582 ELDSQNER
-4590 SSRGLKHDTEA
+4590 SSRGLKHDAEA

-4606 YNQWLSGNSDSSAG
+4606 YNQWLSGNSDSDTS

-4709 QMAGIGAETTLADIF
+4709 QLAGVGAETTLADIF
-4724 GVDYTTSGQIV
+4724 GVDYTASGQIV

-4748 TEMLE
+4748 KEMLE

-4775 LKSGIDMGA
+4775 LKAGINMGA
-4784 DGIQSFAET
+4784 DGIKSFAET
-4793 HGLKD
+4793 HGLKE
-4798 KAPEEEENK
+4798 KAPEEEEDN
-4807 SAVSVNGTSVN
+4807 SSVSVNGASVN
-4818 SAQGATAS
+4818 SAQGATVA
-4826 DGNTETAETQDRAF
+4826 DGSTETAETPDRAF

-4900 INLSLGNYNFNWGG
+4900 INISLGNYNFNWGG

-4950 EGSDMGVLMG
+4950 EGNDMGVLMG

-5004 LGRDY
+5004 SGRDY

-5015 FNRVDTGDGQDYS
+5015 FNRVDTGDDQDYS

-5093 NGEEGRDL
+5093 NGGEGRDL

-5129 LVEDISSEDNIVFNG
+5129 LVEDIRSEDNIVFNG

-5160 LSILRDPVSET
+5160 LSILRDPASDS

-5184 NDYFDGK
+5184 SDYFNGN
-5191 RAQMIIAMGEKD
+5191 RAQVIIAMGEKD
-5203 ANGERE
+5203 ATGERE

-5214 ESSIDALVQ
+5214 ESAIDALVQ

-5248 ISTAWADVV
+5248 ITTAWADVV

>member
-11 YFFTGNYSADNG
+11 YFFTGNYSADDG
-23 NNDIVAIGFGGEIH
+23 NNSIVAIGFGGEIH

-51 ATVHTGSGNDTVVG
+51 ATVYTGSGNDTVVG
-65 GSAYLRVEDS
+65 GSAYLRVEDT

-108 IDHLGHHGDV
+108 IDHLGNHGDV
-118 SYGGAA
+118 NYGGAA
-124 AYNSVKRKGLSG
+124 AYNGITRKGLSG

-151 ETNHG
+151 ETNQG

-169 DRTWFDQY
+169 DRTWFNRY
-177 QGSRGDVSFDGAGA
+177 QDSRGDVTFDGAGA

-214 LVRKGKVGDITLQ
+214 LVRKGKVGDVTLQ

-244 YQQTHGN
+244 YAQTRGN

-262 FYSDVAHGDIHFS
+262 LYSDVAHGDIHFS

-300 KAEDIVLTTA
+300 KAEEIVLTA
-310 KMHGSWIG
+310 AQMHGLSIDNG
-318 SGTHAVTAVKS
+318 NKFHAVTAVKS

-352 LSNDPKTGKL
+352 LYNDPETGKL
-362 KYYSEAWYKQGNH
+362 KYYSEAWFKRGNH
-375 LSGLARSDVS
+375 LTDLARSDVS

-410 SLTVHAMEKDLT
+410 SLTVHAVEKDLT

-440 VLSDAK
+440 ALSDAK

-456 TKVDVQAIK
+456 TTVDVQAVK

-484 IVVVELANDAETGVL
+484 IVVVELANDPKTGAL
-499 KYQARSWYKEGDH
+499 KYQSRSWYKEGNH

-535 SLSALN
+535 SLSDLH
-541 YSVNAIRSMSE
+541 YSVNAVRSTSE

-571 SGESSGDVHFS
+571 SGESSGDVRFN

-697 RVAMLGGYNTHTQ
+697 RVVMLGGYNTHTQ
-710 IGSGHGLW
+710 IGSGNGLW

-731 NGEVTSVLAGGA
+731 KGDVASVLAGGA
-743 NVLTKVGE
+743 NVLTKVGD
-751 GELTAGMLGGANVMT
+751 GDLTAGMLGGANVIT
-766 HISGDEQASN
+766 HISGDNETSN

-790 KGKGDTLAVM
+790 KGKGNTLAVM

-809 VGDGSTTG
+809 VGDGTTTG

-872 IAAMIGAG
+872 IAVMIGAG

-953 GNANIFTHIGNGS
+953 GNANIFTHVGSGS

-974 ANVMTK
+974 ANIMTK

-993 ANIYTHVGDGTSLGL
+993 ANIYTHVGDGTSLGI
-1008 FAGEMNVMTK
+1008 FAGEVNVMTK

-1121 GIAKGKANIVTKVG
+1121 GIAKGKANIITKVG
-1135 DGLGINVAWGQAN
+1135 DGLGVNVAWGQAN

-1163 GEANILTKVGDGQ
+1163 GEANIITKVGDGQ

-1207 TKVGDGRNVVLAKG
+1207 TKVGNGRNVVLAKG

-1237 LWSKGNVVT
+1237 LWSKGNIVT

-1263 TTTVGNGLSV
+1263 TTTVGDGLSV

-1286 GNGVSVN
+1286 GDGVSVN

-1324 GDGLNI
+1324 GDGLGI
-1330 NASYARNNVAIKV
+1330 NASYAQNNVAIKI

-1360 NKLSALFDNVK
+1360 NKLSALFDNIK
-1371 QTLLGVGGSQAIN
+1371 QTVLGVGGSQAIN
-1384 YLVQGDEASTSG
+1384 YLVQGDEASSSG

-1411 LDGFQMDAIE
+1411 LAGFQMDAIE

-1438 DTPDLNEMDNDLN
+1438 DTPDLNKMQNALDV
-1451 IDGASDHAPNLI
+1451 DGSSDQTQAPNLI

-1471 DRGWQSTHGVEASYS
+1471 DQGWKSTHGVEASHS
-1486 GSVYG
+1486 GNVYG
-1491 VNGEGHGTRV
+1491 VNGEGHGARV
-1501 TELDTHTNT
+1501 TELDTYTNT

-1582 TGHNDGLGY
+1582 TGQNDGLGY
-1591 ILDNVVAKSESSPQA
+1591 ILDNVVAKSELSQQA
-1606 NAVSEHAKQNQ
+1606 NAVSEHATQNQ

-1657 DQQAIENNGQAQR
+1657 DQKALENNGQAQR

-1685 TLAQGLDVLD
+1685 KLAQGLDVLD
-1695 GQATHTGKSG
+1695 GQATHTGESG
-1705 EQWRNDFAGGLL
+1705 DQWRNDFAGGLL
-1717 DGVQSQ
+1717 DGVQRQ
-1723 IDDAKQLASDKMAAA
+1723 LDDAKQLANDKIAAA
-1738 KQTQSDNNSKVKDS
+1738 KQTQSDNNSKVKES
-1752 IAKSEAGV
+1752 VAKSEAGV

-1773 IAEAKA
+1773 IADAKA

-1786 DAVAKSH
+1786 DAVAKSN

-1827 QNDAQG
+1827 QNDAKG
-1833 AKQNEGDRPDR
+1833 TKQNEGDRPDR
-1844 QGVAGSGLSG
+1844 EGVTGSGLSG

-1861 AGETGSHVNT
+1861 AGETGSHVTN
-1871 DSQTNADGRFSD
+1871 DSQTNADGRFSE
-1883 GLTEQELEALEGATN
+1883 GLSEQEQEALEGATN

-1903 QINAGIRSKNSG
+1903 QINAGIRGKNSG
-1915 STITSMFM
+1915 STISSMFT
-1923 EANAD
+1923 ETNTD
-1928 SIVVDTTASQDV
+1928 SIVVPTSASQDV
-1940 VRKEVRIS
+1940 VRKEIRIS
-1948 GVNLV
+1948 GVNLE

-1960 DSAES
+1960 DTAES
-1965 LVAARAEKV
+1965 LVSARAEKV
-1974 ANLYRWLDTDNDVAT
+1974 ANLYRWLDTDNDAAT

-1996 GFERVDADVSDEVKQ
+1996 GFERVDADVSEEAKE
-2011 RMIQSMSG
+2011 RMIQFVGG

-2039 FVESTLDYDWDKRV
+2039 FVEATLDYDWDKRV

-2065 FETPHA
+2065 FEAPHG

-2078 WSGKN
+2078 WSGRN
-2083 FKQYRDVLDNAQTDG
+2083 FKEYRNVLDNAQADG

-2116 NKHLMRWGG
+2116 NKQLMRWGG
-2125 LFLDPDNAEQNQLKS
+2125 MFLDPDNAEQNQLKS

-2159 GAQHDVYVIAEGG
+2159 GAQNDVYVIAEGG
-2172 VRLGNYFWHVEL
+2172 MRLGNYFWNVEL

-2207 EYKDLPADEIGRRL
+2207 AYKDIPVEDIGRRL
-2221 TDAGVGVKV
+2221 TDAGVAVKV
-2230 RFDALSSARQ
+2230 RFDALSHEKQ
-2240 AELLADNPDDYRADT
+2240 ADLLADNPDGYKADT

-2289 GDEGFEVR
+2289 GEEGFEVR
-2297 SWPGSDDKSK
+2297 SWPGTDGKSK

-2318 QQKAIERFI
+2318 QQKSIERFI

-2358 LAQKEDGAWTYNTN
+2358 LAQKEDGAWTYNAN
-2372 SELMSVTELLDA
+2372 VELMSVTELLDA
-2384 AHVSGKVRGESYQKV
+2384 AHVSGKVRGESYQQV
-2399 IDALAEYH
+2399 IDALTEYH

-2417 LESVEQLVN
+2417 LTSVEKLLN
-2426 LRKKIEGYALGHPD
+2426 LRKQVEGYVLGHPD
-2440 SGRLE
+2440 SGRVQ
-2445 AMNSLL
+2445 AMNALL
-2451 NQVNSRLEEVSVLA
+2451 NQVNSRLEAVSVLV

-2473 HDSFSRL
+2473 HDSFSHL
-2480 YDQLDNAHLKQSK
+2480 YDQLDNANLKESK

-2505 KGKGNLAKID
+2505 KGKGNLANID
-2515 QLGGSD
+2515 KLGGSD
-2521 AVLEKVKASVNHEYG
+2521 AVLEKVKAAVSHEYG
-2536 QAIADTIFAGL
+2536 QVVADTIFAGL
-2547 SANELAKD
+2547 SANDLAKD
-2555 GKGIDITG
+2555 GKGIDIAG
-2563 LNRIHQALE
+2563 LNKVHQAIE

-2598 QIGQGRTQID
+2598 QIGQGRTQLEG
-2608 AQAAADFNKQNY
+2608 QAAADFNKQNY

-2631 NIRNIFNVATEYQP
+2631 NIRNIFNVATEDQP

-2681 ETKLKRFIE
+2681 ETKLKRFVE
-2690 KLNAAKGIDAAYK
+2690 KLNAAKGIDASYK

-2714 GNPDMLVST
+2714 GNPDMLAST

-2746 VANRFAQEL
+2746 VANRFAEEL

-2766 LVAKRIDNVVRLFA
+2766 LVEKRIDNVVRLFA

-2812 MQAEWNRLSHDP
+2812 MQAEWNRLSNDP

-2889 QVNDDLDALS
+2889 QATDLLDALS
-2899 GSEKHKDKVAIEN
+2899 GNEKHKENVAIEN

-2918 DKVPL
+2918 DKESL

-2937 RDARRK
+2937 KDVRRK

-2956 EKGESQKVTLKGE
+2956 ENGESQKVTLKGE

-2974 GYYHQGTASSD
+2974 GYYHQGAASSE
-2985 DETSTTS
+2985 DETSATS

-3005 AEEQASAIRSHYQKQ
+3005 AEEQASAIRNHYQKQ

-3029 RGYGESDGG
+3029 RGCGESDGG

-3062 PSNIILHGYSMGGP
+3062 PSNIIIHGYSMGGP

-3110 HEVANPAGIVGT
+3110 HEVANPAGIVGA

-3139 LPQETPILLLT
+3139 LPKETPILLLT

-3163 VKLSNSGFN
+3163 AKLAIAGYN

-3185 NRLMSQYTGQ
+3185 NRLMGQYTDQ
-3195 IVSDL
+3195 IVSGLFNAEQAAVEAGEVLKGLEKDFKRYGDALKPDTSVPGKAKDIRTTKDFLNGYKNDHAKDIVDGFHSEMSIKQLVDLFVKGNWSAEQKGALAWEIESRALKVTFQNKSEKYNRLFREIASAGVVDAKATEQLAPQLML
-3200 LNTQHIK
+3200 LNLANDGFGGRCDPLSK
-3207 HNEAK
+3207 LVLVAK
-3212 LNLEPHGKNYESRD
+3212 QLENDG
-3226 LILKPISQPET
+3226 Q
-3237 VELGMPEVDQ
+3237 V
-3247 KVLADIAEREN
+3247 
-3258 VIIGVRPVDEKSKS
+3258 GVARQLLE
-3272 LIASKMYSSKGLFV
+3272 KMYSAAAVLSNPTLYSDSEKANASKLLSSLAAIH
-3286 KAKSSDWGPMSGFIP
+3286 AKNPMHDTSMKVWQEKLEGKQALTVNGVVEKIT
-3301 VDQSFAKASA
+3301 DASA
-3311 RRDLET
+3311 NGKPVL
-3317 FNRHAEQSIQSG
+3317 
-3329 NAVSADL
+3329 
-3336 YLNQVRVEE
+3336 
-3345 LVSKYHSLTPLE
+3345 LE
-3357 LDDQSGMY
+3357 LDAPKHAMAAWAKGSGDDRVYGFYDPNAGIVEFSSAEKFGAYLTRFFGKSDLNMTQGY
-3365 KTTATNGDQSVPFFL
+3365 KLGKNAAGEAIFNRVVVMDGNTLASYKPTFGDKTTMQGILDLPVFDATPIKKPKGGVASDLEALGDK
-3380 NRVTVDGNELW
+3380 T
-3391 QVHYITNGELAPFK
+3391 K
-3405 VIGDPVSKQPM
+3405 VV
-3416 TADYDL
+3416 
-3422 LTVMYSYGD
+3422 
-3431 LGPQDKV
+3431 
-3438 KQPLTW
+3438 
-3444 QQWKD
+3444 
-3449 SVTYEDLTPKY
+3449 
-3460 KELYSNEDL
+3460 
-3469 YNKKDGASL
+3469 
-3478 GNVSGRLKELK
+3478 
-3489 DRINVDLGRTNGLEM
+3489 VDL
-3504 VHHGADDANPYAVMA
+3504 A
-3519 DNFPATFFVPKSL
+3519 
-3532 FAEDGLG
+3532 
-3539 EGKGSIQTYF
+3539 
-3549 NVNEQGAV
+3549 
-3557 VIRNP
+3557 
-3562 QEFSDFQQVTINASF
+3562 
-3577 RASFN
+3577 
-3582 DKWNHGLDE
+3582 
-3591 PLFTTKRKLSH
+3591 
-3602 EFLNKRDQLLKK
+3602 
-3614 LSGGRLDAQ
+3614 
-3623 DETLVA
+3623 
-3629 LGNPDDV
+3629 
-3636 SGNKAIVAV
+3636 
-3645 DVSQIFTRQELK
+3645 QIFTVQELK
-3657 ERANVFAKPIGA
+3657 ERAKVFAKPIGA

-3682 QTVSR
+3682 QAKGR
-3687 DQIVASFE
+3687 DQIAASFE
-3695 LNKKVNA
+3695 LNKKINA

-3716 TQLKEQITSAL
+3716 TQLKEQVTSAL

-3732 QVAQV
+3732 QIAQAG
-3737 DIDAIAQTRPE
+3737 IDAIAQTRPE

-3754 MVAIEEANGEHR
+3754 MVAIEEANGKHV

-3779 PYLAPKQGYKGE
+3779 PYLAPKHGYKGE
-3791 TPNDLGFDA
+3791 TPSDLGFDA
-3800 KYHVDLGDHYADFKQ
+3800 KYHVDLSEHYADFKQ

-3866 AKKVDPISGDSAE
+3866 AKKADPISGDSAE
-3879 MILLKKFADKSYLS
+3879 MILLKKFADQSYLS

-3920 RYSGAGYD
+3920 RYSGKGYD

-3934 AGATGVDEQ
+3934 ASATGVDEQ

-4016 KTKHLDATLFENAR
+4016 KTKHLDVALFENAR

-4062 ANNIAVEVLQSLP
+4062 ANNIAVEVLQNLP
-4075 DDEKFVAIYGKAHLQ
+4075 DGEKFVAIYGKAHLQ

-4109 ALRVSDSNQFRVE
+4109 ALKVSDSNQFTVE
-4122 QDDMT
+4122 QDDVS
-4127 LRVVYDDVANKPKL
+4127 LRVVYDDVANKPKI
-4141 TFKDSLSGANTAIHN
+4141 TFKDSLSGANTALHN

-4165 AVTPTADGGE
+4165 VVTPTADGGE
-4175 TRFDGQIIVQMENDS
+4175 TRFDGQIIVQMENDA
-4190 VVANAAA
+4190 VAAKAAA

-4241 DDSDSNNTHLSGYSA
+4241 DDSESNNTRLSGYSA
-4256 EDLAAKLANFQQSF
+4256 DELAVKLAKFQQSF
-4270 SQAENINN
+4270 NQAENVSSK
-4278 TPDHISI
+4278 PDHISI

-4297 GFGHQFINAMDVN
+4297 GFGHQFINAMDAN
-4310 GLRVD
+4310 GLRLD
-4315 VSARSSELAVDAT
+4315 VSVRSSELAVDET
-4328 GRKHTKDEN
+4328 GRKHTKDAN
-4337 GDWIQKAE
+4337 GNWVQKAE
-4345 TNKVSLSWN
+4345 SNKVSLSWN
-4354 EQGEVIAKEE
+4354 EQGDVVAKDE

-4381 VSDVGEIARGAI
+4381 ISDVDEPARGAI
-4393 GDNNDVFDAPEKR
+4393 GDNKDVFDAPEKR
-4406 KVETETSSS
+4406 KAETETSSS
-4415 AANNKLSYSG
+4415 SANNKLSYSG

-4447 IKVGSGGFKSLAFG
+4447 IKVGTGGFKSLAFG
-4461 DNNVMVHIG
+4461 DNNVMIHIG
-4470 NGESKHSVDMGGY
+4470 NGESKHSFDIGGY

-4499 FNLGQ
+4499 FNKGR
-4504 SNDLLVMMDKSIPTP
+4504 SNDLIVMMDKSIPTP

-4532 GVLQSIATSGED
+4532 GVLQSIATSGEGT
-4544 QDWLAAQEQQWT
+4544 DWLAAQEQQWT

-4570 DQSSSVDYTCLV
+4570 DQSSSVDYTSLV
-4582 ELDSHNER
+4582 ELDSQNER
-4590 SSRGLKHDTEA
+4590 SSRGLKHDAEA

-4606 YNQWLSGNSDSSAG
+4606 YNQWLSGNGNNDTS

-4709 QMAGIGAETTLADIF
+4709 QLAGVGAETTLADIF
-4724 GVDYTTSGQIV
+4724 GVDYTASGHIV

-4748 TEMLE
+4748 KEMLE

-4763 QAFVDPAKLLDS
+4763 QAFVDPTKLLNS
-4775 LKSGIDMGA
+4775 LEAGINMGA
-4784 DGIQSFAET
+4784 DGIKSFAET
-4793 HGLKD
+4793 HGLKE
-4798 KAPEEEENK
+4798 KAPEEAESK
-4807 SAVSVNGTSVN
+4807 PSVSFNGETLN
-4818 SAQGATAS
+4818 STQGATVA
-4826 DGNTETAETQDRAF
+4826 DGSTETTETPDRAF

-4863 KSLVEN
+4863 KSLVAN

-4950 EGSDMGVLMG
+4950 EGNDMGVLMG

-5004 LGRDY
+5004 SGRDY

-5015 FNRVDTGDGQDYS
+5015 FNRVDTGDDQDYS

-5041 GNDFANVFGNYN
+5041 GDDFANVFGNYN

-5093 NGEEGRDL
+5093 NGGEGRDL

-5129 LVEDISSEDNIVFNG
+5129 LVEDIRSEDNIVFNG

-5160 LSILRDPVSET
+5160 LSILRDPASDS

-5184 NDYFDGK
+5184 SDYFNGN
-5191 RAQMIIAMGEKD
+5191 RAQVIIAMGEKD
-5203 ANGERE
+5203 ATGERE

-5214 ESSIDALVQ
+5214 ESAIDALVQ

-5248 ISTAWADVV
+5248 ITTAWADVV

>member
-11 YFFTGNYSADNG
+11 YFFTGNYSADDG
-23 NNDIVAIGFGGEIH
+23 NNNIVAIGFGGQIH

-51 ATVHTGSGNDTVVG
+51 ATVYTGSGNDTVVG
-65 GSAYLRVEDS
+65 GSAYLKVEDS
-75 TGHLS
+75 TGHLT

-108 IDHLGHHGDV
+108 IDHLGNHGDV

-124 AYNSVKRKGLSG
+124 AYNGITRKGLSG
-136 NVTFKGAGGY
+136 NVTFAGAGGY

-151 ETNHG
+151 ETNQG
-156 NLSFAGAGAGNKL
+156 NLSFTGAGAGNKL
-169 DRTWFDQY
+169 DRTWFNRY
-177 QGSRGDVSFDGAGA
+177 QGSHGDVTFDGAGA

-237 TRQAEDV
+237 THQAEDV
-244 YQQTHGN
+244 YTQTRGN

-262 FYSDVAHGDIHFS
+262 LYSDVAHGDIHFS
-275 GGGAYNTITR
+275 GGGAYNTIIR
-285 KGSGS
+285 KGSGND
-290 SFDAQGMEYA
+290 FAKEGMTNA
-300 KAEDIVLTTA
+300 KADEIVLTKA
-310 KMHGSWIG
+310 VMSGSWIG
-318 SGTHAVTAVKS
+318 QDHHVTAVKS
-329 EREPNTYLFAIADGT
+329 ASEPNTYLFAFADST
-344 YTKINKVR
+344 YTKINKVQLR
-352 LSNDPKTGKL
+352 NDPQTGEL
-362 KYYSEAWYKQGNH
+362 KYYSTAWYKEGNH
-375 LSGLARSDVS
+375 LSNLANQDISDN
-385 SAGGFEVNPINGG
+385 GGFTAVNINGA
-398 YTLSNIAVEHQQ
+398 YTLSDLKVEHQQ
-410 SLTVHAMEKDLT
+410 SVTVHAVEKSLT

-432 ALIDAKDV
+432 AVIDAKEV
-440 VLSDAK
+440 SLSDAK
-446 MGGHAISTDG
+446 MGGHAIYADG
-456 TKVDVQAIK
+456 TKVDVKAVK
-465 SNRKPNT
+465 SNRQPNT
-472 YVYAKVLGPYTK
+472 YIYAKVLGPYTK
-484 IVVVELANDAETGVL
+484 IVVVELANDPETGAL

-512 TANLANEDISSAN
+512 TANIANQDISSAT
-525 GYHSMGKGGY
+525 GYNPMGKGGY
-535 SLSALN
+535 SLSDLH
-541 YSVNAIRSMSE
+541 YSVNAVRSTSE
-552 TVADIDEYTDQ
+552 TVADIEEYTDQ
-563 TLFKPATD
+563 TLFKPAND
-571 SGESSGDVHFS
+571 SGESSGDVRFN

-593 VTRGNVYFN
+593 VTRGNVHFN

-647 NVLVHQSK
+647 NVLVHQSQ

-671 RIGDGQY
+671 RLGDGQY
-678 LAHLLAYGNISVH
+678 LAHLLAYGNISVQ
-691 KGNGNS
+691 KGSGDS
-697 RVAMLGGYNTHTQ
+697 RVVMLGGYNTHTQ
-710 IGSGHGLW
+710 IGSGNGLW

-731 NGEVTSVLAGGA
+731 QGDVAAVLAGGA
-743 NVLTKVGE
+743 NVLTKMGE
-751 GELTAGMLGGANVMT
+751 GELRSGMLGGANVIT
-766 HISGDEQASN
+766 HISNDDQLSN

-790 KGKGDTLAVM
+790 KGKGNTLAVM

-809 VGDGSTTG
+809 VGDGTTTG

-872 IAAMIGAG
+872 IAVMIGAG

-953 GNANIFTHIGNGS
+953 GNANIFTHIGHGS

-974 ANVMTK
+974 ANIMTK

-993 ANIYTHVGDGTSLGL
+993 ANIMTHVGDGTSLGL
-1008 FAGEMNVMTK
+1008 FAGEVNVMTK

-1106 DIGNVMTHVGDGTTI
+1106 DVGNVMTHVGDGTTI
-1121 GIAKGKANIVTKVG
+1121 GIAKGKANLITKVG
-1135 DGLGINVAWGQAN
+1135 DGLGVNVAWGQAN

-1163 GEANILTKVGDGQ
+1163 GEANLITKVGDGQ
-1176 EVSVVQGKANIITH
+1176 EVSVVQGEANIITH

-1207 TKVGDGRNVVLAKG
+1207 TKVGHGQNVVLAKG

-1237 LWSKGNVVT
+1237 LWSKGNIVT

-1258 GKANI
+1258 GQANI
-1263 TTTVGNGLSV
+1263 TTTVGNGLNV

-1286 GNGVSVN
+1286 GDGVSVN

-1315 GKANANIHI
+1315 GKANANIHV

-1330 NASYARNNVAIKV
+1330 NASYAQNNVAIKV

-1360 NKLSALFDNVK
+1360 NKLSALFDNIK
-1371 QTLLGVGGSQAIN
+1371 QTVLGVGGSQAIN
-1384 YLVQGDEASTSG
+1384 YLVQGDEASSSG
-1396 TQKGRGAIATPEITK
+1396 THKGRGAIATPEITK
-1411 LDGFQMDAIE
+1411 LDGFQMDAIK

-1438 DTPDLNEMDNDLN
+1438 DTPDLNKMQHAINVDD
-1451 IDGASDHAPNLI
+1451 SSVQAPNLI
-1463 VNGDFEQG
+1463 VNGDFELG
-1471 DRGWQSTHGVEASYS
+1471 EHGWQSTHGVEASYA

-1491 VNGEGHGTRV
+1491 VEGEGHGARV
-1501 TELDTHTNT
+1501 TELDTYTNT
-1510 SLYQDLTDLT
+1510 SLYQDLANLAQ
-1520 EGEVIAVSFDFAKRA
+1520 GEVIAVSFDFAKRA

-1555 SGDASAWQQ
+1555 SGDESAWQQ
-1564 KTLKLTAHA
+1564 KTLKLTAQA

-1591 ILDNVVAKSESSPQA
+1591 ILDNVVATSESSQQA
-1606 NAVSEHAKQNQ
+1606 NAIREHATQNP
-1617 ASQNALSDKER
+1617 AAQNALSDKER

-1657 DQQAIENNGQAQR
+1657 DQQALGNNGQAQR
-1670 DAVKEESEAVTAELT
+1670 DAVQEESEAITAELT
-1685 TLAQGLDVLD
+1685 KLAQGLDVLD
-1695 GQATHTGKSG
+1695 GQATHTGESG
-1705 EQWRNDFAGGLL
+1705 DQWRNEFASGLL
-1717 DGVQSQ
+1717 AGVQTQ
-1723 IDDAKQLASDKMAAA
+1723 LDDAKQLANDKIAEA
-1738 KQTQSDNNSKVKDS
+1738 KQTHADNQNKVKDAV
-1752 IAKSEAGV
+1752 AKSEAGV

-1773 IAEAKA
+1773 IADAQA
-1779 DAETRKA
+1779 DAEKRKA
-1786 DAVAKSH
+1786 DALAKGK
-1793 DAKQAESDAHSAAND
+1793 DAQQAESDAHHAVNN

-1814 RDAMNAENKANQA
+1814 RDVQLAENKANQVQA
-1827 QNDAQG
+1827 DAQG

-1844 QGVAGSGLSG
+1844 QGVTGSGLSG
-1854 NAHRVEG
+1854 NAHSVEG
-1861 AGETGSHVNT
+1861 AGETDSHVKT
-1871 DSQTNADGRFSD
+1871 DSQTNVDGRFSE
-1883 GLTEQELEALEGATN
+1883 GLTEQEQEALEGATN

-1903 QINAGIRSKNSG
+1903 QINAGIRAKNSG
-1915 STITSMFM
+1915 STITTMFT
-1923 EANAD
+1923 EANTD
-1928 SIVVDTTASQDV
+1928 SIVVPTTKPQDV
-1940 VRKEVRIS
+1940 VRKEIRIS
-1948 GVNLV
+1948 GVNLE

-1960 DSAES
+1960 DSAVS

-1974 ANLYRWLDTDNDVAT
+1974 ANLYRWLDSDHPRAT
-1989 DKYVPVP
+1989 EQYIPVP
-1996 GFERVDADVSDEVKQ
+1996 GFERVDVNVSDETKQ
-2011 RMIQSMSG
+2011 RLTQFVSG

-2039 FVESTLDYDWDKRV
+2039 FVEATLNYDWDKRV

-2065 FETPHA
+2065 FEAPHG
-2071 EKSIVSF
+2071 ENSLVSF
-2078 WSGKN
+2078 WSGRN
-2083 FKQYRDVLDNAQTDG
+2083 FKEYRNVLDNAQPDG

-2106 VKGNAFAIDL
+2106 VQGNAFAIKL
-2116 NKHLMRWGG
+2116 NKQLMRWGDM
-2125 LFLDPDNAEQNQLKS
+2125 FLDLENADQNHLQS
-2140 SIDAA
+2140 SIEAA
-2145 TFSNTGFWSSVYAT
+2145 AYSNTGFWSSVYAT
-2159 GAQHDVYVIAEGG
+2159 GAKDDVYVIAEGG
-2172 VRLGNYFWHVEL
+2172 MRLGNYFWNVEL
-2184 PALRQL
+2184 PLLRQL

-2207 EYKDLPADEIGRRL
+2207 EYKDVPVNEIGHKL

-2230 RFDALSSARQ
+2230 RFDALSAAQQ
-2240 AELLADNPDDYRADT
+2240 AELLAINPKGYKADS

-2264 AIDSMLRE
+2264 AIDSMLRDA
-2272 SLPFYSLRTERN
+2272 LPFYSLRTERN

-2289 GDEGFEVR
+2289 GDEGFKVR
-2297 SWPGSDDKSK
+2297 AWPGSDGKSK
-2307 TILLDNPEDAA
+2307 TIVLDNPEDAT
-2318 QQKAIERFI
+2318 QQKTIERFI
-2327 LANFDNFEQMPDELF
+2327 LANFQNFEQMPDELF
-2342 LVDNKVLS
+2342 LVDNKVIS
-2350 HHDGRTRI
+2350 HDKGITHI
-2358 LAQKEDGAWTYNTN
+2358 LAQKVDGAWLYNAKVD
-2372 SELMSVTELLDA
+2372 LMSVTELLDA
-2384 AHVSGKVRGESYQKV
+2384 ANVTGKIRGESYQQV
-2399 IDALAEYH
+2399 IDALSEYH
-2407 ASTAEHADYE
+2407 SSVTEFSDYE
-2417 LESVEQLVN
+2417 QESIEKLLS
-2426 LRKKIEGYALGHPD
+2426 LRKKIEGYVLGHPD
-2440 SGRLE
+2440 SGRIA

-2451 NQVNSRLEEVSVLA
+2451 NQVNTRLEEVSVLA
-2465 VSEQSIKA
+2465 VSEPNIKA
-2473 HDSFSRL
+2473 QDSFSRL
-2480 YDQLDNAHLKQSK
+2480 YDQLETANLKGTK
-2493 HLYLDGNGDFVT
+2493 HLYLDQNGEFVT
-2505 KGKGNLAKID
+2505 KGKGHLANID
-2515 QLGGSD
+2515 LLGSRE
-2521 AVLEKVKASVNHEYG
+2521 AVLEKVKLTVSNEYG
-2536 QAIADTIFAGL
+2536 QTVADTVFAGL
-2547 SANELAKD
+2547 SAKDLAKD
-2555 GKGIDITG
+2555 GKGIDIAG
-2563 LNRIHQALE
+2563 LKKVHLAIE
-2572 QHMSPVS
+2572 QHLSPVS
-2579 ATMYIW
+2579 ATLFLW

-2598 QIGQGRTQID
+2598 QISQGRTQLEG
-2608 AQAAADFNKQNY
+2608 QAAADFNQQNY

-2631 NIRNIFNVATEYQP
+2631 NISNILNVATKDQP
-2645 DLKLRWSDFSQ
+2645 DLKLRWKDFSQ
-2656 PAHQNDT
+2656 PAAHGES
-2663 LEHDMASEENDG
+2663 LAFDMQTEENDD
-2675 FGLNDG
+2675 FGLKSAED
-2681 ETKLKRFIE
+2681 KLKDFI
-2690 KLNAAKGIDAAYK
+2690 KQLASASGVDKKFK
-2703 DASEGY
+2703 DISQAFTMM
-2709 ASVLL
+2709 ALM
-2714 GNPDMLVST
+2714 NPDILESAN
-2723 GIPAHVFQPFV
+2723 IPEHISKPFV

-2741 YDMMD
+2741 YDMQD
-2746 VANRFAQEL
+2746 VAQRFAKELQEQAKVAANSEQMEQQISEVVRRFAQDEL
-2755 QKQAQASGDPA
+2755 DKIQT
-2766 LVAKRIDNVVRLFA
+2766 
-2780 ERALEEIEAFKAS
+2780 FKET
-2793 QADEGRV
+2793 QADQGRV

-2812 MQAEWNRLSHDP
+2812 MQAEWHRLSNDP

-2851 IGHTWRPKFGVWT
+2851 IGHTWLPKFGVWT

-2889 QVNDDLDALS
+2889 QVTDVLDALS
-2899 GSEKHKDKVAIEN
+2899 GN
-2912 DGTPPR
+2912 
-2918 DKVPL
+2918 
-2923 SPLTRFLNNELYGE
+2923 
-2937 RDARRK
+2937 
-2943 IGDITQT
+2943 
-2950 LLDHAV
+2950 
-2956 EKGESQKVTLKGE
+2956 
-2969 AGRLT
+2969 
-2974 GYYHQGTASSD
+2974 
-2985 DETSTTS
+2985 
-2992 GKVVLFLHGSGSS
+2992 
-3005 AEEQASAIRSHYQKQ
+3005 
-3020 GIDMLAVNL
+3020 
-3029 RGYGESDGG
+3029 
-3038 PSEKGLYQDART
+3038 
-3050 MFNYLVNDKGID
+3050 
-3062 PSNIILHGYSMGGP
+3062 
-3076 IAADLARYAA
+3076 
-3086 QNGQAVSGLLL
+3086 
-3097 DRPMPSMTKAITA
+3097 
-3110 HEVANPAGIVGT
+3110 
-3122 IAKAVN
+3122 
-3128 GQFSVEKNLKG
+3128 
-3139 LPQETPILLLT
+3139 
-3150 DNEGLGEEGEKLR
+3150 
-3163 VKLSNSGFN
+3163 
-3172 VTGEQTFYGHEAS
+3172 
-3185 NRLMSQYTGQ
+3185 
-3195 IVSDL
+3195 
-3200 LNTQHIK
+3200 
-3207 HNEAK
+3207 
-3212 LNLEPHGKNYESRD
+3212 
-3226 LILKPISQPET
+3226 
-3237 VELGMPEVDQ
+3237 
-3247 KVLADIAEREN
+3247 
-3258 VIIGVRPVDEKSKS
+3258 
-3272 LIASKMYSSKGLFV
+3272 
-3286 KAKSSDWGPMSGFIP
+3286 KAK
-3301 VDQSFAKASA
+3301 
-3311 RRDLET
+3311 
-3317 FNRHAEQSIQSG
+3317 
-3329 NAVSADL
+3329 
-3336 YLNQVRVEE
+3336 
-3345 LVSKYHSLTPLE
+3345 
-3357 LDDQSGMY
+3357 
-3365 KTTATNGDQSVPFFL
+3365 
-3380 NRVTVDGNELW
+3380 
-3391 QVHYITNGELAPFK
+3391 
-3405 VIGDPVSKQPM
+3405 
-3416 TADYDL
+3416 
-3422 LTVMYSYGD
+3422 
-3431 LGPQDKV
+3431 
-3438 KQPLTW
+3438 
-3444 QQWKD
+3444 
-3449 SVTYEDLTPKY
+3449 
-3460 KELYSNEDL
+3460 
-3469 YNKKDGASL
+3469 
-3478 GNVSGRLKELK
+3478 
-3489 DRINVDLGRTNGLEM
+3489 
-3504 VHHGADDANPYAVMA
+3504 
-3519 DNFPATFFVPKSL
+3519 
-3532 FAEDGLG
+3532 
-3539 EGKGSIQTYF
+3539 
-3549 NVNEQGAV
+3549 
-3557 VIRNP
+3557 
-3562 QEFSDFQQVTINASF
+3562 
-3577 RASFN
+3577 
-3582 DKWNHGLDE
+3582 
-3591 PLFTTKRKLSH
+3591 
-3602 EFLNKRDQLLKK
+3602 
-3614 LSGGRLDAQ
+3614 
-3623 DETLVA
+3623 
-3629 LGNPDDV
+3629 
-3636 SGNKAIVAV
+3636 VAV
-3645 DVSQIFTRQELK
+3645 DLAQIFTVQELK
-3657 ERANVFAKPIGA
+3657 ERAKVFAKPIGA

-3682 QTVSR
+3682 QAKGR
-3687 DQIVASFE
+3687 YQIAASFE
-3695 LNKKVNA
+3695 LNKKIND

-3716 TQLKEQITSAL
+3716 TQLKEQVTSAL

-3732 QVAQV
+3732 QVAQAG
-3737 DIDAIAQTRPE
+3737 IDAIAQTRPE
-3748 LAARIF
+3748 LATRIF
-3754 MVAIEEANGEHR
+3754 MVAIEEANGKHV
-3766 GLTDMMV
+3766 GLTDMML

-3779 PYLAPKQGYKGE
+3779 PYLAPKHGYKGE
-3791 TPNDLGFDA
+3791 MPSDLGFDA
-3800 KYHVDLGDHYADFKQ
+3800 KYHVDLGEHYADFKQ

-3846 LQDLTGVESVQMAF
+3846 LQDLTGAESVQMAF

-3866 AKKVDPISGDSAE
+3866 AKKADPISGDSAE
-3879 MILLKKFADKSYLS
+3879 MILLKKFADQNYLS

-3920 RYSGAGYD
+3920 RYSGKGYD
-3928 ELTNKL
+3928 ELTNML
-3934 AGATGVDEQ
+3934 ASATGVDEQ

-3970 NEQMD
+3970 NEQME

-4016 KTKHLDATLFENAR
+4016 KTKHLDVTLFENAR
-4030 ANGMRI
+4030 VNGMRI

-4062 ANNIAVEVLQSLP
+4062 ANNIAVEVLQNLP
-4075 DDEKFVAIYGKAHLQ
+4075 DGEKFVAIYGKAHLQ

-4109 ALRVSDSNQFRVE
+4109 ALKVSDSNQFTVE
-4122 QDDMT
+4122 QDDVS
-4127 LRVVYDDVANKPKL
+4127 LRVVYDDVANKPKI
-4141 TFKDSLSGANTAIHN
+4141 TFKGSLSGANTALHN

-4165 AVTPTADGGE
+4165 VVTPIADGGE
-4175 TRFDGQIIVQMENDS
+4175 TRFDGQIIVQMENDP
-4190 VVANAAA
+4190 VVAKAAA

-4203 PESSVV
+4203 AESSVV

-4241 DDSDSNNTHLSGYSA
+4241 DHSESNNTRLSGYSA
-4256 EDLAAKLANFQQSF
+4256 DELAVKLAKFQQSF
-4270 SQAENINN
+4270 NQAENINN
-4278 TPDHISI
+4278 KPDHISI

-4297 GFGHQFINAMDVN
+4297 GFGHQFINAMDAN

-4315 VSARSSELAVDAT
+4315 VSVRSSELAVDEA
-4328 GRKHTKDEN
+4328 GRKHTKDAN
-4337 GDWIQKAE
+4337 GDWVQKAE
-4345 TNKVSLSWN
+4345 NNKVSLSWDA
-4354 EQGEVIAKEE
+4354 QGEVVAKDEP
-4364 RIRNGIAE
+4364 IRNGIAE

-4381 VSDVGEIARGAI
+4381 VNNVDEPARGAI
-4393 GDNNDVFDAPEKR
+4393 GDNSDVFDAPEKR
-4406 KVETETSSS
+4406 KPETEVIANSSS
-4415 AANNKLSYSG
+4415 SNQLSYSG
-4425 NIQVNVGDGE
+4425 NIQVNVGEGE

-4447 IKVGSGGFKSLAFG
+4447 IKVGTGGFKSLAFG

-4470 NGESKHSVDMGGY
+4470 DGESKHSVDIGGY

-4490 MFIGNRNVS
+4490 MFLGNRNVS
-4499 FNLGQ
+4499 FNFGH
-4504 SNDLLVMMDKSIPTP
+4504 SNDLILMMDKSIPTP

-4532 GVLQSIATSGED
+4532 GVLQGIAMSGEGE
-4544 QDWLAAQEQQWT
+4544 DWLAAQEQQWT

-4570 DQSSSVDYTCLV
+4570 DQSSSVDYTTLV
-4582 ELDSHNER
+4582 ELDSQNER
-4590 SSRGLKHDTEA
+4590 DSRGLKHDAEA
-4601 ALNKQ
+4601 TLNKQ
-4606 YNQWLSGNSDSSAG
+4606 YNQWLSGNGNSGTSQ
-4620 KLSRAD
+4620 LSRAD

-4680 QFSATGQ
+4680 QFTATGQ
-4687 AKTTFTYTPE
+4687 AKTTFTHTPQ

-4709 QMAGIGAETTLADIF
+4709 QLAGVGAETTLADIF
-4724 GVDYTTSGQIV
+4724 GVDYTASGQIV
-4735 SRNGEAVDGVAIL
+4735 SRNGQAVDGVAIL
-4748 TEMLE
+4748 KEMLE

-4775 LKSGIDMGA
+4775 LKAGIDMGA
-4784 DGIQSFAET
+4784 DGIKSFAET
-4793 HGLKD
+4793 HGLKE
-4798 KAPEEEENK
+4798 KAPEEEKDN
-4807 SAVSVNGTSVN
+4807 SSVSVNGANVN
-4818 SAQGATAS
+4818 SAQGATVA

-4845 NLPNL
+4845 NLPNV

-4869 LKENLTADLLNMKEK
+4869 LKQNLTADLLNMKEK

-4900 INLSLGNYNFNWGG
+4900 INISLGNYNFNWGG

-4950 EGSDMGVLMG
+4950 EGNDMGVLMG

-5004 LGRDY
+5004 SGRDY

-5015 FNRVDTGDGQDYS
+5015 FNRVDTGDDQDYS

-5053 RINASAGNDVVKLM
+5053 RINAGAGNDVVKLM
-5067 GYHAVLNGGEGEDH
+5067 GYHAVLNGGDGDDH

-5093 NGEEGRDL
+5093 NGGEGRDL

-5129 LVEDISSEDNIVFNG
+5129 LVEDIRSEDNIVFNG

-5160 LSILRDPVSET
+5160 LSILRDPSNDS
-5171 DQAKF
+5171 DQSKF

-5184 NDYFDGK
+5184 SDYFNGN
-5191 RAQMIIAMGEKD
+5191 RAQVVIGMSEKD
-5203 ANGERE
+5203 LSGERE
-5209 YTTLS
+5209 YTMLS
-5214 ESSIDALVQ
+5214 DSAIDALVQ
-5223 AMSGFDPQAG
+5223 AMSGFEPQAG
-5233 DNGFIDNLDSKSRVA
+5233 DNGFIDSLESKSQAA
-5248 ISTAWADVV
+5248 ISMAWSDVV
-5257 HKKGI
+5257 HKKGLM
-5262 TV
+5262 V

>member
-11 YFFTGNYSADNG
+11 YFFTGNYSADDG
-23 NNDIVAIGFGGEIH
+23 NNSIVAIGFGGEIH

-51 ATVHTGSGNDTVVG
+51 ATVYTGSGNDTVVG
-65 GSAYLRVEDS
+65 GSAYLRVEDT

-108 IDHLGHHGDV
+108 IDHLGNHGDV
-118 SYGGAA
+118 NYGGAA
-124 AYNSVKRKGLSG
+124 AYNGITRKGLSG

-151 ETNHG
+151 ETNQG

-169 DRTWFDQY
+169 DRTWFNRY
-177 QGSRGDVSFDGAGA
+177 QDSRGDVTFDGAGA

-214 LVRKGKVGDITLQ
+214 LVRKGKVGDVTLQ

-244 YQQTHGN
+244 YAQTRGN

-262 FYSDVAHGDIHFS
+262 LYSDVAHGDIHFS
-275 GGGAYNTITR
+275 GGGAYNTIIR
-285 KGSGS
+285 KGSGND
-290 SFDAQGMEYA
+290 FAKEGMTNA
-300 KAEDIVLTTA
+300 KADEIVLTKA
-310 KMHGSWIG
+310 VMSGSWIG
-318 SGTHAVTAVKS
+318 QDHHVTAVKS
-329 EREPNTYLFAIADGT
+329 ASEPNTYLFAFADST
-344 YTKINKVR
+344 YTKINKVQLR
-352 LSNDPKTGKL
+352 NDPQTGEL
-362 KYYSEAWYKQGNH
+362 KYYSTAWYKEGNH
-375 LSGLARSDVS
+375 LSNLANQDISDN
-385 SAGGFEVNPINGG
+385 GGFTAVNINGA
-398 YTLSNIAVEHQQ
+398 YTLSDLKVEHQQ
-410 SLTVHAMEKDLT
+410 SLTVHAVEKDLT

-440 VLSDAK
+440 ALSEAK
-446 MGGHAISTDG
+446 MGGTAISTDG
-456 TKVDVQAIK
+456 TTVDVQAVK

-484 IVVVELANDAETGVL
+484 IVVVELANDPKTGAL
-499 KYQARSWYKEGDH
+499 KYQARSWYKEGNH
-512 TANLANEDISSAN
+512 TADLANEDISSAN

-535 SLSALN
+535 SLSDLH
-541 YSVNAIRSMSE
+541 YSVNAVRSTSE

-571 SGESSGDVHFS
+571 SGESSGDVHFN

-612 SSQFGNTE
+612 SSQFGHTE

-697 RVAMLGGYNTHTQ
+697 RVVMLGGYNTHTQ
-710 IGSGHGLW
+710 IGSGNGLW

-731 NGEVTSVLAGGA
+731 KGDVASVLAGGA
-743 NVLTKVGE
+743 NVLTKVGD
-751 GELTAGMLGGANVMT
+751 GDLTAGMLGGANVIT
-766 HISGDEQASN
+766 HISGDNETSN

-790 KGKGDTLAVM
+790 KGKGNALAVM

-809 VGDGSTTG
+809 VGDGTTTG

-872 IAAMIGAG
+872 IAVMIGAG

-953 GNANIFTHIGNGS
+953 GNANIFTHVGSGS

-974 ANVMTK
+974 ANIMTK
-980 VGNDLTAALMVGK
+980 VGDDLTAALMVGK
-993 ANIYTHVGDGTSLGL
+993 ANIYTHVGDGTSLGI
-1008 FAGEMNVMTK
+1008 FAGEVNVMTK

-1121 GIAKGKANIVTKVG
+1121 GIAKGKANIITKVG
-1135 DGLGINVAWGQAN
+1135 DGLGVNVAWGQAN

-1163 GEANILTKVGDGQ
+1163 GEANVITKVGDGQ

-1207 TKVGDGRNVVLAKG
+1207 TKVGNGRNVVLAKG

-1237 LWSKGNVVT
+1237 LWSKGNIVT

-1263 TTTVGNGLSV
+1263 TTTVGDGLSV

-1286 GNGVSVN
+1286 GDGVSVN

-1324 GDGLNI
+1324 GDGLGI
-1330 NASYARNNVAIKV
+1330 NASYAQNNVAIKI

-1360 NKLSALFDNVK
+1360 NKLSALFDNIK
-1371 QTLLGVGGSQAIN
+1371 QTVLGVGGSQAIN
-1384 YLVQGDEASTSG
+1384 YLVQGDEASSSG

-1438 DTPDLNEMDNDLN
+1438 DTPDLNKMQNALN
-1451 IDGASDHAPNLI
+1451 VDGSSDQTQATNLI

-1471 DRGWQSTHGVEASYS
+1471 DQGWKSTHGVEASYS
-1486 GSVYG
+1486 GNVYG
-1491 VNGEGHGTRV
+1491 VNGEGHGARV
-1501 TELDTHTNT
+1501 TELDTYTNT

-1582 TGHNDGLGY
+1582 TGQNDGLGY
-1591 ILDNVVAKSESSPQA
+1591 ILDNVVAKSESSQQA
-1606 NAVSEHAKQNQ
+1606 NAVSEHATQNQ

-1657 DQQAIENNGQAQR
+1657 DQQALGNNGQAQR

-1685 TLAQGLDVLD
+1685 KLAQGLDVLD
-1695 GQATHTGKSG
+1695 GQATHTGESG
-1705 EQWRNDFAGGLL
+1705 DQWRNDFAGGLL
-1717 DGVQSQ
+1717 DGVQRQ
-1723 IDDAKQLASDKMAAA
+1723 LDDAKQLANDKIAAA
-1738 KQTQSDNNSKVKDS
+1738 KQTQSDNNSKVKES
-1752 IAKSEAGV
+1752 VAKSEAGV

-1773 IAEAKA
+1773 IADAKA
-1779 DAETRKA
+1779 DAETRQA
-1786 DAVAKSH
+1786 DAMAKSN
-1793 DAKQAESDAHSAAND
+1793 DAKEAESDAHSAAND

-1827 QNDAQG
+1827 QNDAKG
-1833 AKQNEGDRPDR
+1833 TKQNEGDRPDR
-1844 QGVAGSGLSG
+1844 EGVTGSGLSG

-1861 AGETGSHVNT
+1861 AGETGSHVTN
-1871 DSQTNADGRFSD
+1871 DSQTNADGRFSE
-1883 GLTEQELEALEGATN
+1883 GLSEQEQEALEGATN

-1903 QINAGIRSKNSG
+1903 QINAGIREKNSG
-1915 STITSMFM
+1915 STISSMFT
-1923 EANAD
+1923 ETNTD
-1928 SIVVDTTASQDV
+1928 SIVVPTTASQDV
-1940 VRKEVRIS
+1940 VRQEIRIS
-1948 GVNLV
+1948 GVNLE

-1960 DSAES
+1960 DTAES
-1965 LVAARAEKV
+1965 LVSARAEKV
-1974 ANLYRWLDTDNDVAT
+1974 ANLYRWLDTDNDAAT

-1996 GFERVDADVSDEVKQ
+1996 GFERVDADVSDEAKE
-2011 RMIQSMSG
+2011 RMIQFVGG

-2039 FVESTLDYDWDKRV
+2039 FVEATLDYDWDKRV

-2065 FETPHA
+2065 FEAPHG

-2078 WSGKN
+2078 WSGRN
-2083 FKQYRDVLDNAQTDG
+2083 FKEYRNVLDNAQADG

-2116 NKHLMRWGG
+2116 NKQLMRWGG
-2125 LFLDPDNAEQNQLKS
+2125 MFLDPDNAEQNQLKS

-2159 GAQHDVYVIAEGG
+2159 GAQNDVYVIAEGG
-2172 VRLGNYFWHVEL
+2172 MRLGNYFWNVEL

-2207 EYKDLPADEIGRRL
+2207 AYKDIPVKDIGRRL
-2221 TDAGVGVKV
+2221 TDAGVAVKV
-2230 RFDALSSARQ
+2230 RFDALSHEKQ
-2240 AELLADNPDDYRADT
+2240 ADLLADNPDGYKADT

-2289 GDEGFEVR
+2289 GEEGFEVR
-2297 SWPGSDDKSK
+2297 SWPGTDGKSK

-2318 QQKAIERFI
+2318 QQKSIERFI

-2358 LAQKEDGAWTYNTN
+2358 LAQKEDGAWTYNAN
-2372 SELMSVTELLDA
+2372 VELMSVTELLDA
-2384 AHVSGKVRGESYQKV
+2384 AHVSGKVRGESYQQV
-2399 IDALAEYH
+2399 IDALTEYH
-2407 ASTAEHADYE
+2407 ASTVEHADYE
-2417 LESVEQLVN
+2417 LESVEKLLN
-2426 LRKKIEGYALGHPD
+2426 LRKQIEGYVLGHPD
-2440 SGRLE
+2440 SGRVE

-2451 NQVNSRLEEVSVLA
+2451 NQVNSRLEEVAVLA

-2480 YDQLDNAHLKQSK
+2480 YDQLDNANLKESK

-2505 KGKGNLAKID
+2505 KGKGNLANID
-2515 QLGGSD
+2515 KLGGSD
-2521 AVLEKVKASVNHEYG
+2521 AVLEKVKVAVTHEYG
-2536 QAIADTIFAGL
+2536 QVVADTIFAGL
-2547 SANELAKD
+2547 SANDLAKD
-2555 GKGIDITG
+2555 GKGIDIAG
-2563 LNRIHQALE
+2563 LNKVHQAIE

-2598 QIGQGRTQID
+2598 QIGQGRTQLEG
-2608 AQAAADFNKQNY
+2608 QAAADFNKQNY

-2631 NIRNIFNVATEYQP
+2631 NIRNIFNVATEDQP

-2681 ETKLKRFIE
+2681 ETKLKRFVE
-2690 KLNAAKGIDAAYK
+2690 KLNAAKGIDASYK

-2714 GNPDMLVST
+2714 GNPDMLAST

-2746 VANRFAQEL
+2746 VANRFAEEL

-2766 LVAKRIDNVVRLFA
+2766 LVEKRIDNVVRLFA

-2812 MQAEWNRLSHDP
+2812 MQAEWNRLSNDP

-2871 GQALQE
+2871 GRALQE

-2889 QVNDDLDALS
+2889 QVTDLLDTLS
-2899 GSEKHKDKVAIEN
+2899 GNEKRKENVAIEN

-2918 DKVPL
+2918 DKESL

-2937 RDARRK
+2937 KDARRK

-2956 EKGESQKVTLKGE
+2956 ENGESQKVTLKGE

-2974 GYYHQGTASSD
+2974 GYYHQGAASSEG
-2985 DETSTTS
+2985 ETSATS

-3005 AEEQASAIRSHYQKQ
+3005 AEEQASAIRNHYQKQ

-3062 PSNIILHGYSMGGP
+3062 PSNIIIHGYSMGGP

-3086 QNGQAVSGLLL
+3086 QNGQTVSGLLL

-3110 HEVANPAGIVGT
+3110 HEVANPAGIVGA

-3139 LPQETPILLLT
+3139 LPKETPILLLT

-3163 VKLSNSGFN
+3163 AKLAIAGYN

-3185 NRLMSQYTGQ
+3185 NRLMGQYTDQ
-3195 IVSDL
+3195 IVSGLFNAEQAAVEAGEVLKGLEKDFKRYGDALKPDTSVPGKAKDIRTTKDFLNGYKNDHAKEIVDGFRSDMNIKQLVDLFVKGNWSAEQKGALAWEIESRALKVTFQNKSEKYNRLFREIASAGVVDAKATEQLAPQLML
-3200 LNTQHIK
+3200 LNLSNDGFGGRCDPLSK
-3207 HNEAK
+3207 LVLVAK
-3212 LNLEPHGKNYESRD
+3212 QLENDG
-3226 LILKPISQPET
+3226 Q
-3237 VELGMPEVDQ
+3237 V
-3247 KVLADIAEREN
+3247 
-3258 VIIGVRPVDEKSKS
+3258 GVARQLLE
-3272 LIASKMYSSKGLFV
+3272 KMYSAAAVLSNPTLYSDSEKANASKLLSSLAAIH
-3286 KAKSSDWGPMSGFIP
+3286 AKNPMHDTSMKVWQEKLEGKQALTVNGVVEKIT
-3301 VDQSFAKASA
+3301 DASA
-3311 RRDLET
+3311 NGKPVL
-3317 FNRHAEQSIQSG
+3317 
-3329 NAVSADL
+3329 
-3336 YLNQVRVEE
+3336 
-3345 LVSKYHSLTPLE
+3345 LE
-3357 LDDQSGMY
+3357 LDAPKHAMAAWAKGSGDERVYGFYDPNAGIVEFSSAEKFSAYLTRFFGKSDLDMAQRY
-3365 KTTATNGDQSVPFFL
+3365 ELGKNAAGEPIFNRVVVMDGNTLASYKPTFGDKTT
-3380 NRVTVDGNELW
+3380 
-3391 QVHYITNGELAPFK
+3391 
-3405 VIGDPVSKQPM
+3405 M
-3416 TADYDL
+3416 
-3422 LTVMYSYGD
+3422 
-3431 LGPQDKV
+3431 
-3438 KQPLTW
+3438 
-3444 QQWKD
+3444 
-3449 SVTYEDLTPKY
+3449 
-3460 KELYSNEDL
+3460 
-3469 YNKKDGASL
+3469 
-3478 GNVSGRLKELK
+3478 
-3489 DRINVDLGRTNGLEM
+3489 
-3504 VHHGADDANPYAVMA
+3504 
-3519 DNFPATFFVPKSL
+3519 
-3532 FAEDGLG
+3532 
-3539 EGKGSIQTYF
+3539 
-3549 NVNEQGAV
+3549 
-3557 VIRNP
+3557 
-3562 QEFSDFQQVTINASF
+3562 
-3577 RASFN
+3577 
-3582 DKWNHGLDE
+3582 
-3591 PLFTTKRKLSH
+3591 
-3602 EFLNKRDQLLKK
+3602 
-3614 LSGGRLDAQ
+3614 
-3623 DETLVA
+3623 
-3629 LGNPDDV
+3629 
-3636 SGNKAIVAV
+3636 
-3645 DVSQIFTRQELK
+3645 
-3657 ERANVFAKPIGA
+3657 
-3669 SYQGILDQLDLVH
+3669 QGILDLPV
-3682 QTVSR
+3682 
-3687 DQIVASFE
+3687 
-3695 LNKKVNA
+3695 
-3702 YIAEHPTSGRNQAL
+3702 
-3716 TQLKEQITSAL
+3716 
-3727 FIGKM
+3727 
-3732 QVAQV
+3732 
-3737 DIDAIAQTRPE
+3737 
-3748 LAARIF
+3748 
-3754 MVAIEEANGEHR
+3754 
-3766 GLTDMMV
+3766 
-3773 RWANED
+3773 
-3779 PYLAPKQGYKGE
+3779 
-3791 TPNDLGFDA
+3791 FDA
-3800 KYHVDLGDHYADFKQ
+3800 TPIKKPGTSDVDGNAKIVDV
-3815 WLETS
+3815 T
-3820 QSNGLLSKATLDE
+3820 
-3833 STKTVHLGYSYQE
+3833 
-3846 LQDLTGVESVQMAF
+3846 
-3860 YFLKEA
+3860 KEA
-3866 AKKVDPISGDSAE
+3866 LADGK
-3879 MILLKKFADKSYLS
+3879 IL
-3893 QLDSDRM
+3893 
-3900 DQIEGIYRS
+3900 
-3909 SHETDVDAWDR
+3909 
-3920 RYSGAGYD
+3920 
-3928 ELTNKL
+3928 
-3934 AGATGVDEQ
+3934 
-3943 LSVLLDDRKGL
+3943 
-3954 LIGEVHGS
+3954 
-3962 DVNGLRFV
+3962 
-3970 NEQMD
+3970 
-3975 ALKKQGVTV
+3975 
-3984 IGLEHLRSDLAQPL
+3984 
-3998 IDRYLA
+3998 
-4004 TGVMSSELSAML
+4004 
-4016 KTKHLDATLFENAR
+4016 
-4030 ANGMRI
+4030 
-4036 VALDANSSA
+4036 
-4045 RPNVQGTEHGL
+4045 
-4056 MYRAGA
+4056 
-4062 ANNIAVEVLQSLP
+4062 
-4075 DDEKFVAIYGKAHLQ
+4075 
-4090 SHKGIEG
+4090 
-4097 FVPGITHRLDLP
+4097 
-4109 ALRVSDSNQFRVE
+4109 
-4122 QDDMT
+4122 
-4127 LRVVYDDVANKPKL
+4127 
-4141 TFKDSLSGANTAIHN
+4141 HN

-4165 AVTPTADGGE
+4165 VVTPTADGGE
-4175 TRFDGQIIVQMENDS
+4175 TRFDGQIIVQMENDA
-4190 VVANAAA
+4190 VAAKAAA

-4241 DDSDSNNTHLSGYSA
+4241 DHSESNNTRLSGYSA
-4256 EDLAAKLANFQQSF
+4256 DELAVKLAKFQQSF
-4270 SQAENINN
+4270 NQAENVSSK
-4278 TPDHISI
+4278 PDHISI

-4297 GFGHQFINAMDVN
+4297 GFGHQFINAMDAN

-4315 VSARSSELAVDAT
+4315 VSVRSAKVYINEM
-4328 GRKHTKDEN
+4328 GRKLYFDGKDSWVN
-4337 GDWIQKAE
+4337 KAI
-4345 TNKVSLSWN
+4345 NSKVLLSWN
-4354 EQGEVIAKEE
+4354 GQGEVVAKDE

-4381 VSDVGEIARGAI
+4381 ISDVDEPARGAI

-4406 KVETETSSS
+4406 KAETETSSS
-4415 AANNKLSYSG
+4415 SANNKLSYSG

-4447 IKVGSGGFKSLAFG
+4447 IKVGTGGFKSLAFG
-4461 DNNVMVHIG
+4461 DNNVMIHIG
-4470 NGESKHSVDMGGY
+4470 NGESKHSFDIGGY

-4499 FNLGQ
+4499 FNKGR
-4504 SNDLLVMMDKSIPTP
+4504 SNDLIVMMDKSIPTP

-4532 GVLQSIATSGED
+4532 GVLQSIATSGEGK
-4544 QDWLAAQEQQWT
+4544 DWLAAQEQQWT

-4570 DQSSSVDYTCLV
+4570 DQSSSVDYTSLV
-4582 ELDSHNER
+4582 ELDSQNER
-4590 SSRGLKHDTEA
+4590 SSRGLKHDAEA

-4606 YNQWLSGNSDSSAG
+4606 YNQWLSGNGNNDTS

-4709 QMAGIGAETTLADIF
+4709 QLAGVGAETTLADIF
-4724 GVDYTTSGQIV
+4724 GVDYTASGHIV

-4748 TEMLE
+4748 KEMLE

-4775 LKSGIDMGA
+4775 LKSGINMGA
-4784 DGIQSFAET
+4784 DGIKSFAET
-4793 HGLKD
+4793 HGLKE
-4798 KAPEEEENK
+4798 KAPEEEEDN
-4807 SAVSVNGTSVN
+4807 SSVSVNGANVN
-4818 SAQGATAS
+4818 SAQGATVA
-4826 DGNTETAETQDRAF
+4826 DGSTETAETPDRAF

-4900 INLSLGNYNFNWGG
+4900 INISLGNYNFNWGG

-4950 EGSDMGVLMG
+4950 EGNDMGVLMG

-5004 LGRDY
+5004 SGRDY

-5015 FNRVDTGDGQDYS
+5015 FNRVDTGDDQDYS

-5041 GNDFANVFGNYN
+5041 GDDFANVFGNYN

-5093 NGEEGRDL
+5093 NGGEGRDL

-5129 LVEDISSEDNIVFNG
+5129 LVEDIRSEDNIVFNG

-5160 LSILRDPVSET
+5160 LSILRDPASDS

-5184 NDYFDGK
+5184 SDYFNGN
-5191 RAQMIIAMGEKD
+5191 RAQVIIAMGEKD
-5203 ANGERE
+5203 ATGERE

-5214 ESSIDALVQ
+5214 ESAIDALVQ

-5248 ISTAWADVV
+5248 ITTAWADVV

>member
-11 YFFTGNYSADNG
+11 YFFTGNYSADDG
-23 NNDIVAIGFGGEIH
+23 NNNIVAIGFGGQIH

-51 ATVHTGSGNDTVVG
+51 ATVYTGSGNDTVVG
-65 GSAYLRVEDS
+65 GSAYLKVEDS
-75 TGHLS
+75 TGHLT

-108 IDHLGHHGDV
+108 IDHLGNHGDI

-124 AYNSVKRKGLSG
+124 AYNGITRKGLSG
-136 NVTFKGAGGY
+136 NVTFAGAGGY

-151 ETNHG
+151 ETNQG
-156 NLSFAGAGAGNKL
+156 NLSFTGAGAGNKL
-169 DRTWFDQY
+169 DRTWSNRY
-177 QGSRGDVSFDGAGA
+177 QGSHGDVTFDGAGA

-237 TRQAEDV
+237 THQAEDV
-244 YQQTHGN
+244 YTQTRGN

-262 FYSDVAHGDIHFS
+262 LYSDVAHGDIHFS
-275 GGGAYNTITR
+275 GGGAYNTIIR
-285 KGSGS
+285 KGSGND
-290 SFDAQGMEYA
+290 FAKEGMTNA
-300 KAEDIVLTTA
+300 KADEIVLTKA
-310 KMHGSWIG
+310 VMSGSWIG
-318 SGTHAVTAVKS
+318 QDHHVTAVKS
-329 EREPNTYLFAIADGT
+329 ASEPNTYLFAFADST
-344 YTKINKVR
+344 YTKINKVQLR
-352 LSNDPKTGKL
+352 NDPQTGEL
-362 KYYSEAWYKQGNH
+362 KYYSTAWYKEGNH
-375 LSGLARSDVS
+375 LSNLANQDISDN
-385 SAGGFEVNPINGG
+385 GGFTAVNINGA
-398 YTLSNIAVEHQQ
+398 YTLSDLKVEHQQ
-410 SLTVHAMEKDLT
+410 SVTVHAVEKSLT

-432 ALIDAKDV
+432 AVIDAKEV
-440 VLSDAK
+440 SLSDAK
-446 MGGHAISTDG
+446 MGGHAIYADG
-456 TKVDVQAIK
+456 TKVDVKAVK
-465 SNRKPNT
+465 SNRQPNT
-472 YVYAKVLGPYTK
+472 YIYAKVLGPYTK
-484 IVVVELANDAETGVL
+484 IVVVELANDPETGAL

-512 TANLANEDISSAN
+512 TANIANQDISSAT
-525 GYHSMGKGGY
+525 GYNPMGKGGY
-535 SLSALN
+535 SLSDLH
-541 YSVNAIRSMSE
+541 YSVNAVRSTSE
-552 TVADIDEYTDQ
+552 TVADIEEYTDQ
-563 TLFKPATD
+563 TLFKPAND
-571 SGESSGDVHFS
+571 SGESSGDVRFN

-593 VTRGNVYFN
+593 VTRGNVHFN

-647 NVLVHQSK
+647 NVLVHQSQ

-671 RIGDGQY
+671 RLGDGQY
-678 LAHLLAYGNISVH
+678 LAHLLAYGNISVQ
-691 KGNGNS
+691 KGSGDS
-697 RVAMLGGYNTHTQ
+697 RVVMLGGYNTHTQ
-710 IGSGHGLW
+710 IGSGNGLW

-731 NGEVTSVLAGGA
+731 QGDVAAVLAGGA
-743 NVLTKVGE
+743 NVLTKMGE
-751 GELTAGMLGGANVMT
+751 GELTSGVLGGANVIT
-766 HISGDEQASN
+766 HISNDDQLSN

-790 KGKGDTLAVM
+790 KGKGNTLAVM

-809 VGDGSTTG
+809 VGDGTTTG

-872 IAAMIGAG
+872 IAVMIGAG

-953 GNANIFTHIGNGS
+953 GNANIFTHIGHGS

-974 ANVMTK
+974 ANIMTK

-993 ANIYTHVGDGTSLGL
+993 ANIMTHVGDGTSLGL
-1008 FAGEMNVMTK
+1008 FAGEVNVMTK

-1121 GIAKGKANIVTKVG
+1121 GIAKGKANIITKVG
-1135 DGLGINVAWGQAN
+1135 DGLGVNVAWGQAN

-1163 GEANILTKVGDGQ
+1163 GEANLITKVGDGQ

-1199 AWGKANVI
+1199 AWGKANII
-1207 TKVGDGRNVVLAKG
+1207 TKVGNGRNVVLAKG

-1237 LWSKGNVVT
+1237 LWSKGNIVT

-1263 TTTVGNGLSV
+1263 TTTVGDGLSV

-1286 GNGVSVN
+1286 GDGVSVN

-1324 GDGLNI
+1324 GDGLGI
-1330 NASYARNNVAIKV
+1330 NASYAQNNVAIKV

-1360 NKLSALFDNVK
+1360 NKLSALFDNIK
-1371 QTLLGVGGSQAIN
+1371 QTVLGVGGSQAIN
-1384 YLVQGDEASTSG
+1384 YLVQGDEATSSG
-1396 TQKGRGAIATPEITK
+1396 THKGRGAIATPEITK
-1411 LDGFQMDAIE
+1411 LDGFQMDAIK

-1433 SVTKV
+1433 SVTKIDAPDPNQMQNALSV
-1438 DTPDLNEMDNDLN
+1438 DDS
-1451 IDGASDHAPNLI
+1451 SDQVQGPNLI
-1463 VNGDFEQG
+1463 VNGDFEQS
-1471 DRGWQSTHGVEASYS
+1471 DFGWSSTHGVEAYISASSY
-1486 GSVYG
+1486 GL
-1491 VNGEGHGTRV
+1491 ERDGHGNNV
-1501 TELDTHTNT
+1501 SELATDQSTTI
-1510 SLYQDLTDLT
+1510 YQDIQNLT

-1535 GLSNN
+1535 GISNN
-1540 EGIEVLWNGE
+1540 EGIDVLWNGE

-1555 SGDASAWQQ
+1555 SGDESAWQQ
-1564 KTLKLTAHA
+1564 KTLKLTAQA

-1591 ILDNVVAKSESSPQA
+1591 ILDNVVATSESSQQA
-1606 NAVSEHAKQNQ
+1606 NAIREHATQNP
-1617 ASQNALSDKER
+1617 AAQNALSDKER

-1657 DQQAIENNGQAQR
+1657 DQQALENNGQAQR
-1670 DAVKEESEAVTAELT
+1670 DAVQEESEAITAELT
-1685 TLAQGLDVLD
+1685 KLAQGLDVLD
-1695 GQATHTGKSG
+1695 GQATHTGESG
-1705 EQWRNDFAGGLL
+1705 DQWRNEFASGLL
-1717 DGVQSQ
+1717 AGVQTQ
-1723 IDDAKQLASDKMAAA
+1723 LDDAKQLANDKITEA
-1738 KQTQSDNNSKVKDS
+1738 KQTHADNQNKVKDAV
-1752 IAKSEAGV
+1752 AKSEVGV

-1773 IAEAKA
+1773 IADAQA
-1779 DAETRKA
+1779 DAEKRKA
-1786 DAVAKSH
+1786 DALAKGK
-1793 DAKQAESDAHSAAND
+1793 DAQQAESDAHHAVNN

-1814 RDAMNAENKANQA
+1814 RDVQVAENKANQA
-1827 QNDAQG
+1827 QADAQG

-1844 QGVAGSGLSG
+1844 QGVTGSGLSG
-1854 NAHRVEG
+1854 QAYQVEG
-1861 AGETGSHVNT
+1861 AGETESHINT
-1871 DSQTNADGRFSD
+1871 DAQVNADGRFSQ
-1883 GLTEQELEALEGATN
+1883 GLTEQEQEALEGATN

-1903 QINAGIRSKNSG
+1903 QINAGIRAKNSG
-1915 STITSMFM
+1915 NTITSMFT
-1923 EANAD
+1923 EANTD
-1928 SIVVDTTASQDV
+1928 SIVVPTTTSQDV
-1940 VRKEVRIS
+1940 VRKEIRIS
-1948 GVNLV
+1948 GVNLE

-1960 DSAES
+1960 DSAVS

-1974 ANLYRWLDTDNDVAT
+1974 ANLYRWLDSDHPRAT
-1989 DKYVPVP
+1989 EQYIPVP
-1996 GFERVDADVSDEVKQ
+1996 GFERVDVNVSDETKQ
-2011 RMIQSMSG
+2011 RLTQFVSG

-2039 FVESTLDYDWDKRV
+2039 FVEATLNYDWDKRV
-2053 EFLTKLESYGYS
+2053 EFLTKLEIYGYS
-2065 FETPHA
+2065 FEAPHG
-2071 EKSIVSF
+2071 ENSLVSF
-2078 WSGKN
+2078 WSGRN
-2083 FKQYRDVLDNAQTDG
+2083 FKEYRNVLDNAQPDG

-2106 VKGNAFAIDL
+2106 VQGNAFAIKL
-2116 NKHLMRWGG
+2116 NKQLMRWGDM
-2125 LFLDPDNAEQNQLKS
+2125 FLDLDNADQNHLQS
-2140 SIDAA
+2140 SIEAA
-2145 TFSNTGFWSSVYAT
+2145 AYSNTGFWSSVYAT
-2159 GAQHDVYVIAEGG
+2159 GAKDDVYVIAEGG
-2172 VRLGNYFWHVEL
+2172 MRLGNYFWNVEL
-2184 PALRQL
+2184 PLLRQL

-2207 EYKDLPADEIGRRL
+2207 EYKDVPVNEIGHKL

-2230 RFDALSSARQ
+2230 RFDALSAEQQ
-2240 AELLADNPDDYRADT
+2240 AELLAINPKGYKADS

-2264 AIDSMLRE
+2264 AIDSMLRDA
-2272 SLPFYSLRTERN
+2272 LPFYSLRTERN

-2289 GDEGFEVR
+2289 GDEGFKVR
-2297 SWPGSDDKSK
+2297 AWPGSDGKSK
-2307 TILLDNPEDAA
+2307 TIVLDNPEDAT
-2318 QQKAIERFI
+2318 QQKTIERFI
-2327 LANFDNFEQMPDELF
+2327 LANFQNFEQMPDELF
-2342 LVDNKVLS
+2342 LVDNKVIS
-2350 HHDGRTRI
+2350 HDKGITHI
-2358 LAQKEDGAWTYNTN
+2358 LAQKVDGAWQYNAKV
-2372 SELMSVTELLDA
+2372 ELMSVTELLDA
-2384 AHVSGKVRGESYQKV
+2384 ANVTGKIRGESYQQV
-2399 IDALAEYH
+2399 IDALADYH
-2407 ASTAEHADYE
+2407 ASITEHADYE
-2417 LESVEQLVN
+2417 PESVEKLLN
-2426 LRKKIEGYALGHPD
+2426 LRKKIEGYVLGHPD
-2440 SGRLE
+2440 SGRVE

-2451 NQVNSRLEEVSVLA
+2451 NQVNTRLDEVSLLSVA
-2465 VSEQSIKA
+2465 EQTIQA
-2473 HDSFSRL
+2473 QDSFSRL
-2480 YDQLDNAHLKQSK
+2480 YDQLEAANLKESK
-2493 HLYLDGNGDFVT
+2493 HLYLDQNGDFVT
-2505 KGKGNLAKID
+2505 KGKGNLANID
-2515 QLGGSD
+2515 LLGSRE
-2521 AVLEKVKASVNHEYG
+2521 AVLEKVKLTVSNEYG
-2536 QAIADTIFAGL
+2536 QTVADTIFAGL
-2547 SANELAKD
+2547 SAKDLAKD
-2555 GKGIDITG
+2555 GKGIDIAG
-2563 LNRIHQALE
+2563 LNKVHQAIE
-2572 QHMSPVS
+2572 QHLSPVS
-2579 ATMYIW
+2579 ATLYIW

-2598 QIGQGRTQID
+2598 QIGQGRTQLEG
-2608 AQAAADFNKQNY
+2608 QAAADFNQQNY

-2631 NIRNIFNVATEYQP
+2631 NISNILNVATKDQP

-2663 LEHDMASEENDG
+2663 LEHDVASEENDG
-2675 FGLNDG
+2675 FGLHDG
-2681 ETKLKRFIE
+2681 DIKLKRFIE
-2690 KLNAAKGIDAAYK
+2690 KLNAAKGIDASFK
-2703 DASEGY
+2703 EASEGY

-2714 GNPDMLVST
+2714 GNPDMLETT

-2734 DQWNDTS
+2734 EQWNDTS

-2755 QKQAQASGDPA
+2755 RLQAQRSDDPE
-2766 LVAKRIDNVVRLFA
+2766 LLEKRIGNVVRQFA
-2780 ERALEEIEAFKAS
+2780 ERALEEIETFKAS
-2793 QADEGRV
+2793 QADQGRV

-2812 MQAEWNRLSHDP
+2812 MQAEWHRLSNDP

-2851 IGHTWRPKFGVWT
+2851 IGHTWLPKFGVWT

-2889 QVNDDLDALS
+2889 QVTDVLDALS
-2899 GSEKHKDKVAIEN
+2899 GN
-2912 DGTPPR
+2912 
-2918 DKVPL
+2918 
-2923 SPLTRFLNNELYGE
+2923 
-2937 RDARRK
+2937 
-2943 IGDITQT
+2943 
-2950 LLDHAV
+2950 
-2956 EKGESQKVTLKGE
+2956 
-2969 AGRLT
+2969 
-2974 GYYHQGTASSD
+2974 
-2985 DETSTTS
+2985 
-2992 GKVVLFLHGSGSS
+2992 
-3005 AEEQASAIRSHYQKQ
+3005 
-3020 GIDMLAVNL
+3020 
-3029 RGYGESDGG
+3029 
-3038 PSEKGLYQDART
+3038 
-3050 MFNYLVNDKGID
+3050 
-3062 PSNIILHGYSMGGP
+3062 
-3076 IAADLARYAA
+3076 
-3086 QNGQAVSGLLL
+3086 
-3097 DRPMPSMTKAITA
+3097 
-3110 HEVANPAGIVGT
+3110 
-3122 IAKAVN
+3122 
-3128 GQFSVEKNLKG
+3128 
-3139 LPQETPILLLT
+3139 
-3150 DNEGLGEEGEKLR
+3150 
-3163 VKLSNSGFN
+3163 
-3172 VTGEQTFYGHEAS
+3172 
-3185 NRLMSQYTGQ
+3185 
-3195 IVSDL
+3195 
-3200 LNTQHIK
+3200 
-3207 HNEAK
+3207 
-3212 LNLEPHGKNYESRD
+3212 
-3226 LILKPISQPET
+3226 
-3237 VELGMPEVDQ
+3237 
-3247 KVLADIAEREN
+3247 
-3258 VIIGVRPVDEKSKS
+3258 
-3272 LIASKMYSSKGLFV
+3272 
-3286 KAKSSDWGPMSGFIP
+3286 KAK
-3301 VDQSFAKASA
+3301 
-3311 RRDLET
+3311 
-3317 FNRHAEQSIQSG
+3317 
-3329 NAVSADL
+3329 
-3336 YLNQVRVEE
+3336 
-3345 LVSKYHSLTPLE
+3345 
-3357 LDDQSGMY
+3357 
-3365 KTTATNGDQSVPFFL
+3365 
-3380 NRVTVDGNELW
+3380 
-3391 QVHYITNGELAPFK
+3391 
-3405 VIGDPVSKQPM
+3405 
-3416 TADYDL
+3416 
-3422 LTVMYSYGD
+3422 
-3431 LGPQDKV
+3431 
-3438 KQPLTW
+3438 
-3444 QQWKD
+3444 
-3449 SVTYEDLTPKY
+3449 
-3460 KELYSNEDL
+3460 
-3469 YNKKDGASL
+3469 
-3478 GNVSGRLKELK
+3478 
-3489 DRINVDLGRTNGLEM
+3489 
-3504 VHHGADDANPYAVMA
+3504 
-3519 DNFPATFFVPKSL
+3519 
-3532 FAEDGLG
+3532 
-3539 EGKGSIQTYF
+3539 
-3549 NVNEQGAV
+3549 
-3557 VIRNP
+3557 
-3562 QEFSDFQQVTINASF
+3562 
-3577 RASFN
+3577 
-3582 DKWNHGLDE
+3582 
-3591 PLFTTKRKLSH
+3591 
-3602 EFLNKRDQLLKK
+3602 
-3614 LSGGRLDAQ
+3614 
-3623 DETLVA
+3623 
-3629 LGNPDDV
+3629 
-3636 SGNKAIVAV
+3636 VAV
-3645 DVSQIFTRQELK
+3645 DLAQIFTVQELK
-3657 ERANVFAKPIGA
+3657 ERAKVFAKPIGA

-3682 QTVSR
+3682 QAKGR
-3687 DQIVASFE
+3687 YQIAASFE
-3695 LNKKVNA
+3695 LNKKIND
-3702 YIAEHPTSGRNQAL
+3702 YIAEHPTSGRNQVL
-3716 TQLKEQITSAL
+3716 TQLKEQVTSAL

-3732 QVAQV
+3732 QVAQAG
-3737 DIDAIAQTRPE
+3737 IDAIAQTRPE
-3748 LAARIF
+3748 LATRIF
-3754 MVAIEEANGEHR
+3754 MVAIEEANGKHV
-3766 GLTDMMV
+3766 GLTDMML

-3779 PYLAPKQGYKGE
+3779 PYLAPKHGYKGE
-3791 TPNDLGFDA
+3791 MPSDLGFDA
-3800 KYHVDLGDHYADFKQ
+3800 KYHVDLGEHYADFKK

-3846 LQDLTGVESVQMAF
+3846 LQDLTGAESVQMAF

-3866 AKKVDPISGDSAE
+3866 AKKADPISGDSAE
-3879 MILLKKFADKSYLS
+3879 MILLKKFADQNYLS

-3920 RYSGAGYD
+3920 RYSGKGYD
-3928 ELTNKL
+3928 ELTNML
-3934 AGATGVDEQ
+3934 ASATGVDEQ

-3970 NEQMD
+3970 NEQME

-4016 KTKHLDATLFENAR
+4016 KTKHLDVTLFENAR
-4030 ANGMRI
+4030 VNGMRI

-4062 ANNIAVEVLQSLP
+4062 ANNIAVEVLQNLP
-4075 DDEKFVAIYGKAHLQ
+4075 DGEKFVAIYGKAHLQ

-4109 ALRVSDSNQFRVE
+4109 ALKVSDSNQFTVE
-4122 QDDMT
+4122 QDDVS
-4127 LRVVYDDVANKPKL
+4127 LRVVYDDVANKPKI
-4141 TFKDSLSGANTAIHN
+4141 TFKGSLSGANTALHN

-4165 AVTPTADGGE
+4165 VVTPIADGGE
-4175 TRFDGQIIVQMENDS
+4175 TRFDGQIIVQMENDP
-4190 VVANAAA
+4190 VVAKAAA

-4203 PESSVV
+4203 AESSVV

-4241 DDSDSNNTHLSGYSA
+4241 DHSESNNTRLSGYSA
-4256 EDLAAKLANFQQSF
+4256 DELAVKLAKFQQSF
-4270 SQAENINN
+4270 NQAENINN
-4278 TPDHISI
+4278 KPDHISI

-4297 GFGHQFINAMDVN
+4297 GFGHQFINAMDAN

-4315 VSARSSELAVDAT
+4315 VSVRSSELAVDEA
-4328 GRKHTKDEN
+4328 GRKHTKDAN
-4337 GDWIQKAE
+4337 GDWVQKAE
-4345 TNKVSLSWN
+4345 NNKVSLSWDA
-4354 EQGEVIAKEE
+4354 QGEVVAKDE

-4381 VSDVGEIARGAI
+4381 VSDVDEPARGAI
-4393 GDNNDVFDAPEKR
+4393 GDNSDVFDAPEKR
-4406 KVETETSSS
+4406 KPETEVIANSSS
-4415 AANNKLSYSG
+4415 SNQLSYSG
-4425 NIQVNVGDGE
+4425 NIQVNVGEGE

-4447 IKVGSGGFKSLAFG
+4447 IKVGTGGFKSLAFG

-4470 NGESKHSVDMGGY
+4470 DGESKHSVDIGGY

-4490 MFIGNRNVS
+4490 MFLGNRNVS
-4499 FNLGQ
+4499 FNFGH
-4504 SNDLLVMMDKSIPTP
+4504 SNDLILMMDKSIPTP

-4532 GVLQSIATSGED
+4532 GVLQGIATSGEGE
-4544 QDWLAAQEQQWT
+4544 DWLAAQEQQWT

-4570 DQSSSVDYTCLV
+4570 DQSSSVDYTTLV
-4582 ELDSHNER
+4582 ELDSQNER
-4590 SSRGLKHDTEA
+4590 DSRGLKHDAEA
-4601 ALNKQ
+4601 TLNKQ
-4606 YNQWLSGNSDSSAG
+4606 YNQWLSGNGNSGTSQ
-4620 KLSRAD
+4620 LSRAD

-4680 QFSATGQ
+4680 QFTATGQ
-4687 AKTTFTYTPE
+4687 AKTTFTYTPQ

-4709 QMAGIGAETTLADIF
+4709 QLAGVGAETTLADIF
-4724 GVDYTTSGQIV
+4724 GVDYTASGQIV
-4735 SRNGEAVDGVAIL
+4735 SRNGQAVDGVAIL
-4748 TEMLE
+4748 KEMLE

-4775 LKSGIDMGA
+4775 LKAGIDMGA
-4784 DGIQSFAET
+4784 DGIKSFAET
-4793 HGLKD
+4793 HGLKE
-4798 KAPEEEENK
+4798 KAPEEEKDN
-4807 SAVSVNGTSVN
+4807 SSVSVNGANVN
-4818 SAQGATAS
+4818 SAQGATMA
-4826 DGNTETAETQDRAF
+4826 DGNTETAETQDRAL

-4869 LKENLTADLLNMKEK
+4869 LKQNLTADLLNMKEK

-4900 INLSLGNYNFNWGG
+4900 INISLGNYNFNWGG

-4950 EGSDMGVLMG
+4950 EGNDMGVLMG

-4965 FGGDGNDTAVVAG
+4965 FGGDGNDIAVVAG

-5004 LGRDY
+5004 SGRDY

-5015 FNRVDTGDGQDYS
+5015 FNRVDTGDDQDYS

-5053 RINASAGNDVVKLM
+5053 RINASEGNDVVKLM
-5067 GYHAVLNGGEGEDH
+5067 GYHAVLNGGDGDDH

-5093 NGEEGRDL
+5093 NGGEGRDL

-5129 LVEDISSEDNIVFNG
+5129 LVEDIRSEDNIVFNG

-5160 LSILRDPVSET
+5160 LSILRDPSNDS
-5171 DQAKF
+5171 DQSKF

-5184 NDYFDGK
+5184 SDYFNGN
-5191 RAQMIIAMGEKD
+5191 RAQVVIGMSEKD
-5203 ANGERE
+5203 LSGERE
-5209 YTTLS
+5209 YTMLS
-5214 ESSIDALVQ
+5214 DSAIDALIQ
-5223 AMSGFDPQAG
+5223 AMSGFEPQAG
-5233 DNGFIDNLDSKSRVA
+5233 DNGFIDSLESKSQAA
-5248 ISTAWADVV
+5248 ISMAWSDVV
-5257 HKKGI
+5257 HKKGLM
-5262 TV
+5262 V

>member
-11 YFFTGNYSADNG
+11 YFFTGNYSADDG
-23 NNDIVAIGFGGEIH
+23 NNNIVAIGFGGQIH

-51 ATVHTGSGNDTVVG
+51 ATVYTGSGNDTVVG
-65 GSAYLRVEDS
+65 GSAYLKVEDS
-75 TGHLS
+75 TGHLT

-108 IDHLGHHGDV
+108 IDHLGNHGDV

-124 AYNSVKRKGLSG
+124 AYNGITRKGLSG
-136 NVTFKGAGGY
+136 NVTFAGAGGY
-146 NALWH
+146 NALLH
-151 ETNHG
+151 ETNQG
-156 NLSFAGAGAGNKL
+156 NLSFTGAGAGNKL
-169 DRTWFDQY
+169 DRTWFNRY
-177 QGSRGDVSFDGAGA
+177 QGSHGDVTFDGAGA

-237 TRQAEDV
+237 THQAEDV
-244 YQQTHGN
+244 YTQTRGN

-262 FYSDVAHGDIHFS
+262 LYSDVAHGDIHFS
-275 GGGAYNTITR
+275 GGGAYNTIIR
-285 KGSGS
+285 KGSGND
-290 SFDAQGMEYA
+290 FAKEGMTNA
-300 KAEDIVLTTA
+300 KADEIVLTKA
-310 KMHGSWIG
+310 VMSGSWIG
-318 SGTHAVTAVKS
+318 QDHHVTAVKS
-329 EREPNTYLFAIADGT
+329 ASEPNTYLFAFADST

-352 LSNDPKTGKL
+352 LRNDPQTGEL
-362 KYYSEAWYKQGNH
+362 KYYSTAWYKEGNH
-375 LSGLARSDVS
+375 LSNLANQDISDN
-385 SAGGFEVNPINGG
+385 GGFTAVNINGA
-398 YTLSNIAVEHQQ
+398 YTLSDLKVEHQQ
-410 SLTVHAMEKDLT
+410 SVTVHAVEKSLT

-432 ALIDAKDV
+432 AVIDAKEV
-440 VLSDAK
+440 SLSDAK
-446 MGGHAISTDG
+446 MGGHAIYADG
-456 TKVDVQAIK
+456 TKVDVKAVK
-465 SNRKPNT
+465 SNRQPNT
-472 YVYAKVLGPYTK
+472 YIYAKVLGPYTK
-484 IVVVELANDAETGVL
+484 IVVVELANDPETGAL

-512 TANLANEDISSAN
+512 TANIANQDISSAT
-525 GYHSMGKGGY
+525 GYNPMGKGGY
-535 SLSALN
+535 SLSDLH
-541 YSVNAIRSMSE
+541 YSVNAVRSTSE
-552 TVADIDEYTDQ
+552 TVADIEEYTDQ
-563 TLFKPATD
+563 TLFKPAND
-571 SGESSGDVHFS
+571 SGESSGDVRFN

-593 VTRGNVYFN
+593 VTRGNVHFN

-647 NVLVHQSK
+647 NVLVHQSE

-671 RIGDGQY
+671 RLGDGQY
-678 LAHLLAYGNISVH
+678 LAHLLAYGNISVQ
-691 KGNGNS
+691 KGSGDS
-697 RVAMLGGYNTHTQ
+697 RVVMLGGYNTHTQ
-710 IGSGHGLW
+710 IGSGNGLW

-731 NGEVTSVLAGGA
+731 KGDVAAVLAGGA
-743 NVLTKVGE
+743 NVLTKMGE
-751 GELTAGMLGGANVMT
+751 GELTSGMLGGANVIT
-766 HISGDEQASN
+766 HISNDDQLSN

-790 KGKGDTLAVM
+790 KGKGNTLAVM

-809 VGDGSTTG
+809 VGDGTTTG

-836 IMLGVGNVLTHVGD
+836 ILLGVGNVLTHVGD

-872 IAAMIGAG
+872 IAVMIGAG

-953 GNANIFTHIGNGS
+953 GNANIFTHIGHGS

-974 ANVMTK
+974 ANIMTK

-993 ANIYTHVGDGTSLGL
+993 ANIMTHVGDGTSLGL
-1008 FAGEMNVMTK
+1008 FAGEVNVMTK

-1106 DIGNVMTHVGDGTTI
+1106 DVGNVMTHVGDGTTI
-1121 GIAKGKANIVTKVG
+1121 GIAKGKANLITKVG
-1135 DGLGINVAWGQAN
+1135 DGLGVNVAWGQAN

-1163 GEANILTKVGDGQ
+1163 GEANLITKVGDGQ
-1176 EVSVVQGKANIITH
+1176 EVSVVQGEANIITH

-1207 TKVGDGRNVVLAKG
+1207 TKVGHGQNVVLAKG

-1237 LWSKGNVVT
+1237 LWSKGNIVT

-1258 GKANI
+1258 GQANI
-1263 TTTVGNGLSV
+1263 TTTVGNGLNV

-1286 GNGVSVN
+1286 GDGVSVN

-1315 GKANANIHI
+1315 GKANANIHV

-1330 NASYARNNVAIKV
+1330 NASYAQNNVAIKV

-1360 NKLSALFDNVK
+1360 NKLSALFDNIK
-1371 QTLLGVGGSQAIN
+1371 QTVLGVGGSQAIN
-1384 YLVQGDEASTSG
+1384 YLVQGDEASSSG
-1396 TQKGRGAIATPEITK
+1396 THKGRGAIATPEITK
-1411 LDGFQMDAIE
+1411 LDGFQMDAIK

-1438 DTPDLNEMDNDLN
+1438 DTPDLNKMQHALN
-1451 IDGASDHAPNLI
+1451 VDDSSVQAPNLI
-1463 VNGDFEQG
+1463 VNGDFELG
-1471 DRGWQSTHGVEASYS
+1471 EHGWQSTHGVEASYA

-1491 VNGEGHGTRV
+1491 VEGEGHGARV
-1501 TELDTHTNT
+1501 TELDTYTNT
-1510 SLYQDLTDLT
+1510 SLYQDLANLAQ
-1520 EGEVIAVSFDFAKRA
+1520 GEVIAVSFDFAKRA

-1555 SGDASAWQQ
+1555 SGDESAWQQ
-1564 KTLKLTAHA
+1564 KTLKLTAQA

-1591 ILDNVVAKSESSPQA
+1591 ILDNVVATSESSQQA
-1606 NAVSEHAKQNQ
+1606 NAIREHATQNP
-1617 ASQNALSDKER
+1617 AAQNALSDKER

-1657 DQQAIENNGQAQR
+1657 DQQALENNGQAQR
-1670 DAVKEESEAVTAELT
+1670 DAVQEESEAITAELT
-1685 TLAQGLDVLD
+1685 KLAQGLDVLD
-1695 GQATHTGKSG
+1695 SQATHTGESG
-1705 EQWRNDFAGGLL
+1705 DQWRNEFASGLL
-1717 DGVQSQ
+1717 AGVQTQ
-1723 IDDAKQLASDKMAAA
+1723 LDDAKQLANGKIAEA
-1738 KQTQSDNNSKVKDS
+1738 KQTHADNQNKVKDAV
-1752 IAKSEAGV
+1752 AKSEAGV
-1760 AKGEQNRAGAEQD
+1760 AKGEQNREGAEQD
-1773 IAEAKA
+1773 IADAQA
-1779 DAETRKA
+1779 DAEKRKA
-1786 DAVAKSH
+1786 DALAKGK
-1793 DAKQAESDAHSAAND
+1793 DAQQAESDAHHAVNN

-1814 RDAMNAENKANQA
+1814 RDVQVAENKANQA
-1827 QNDAQG
+1827 QADAQG

-1844 QGVAGSGLSG
+1844 QGVTGSGLSG
-1854 NAHRVEG
+1854 NAHSVEG
-1861 AGETGSHVNT
+1861 AGETDSHVKT
-1871 DSQTNADGRFSD
+1871 DSQTNADGRFSE
-1883 GLTEQELEALEGATN
+1883 GLTEQEQEALEGATN

-1903 QINAGIRSKNSG
+1903 QINAGIRAKNSG
-1915 STITSMFM
+1915 STITTMFT
-1923 EANAD
+1923 EANTD
-1928 SIVVDTTASQDV
+1928 SIVVPTTKPQDV
-1940 VRKEVRIS
+1940 VRKEIRIS
-1948 GVNLV
+1948 GVNLE

-1960 DSAES
+1960 DSAVS

-1974 ANLYRWLDTDNDVAT
+1974 ANLYRWLDSDHPRAT
-1989 DKYVPVP
+1989 EQYIPVP
-1996 GFERVDADVSDEVKQ
+1996 GFERVDVNVSDETKQ
-2011 RMIQSMSG
+2011 RLTQFVSG

-2039 FVESTLDYDWDKRV
+2039 FVEATLNYDWDKRV

-2065 FETPHA
+2065 FEAPHG
-2071 EKSIVSF
+2071 ENSLVSF
-2078 WSGKN
+2078 WSGRN
-2083 FKQYRDVLDNAQTDG
+2083 FKEYRNVLDNAQPDG

-2106 VKGNAFAIDL
+2106 VQGNAFAIKL
-2116 NKHLMRWGG
+2116 NKQLMRWGDM
-2125 LFLDPDNAEQNQLKS
+2125 FLDLENADQNHLQS
-2140 SIDAA
+2140 SIEAA
-2145 TFSNTGFWSSVYAT
+2145 AYSNTGFWSSVYAT
-2159 GAQHDVYVIAEGG
+2159 GAKDDVYVIAEGG
-2172 VRLGNYFWHVEL
+2172 MRLGNYFWNVEL
-2184 PALRQL
+2184 PLLRQL

-2207 EYKDLPADEIGRRL
+2207 EYKDVPVNEIGHKL

-2230 RFDALSSARQ
+2230 RFDALSAAQQ
-2240 AELLADNPDDYRADT
+2240 AELLAINPKGYKADS

-2264 AIDSMLRE
+2264 AIDSMLRDA
-2272 SLPFYSLRTERN
+2272 LPFYSLRTERN

-2289 GDEGFEVR
+2289 GDEGFKVR
-2297 SWPGSDDKSK
+2297 AWPGSDGKSK
-2307 TILLDNPEDAA
+2307 TIVLDNPEDAT
-2318 QQKAIERFI
+2318 QQKTIERFI
-2327 LANFDNFEQMPDELF
+2327 LANFQNFEQMPDELF
-2342 LVDNKVLS
+2342 LVDNKVIS
-2350 HHDGRTRI
+2350 HDKGITHI
-2358 LAQKEDGAWTYNTN
+2358 LAQKVDGAWLYNAKVD
-2372 SELMSVTELLDA
+2372 LMSVTELLDA
-2384 AHVSGKVRGESYQKV
+2384 ANVTGKIRGESYQQV
-2399 IDALAEYH
+2399 IDALSEYH
-2407 ASTAEHADYE
+2407 SSVTEFSDYDQ
-2417 LESVEQLVN
+2417 ESIEKLLS
-2426 LRKKIEGYALGHPD
+2426 LRKKIEGYVLGHPD
-2440 SGRLE
+2440 SGRIA

-2451 NQVNSRLEEVSVLA
+2451 NQVNTRLEEVSVLA
-2465 VSEQSIKA
+2465 VSEPNIKA
-2473 HDSFSRL
+2473 QDSFSRL
-2480 YDQLDNAHLKQSK
+2480 YDQLETANLKGTK
-2493 HLYLDGNGDFVT
+2493 HLYLDQNGEFVT
-2505 KGKGNLAKID
+2505 KGKGHLANID
-2515 QLGGSD
+2515 LLGSRE
-2521 AVLEKVKASVNHEYG
+2521 AVLEKVKLTVSNEYG
-2536 QAIADTIFAGL
+2536 QTVADTVFAGL
-2547 SANELAKD
+2547 SAKDLAKD
-2555 GKGIDITG
+2555 GKGIDIAG
-2563 LNRIHQALE
+2563 LKKVHLAIE
-2572 QHMSPVS
+2572 QHLSPVS
-2579 ATMYIW
+2579 ATLFLW

-2598 QIGQGRTQID
+2598 QISQGRTQLEG
-2608 AQAAADFNKQNY
+2608 QAAADFNQQNY

-2631 NIRNIFNVATEYQP
+2631 NISNILNVATKDQP
-2645 DLKLRWSDFSQ
+2645 DLKLRWKDFSQ
-2656 PAHQNDT
+2656 PAAHGES
-2663 LEHDMASEENDG
+2663 LAFDMQTEENDD
-2675 FGLNDG
+2675 FGLKSAED
-2681 ETKLKRFIE
+2681 KLKDFI
-2690 KLNAAKGIDAAYK
+2690 KQLASASGVDKKFK
-2703 DASEGY
+2703 DISQAFTMM
-2709 ASVLL
+2709 ALM
-2714 GNPDMLVST
+2714 NPDILESAN
-2723 GIPAHVFQPFV
+2723 IPEHISKPFV

-2741 YDMMD
+2741 YDMQD
-2746 VANRFAQEL
+2746 VAQRFAKELQEQAKVAANSEQMEQQISEVVRRFAQDEL
-2755 QKQAQASGDPA
+2755 DKIQT
-2766 LVAKRIDNVVRLFA
+2766 
-2780 ERALEEIEAFKAS
+2780 FKET
-2793 QADEGRV
+2793 QADQGRV

-2812 MQAEWNRLSHDP
+2812 MQAEWHRLSNDP

-2851 IGHTWRPKFGVWT
+2851 IGHTWLPKFGVWT

-2889 QVNDDLDALS
+2889 QVTDVLDALS
-2899 GSEKHKDKVAIEN
+2899 GN
-2912 DGTPPR
+2912 
-2918 DKVPL
+2918 
-2923 SPLTRFLNNELYGE
+2923 
-2937 RDARRK
+2937 
-2943 IGDITQT
+2943 
-2950 LLDHAV
+2950 
-2956 EKGESQKVTLKGE
+2956 
-2969 AGRLT
+2969 
-2974 GYYHQGTASSD
+2974 
-2985 DETSTTS
+2985 
-2992 GKVVLFLHGSGSS
+2992 
-3005 AEEQASAIRSHYQKQ
+3005 
-3020 GIDMLAVNL
+3020 
-3029 RGYGESDGG
+3029 
-3038 PSEKGLYQDART
+3038 
-3050 MFNYLVNDKGID
+3050 
-3062 PSNIILHGYSMGGP
+3062 
-3076 IAADLARYAA
+3076 
-3086 QNGQAVSGLLL
+3086 
-3097 DRPMPSMTKAITA
+3097 
-3110 HEVANPAGIVGT
+3110 
-3122 IAKAVN
+3122 
-3128 GQFSVEKNLKG
+3128 
-3139 LPQETPILLLT
+3139 
-3150 DNEGLGEEGEKLR
+3150 
-3163 VKLSNSGFN
+3163 
-3172 VTGEQTFYGHEAS
+3172 
-3185 NRLMSQYTGQ
+3185 
-3195 IVSDL
+3195 
-3200 LNTQHIK
+3200 
-3207 HNEAK
+3207 
-3212 LNLEPHGKNYESRD
+3212 
-3226 LILKPISQPET
+3226 
-3237 VELGMPEVDQ
+3237 
-3247 KVLADIAEREN
+3247 
-3258 VIIGVRPVDEKSKS
+3258 
-3272 LIASKMYSSKGLFV
+3272 
-3286 KAKSSDWGPMSGFIP
+3286 KAK
-3301 VDQSFAKASA
+3301 
-3311 RRDLET
+3311 
-3317 FNRHAEQSIQSG
+3317 
-3329 NAVSADL
+3329 
-3336 YLNQVRVEE
+3336 
-3345 LVSKYHSLTPLE
+3345 
-3357 LDDQSGMY
+3357 
-3365 KTTATNGDQSVPFFL
+3365 
-3380 NRVTVDGNELW
+3380 
-3391 QVHYITNGELAPFK
+3391 
-3405 VIGDPVSKQPM
+3405 
-3416 TADYDL
+3416 
-3422 LTVMYSYGD
+3422 
-3431 LGPQDKV
+3431 
-3438 KQPLTW
+3438 
-3444 QQWKD
+3444 
-3449 SVTYEDLTPKY
+3449 
-3460 KELYSNEDL
+3460 
-3469 YNKKDGASL
+3469 
-3478 GNVSGRLKELK
+3478 
-3489 DRINVDLGRTNGLEM
+3489 
-3504 VHHGADDANPYAVMA
+3504 
-3519 DNFPATFFVPKSL
+3519 
-3532 FAEDGLG
+3532 
-3539 EGKGSIQTYF
+3539 
-3549 NVNEQGAV
+3549 
-3557 VIRNP
+3557 
-3562 QEFSDFQQVTINASF
+3562 
-3577 RASFN
+3577 
-3582 DKWNHGLDE
+3582 
-3591 PLFTTKRKLSH
+3591 
-3602 EFLNKRDQLLKK
+3602 
-3614 LSGGRLDAQ
+3614 
-3623 DETLVA
+3623 
-3629 LGNPDDV
+3629 
-3636 SGNKAIVAV
+3636 VAV
-3645 DVSQIFTRQELK
+3645 DLAQIFTVQELK
-3657 ERANVFAKPIGA
+3657 ERAKVFAKPIGA

-3682 QTVSR
+3682 QAKGR
-3687 DQIVASFE
+3687 YQIAASFE
-3695 LNKKVNA
+3695 LNKKIND

-3716 TQLKEQITSAL
+3716 TQLKEQVTSAL

-3732 QVAQV
+3732 QVAQAG
-3737 DIDAIAQTRPE
+3737 IDAIAQTRPE
-3748 LAARIF
+3748 LATRIF
-3754 MVAIEEANGEHR
+3754 MVAIEEANGKHV
-3766 GLTDMMV
+3766 GLTDMML

-3779 PYLAPKQGYKGE
+3779 PYLAPKHGYKGE
-3791 TPNDLGFDA
+3791 MPSDLGFDA
-3800 KYHVDLGDHYADFKQ
+3800 KYHVDLGEHYADFKQ

-3846 LQDLTGVESVQMAF
+3846 LQDLTGAESVQMAF

-3866 AKKVDPISGDSAE
+3866 AKKADPISGDSAE
-3879 MILLKKFADKSYLS
+3879 MILLKKFADQNYLS

-3920 RYSGAGYD
+3920 RYSGKGYD
-3928 ELTNKL
+3928 ELTNML
-3934 AGATGVDEQ
+3934 ASATGVDEQ

-3970 NEQMD
+3970 NEQME

-4016 KTKHLDATLFENAR
+4016 KTKHLDVTLFENAR
-4030 ANGMRI
+4030 VNGIRI

-4062 ANNIAVEVLQSLP
+4062 ANNIAVEVLQNLP
-4075 DDEKFVAIYGKAHLQ
+4075 DGEKFVAIYGKAHLQ

-4109 ALRVSDSNQFRVE
+4109 ALKVSDSNQFTVE
-4122 QDDMT
+4122 QDDVS
-4127 LRVVYDDVANKPKL
+4127 LRVVYDDVANKPKI
-4141 TFKDSLSGANTAIHN
+4141 TFKGSLSGANTALHN

-4165 AVTPTADGGE
+4165 VVTPIADGGE
-4175 TRFDGQIIVQMENDS
+4175 TRFDGQIIVQMENDP
-4190 VVANAAA
+4190 VVAKAAA

-4203 PESSVV
+4203 AESSVV

-4241 DDSDSNNTHLSGYSA
+4241 DHSESNNTRLSGYSA
-4256 EDLAAKLANFQQSF
+4256 DELAVKLAKFQQSF
-4270 SQAENINN
+4270 NQAENINN
-4278 TPDHISI
+4278 KPDHISI

-4297 GFGHQFINAMDVN
+4297 GFGHQFINAMDAN

-4315 VSARSSELAVDAT
+4315 VSVRSSELAVDEA
-4328 GRKHTKDEN
+4328 GRKHTKDAN
-4337 GDWIQKAE
+4337 GDWVQKAE
-4345 TNKVSLSWN
+4345 NNKVSLSWDA
-4354 EQGEVIAKEE
+4354 QGEVVAKDEP
-4364 RIRNGIAE
+4364 IRNGIAE

-4381 VSDVGEIARGAI
+4381 VNNVDEPARGAI
-4393 GDNNDVFDAPEKR
+4393 GDNSDVFDAPEKR
-4406 KVETETSSS
+4406 KPETEVIANSSS
-4415 AANNKLSYSG
+4415 SNQLSYSG
-4425 NIQVNVGDGE
+4425 NIQVNVGEGE

-4447 IKVGSGGFKSLAFG
+4447 IKVGTGGFKSLAFG

-4470 NGESKHSVDMGGY
+4470 DGESKHSVDIGGY

-4490 MFIGNRNVS
+4490 MFLGNRNVS
-4499 FNLGQ
+4499 FNFGH
-4504 SNDLLVMMDKSIPTP
+4504 SNDLILMMDKSIPTP

-4532 GVLQSIATSGED
+4532 GVLQGIAMSGEGE
-4544 QDWLAAQEQQWT
+4544 DWLAAQEQQWT

-4570 DQSSSVDYTCLV
+4570 DQSSSVDYTTLV
-4582 ELDSHNER
+4582 ELDSQNER
-4590 SSRGLKHDTEA
+4590 DSRGLKHDAEA
-4601 ALNKQ
+4601 TLNKQ
-4606 YNQWLSGNSDSSAG
+4606 YNQWLSGNGNSGTSQ
-4620 KLSRAD
+4620 LSRAD

-4680 QFSATGQ
+4680 QFTATGQ
-4687 AKTTFTYTPE
+4687 AKTTFTYTPQ

-4709 QMAGIGAETTLADIF
+4709 QLAGVGAETTLADIF
-4724 GVDYTTSGQIV
+4724 GVDYTASGQIV
-4735 SRNGEAVDGVAIL
+4735 SRNGQAVDGVAIL
-4748 TEMLE
+4748 KEMLE

-4775 LKSGIDMGA
+4775 LKAGIDMGA
-4784 DGIQSFAET
+4784 DGIKSFAET
-4793 HGLKD
+4793 HGLKE
-4798 KAPEEEENK
+4798 KAPEEEKDN
-4807 SAVSVNGTSVN
+4807 SSVSVNGANVN
-4818 SAQGATAS
+4818 SAQGATVA

-4869 LKENLTADLLNMKEK
+4869 LKQNLTADLLNMKEK

-4900 INLSLGNYNFNWGG
+4900 INISLGNYNFNWGG

-4950 EGSDMGVLMG
+4950 EGNDMGVLMG

-5004 LGRDY
+5004 SGRDY

-5015 FNRVDTGDGQDYS
+5015 FNRVDTGDDQDYS

-5053 RINASAGNDVVKLM
+5053 RINAGAGNDVVKLM
-5067 GYHAVLNGGEGEDH
+5067 GYHAVLNGGDGDDH

-5093 NGEEGRDL
+5093 NGGEGRDL

-5129 LVEDISSEDNIVFNG
+5129 LVEDIRSEDNIVFNG

-5160 LSILRDPVSET
+5160 LSILRDPSNDS
-5171 DQAKF
+5171 DQSKF

-5184 NDYFDGK
+5184 SDYFNGN
-5191 RAQMIIAMGEKD
+5191 RAQVVIGMSEKD
-5203 ANGERE
+5203 LSGERE
-5209 YTTLS
+5209 YTMLS
-5214 ESSIDALVQ
+5214 DSAIDALVQ
-5223 AMSGFDPQAG
+5223 AMSGFEPQAG
-5233 DNGFIDNLDSKSRVA
+5233 DNGFIDSLESKSQAA
-5248 ISTAWADVV
+5248 ISMAWSDVV
-5257 HKKGI
+5257 HKKGLM
-5262 TV
+5262 V

>member
-11 YFFTGNYSADNG
+11 YFFTGNYSADDG
-23 NNDIVAIGFGGEIH
+23 NNNIVAIGFGGQIH

-51 ATVHTGSGNDTVVG
+51 ATVYTGSGNDTVVG
-65 GSAYLRVEDS
+65 GSAYLKVEDS
-75 TGHLS
+75 TGHLT

-108 IDHLGHHGDV
+108 IDHLGNHGDV

-124 AYNSVKRKGLSG
+124 AYNGITRKGLSG
-136 NVTFKGAGGY
+136 NVTFAGAGGY

-151 ETNHG
+151 ETNQG
-156 NLSFAGAGAGNKL
+156 NLSFTGAGAGNKL
-169 DRTWFDQY
+169 DRTWFNRY
-177 QGSRGDVSFDGAGA
+177 QGSHGDVTFDGAGA

-237 TRQAEDV
+237 THQAEDV
-244 YQQTHGN
+244 YTQTRGN

-262 FYSDVAHGDIHFS
+262 LYSDVAHGDIHFS
-275 GGGAYNTITR
+275 GGGAYNTIIR
-285 KGSGS
+285 KGSGND
-290 SFDAQGMEYA
+290 FAKEGMTNA
-300 KAEDIVLTTA
+300 KADEIVLTKA
-310 KMHGSWIG
+310 VMSGSCIG
-318 SGTHAVTAVKS
+318 QDHHVTAVKS
-329 EREPNTYLFAIADGT
+329 ASEPNTYLFAFADST
-344 YTKINKVR
+344 YTKINKVQLR
-352 LSNDPKTGKL
+352 NDPQTGEL
-362 KYYSEAWYKQGNH
+362 KYYSTAWYKEGNH
-375 LSGLARSDVS
+375 LSNLANQDISDN
-385 SAGGFEVNPINGG
+385 GGFTAVNINGA
-398 YTLSNIAVEHQQ
+398 YTLSDLKVEHQQ
-410 SLTVHAMEKDLT
+410 SVTVHAVEKSLT

-432 ALIDAKDV
+432 AVIDAKEV
-440 VLSDAK
+440 SLSDAK
-446 MGGHAISTDG
+446 MGGHAIYADG
-456 TKVDVQAIK
+456 TKVDVKAVK
-465 SNRKPNT
+465 SNRQPNT
-472 YVYAKVLGPYTK
+472 YIYAKVLGPYTK
-484 IVVVELANDAETGVL
+484 IVVVELANDPETGAL

-512 TANLANEDISSAN
+512 TANIANQDISSAT
-525 GYHSMGKGGY
+525 GYNPMGKGGY
-535 SLSALN
+535 SLSDLH
-541 YSVNAIRSMSE
+541 YSVNAVRSTSE
-552 TVADIDEYTDQ
+552 TVADIEEYTDQ
-563 TLFKPATD
+563 TLFKPAND
-571 SGESSGDVHFS
+571 SGESSGDVRFN

-593 VTRGNVYFN
+593 VTRGNVHFN

-647 NVLVHQSK
+647 NVLVHQSQ

-671 RIGDGQY
+671 RLGDGQY
-678 LAHLLAYGNISVH
+678 LAHLLAYGNISVQ
-691 KGNGNS
+691 KGSGDS
-697 RVAMLGGYNTHTQ
+697 RVVMLGGYNTHTQ
-710 IGSGHGLW
+710 IGSGNGLW

-731 NGEVTSVLAGGA
+731 KGDVAAVLAGGA
-743 NVLTKVGE
+743 NVLTKMGE
-751 GELTAGMLGGANVMT
+751 GELTSGMLGGANVIT
-766 HISGDEQASN
+766 HISNDEQLSN

-790 KGKGDTLAVM
+790 KGKGSTLAVM

-809 VGDGSTTG
+809 VGDGTTTG

-872 IAAMIGAG
+872 IAVMIGAG

-953 GNANIFTHIGNGS
+953 GNANIFTHIGHGS

-974 ANVMTK
+974 ANIMTK

-993 ANIYTHVGDGTSLGL
+993 ANIMTHVGDGTSLGL
-1008 FAGEMNVMTK
+1008 FAGEVNVMTK

-1026 AMFGKAN
+1026 TMFGKAN

-1106 DIGNVMTHVGDGTTI
+1106 DVGNVMTHVGDGTTI
-1121 GIAKGKANIVTKVG
+1121 GIAKGKANLITKVG
-1135 DGLGINVAWGQAN
+1135 DGLGVNVAWGQAN

-1163 GEANILTKVGDGQ
+1163 GEANLITKVGDGQ
-1176 EVSVVQGKANIITH
+1176 EVSVVQGEANIITH

-1207 TKVGDGRNVVLAKG
+1207 TKVGHGQNVVLAKG

-1237 LWSKGNVVT
+1237 LWSKGNIVT

-1258 GKANI
+1258 GQANI
-1263 TTTVGNGLSV
+1263 TTTVGNGLNV

-1286 GNGVSVN
+1286 GDGVSVN

-1315 GKANANIHI
+1315 GKANANIHV

-1330 NASYARNNVAIKV
+1330 NASYAQNNVAIKV

-1360 NKLSALFDNVK
+1360 NKLSALFDNIK
-1371 QTLLGVGGSQAIN
+1371 QTVLGVGGSQAIN
-1384 YLVQGDEASTSG
+1384 YLVQGDEASSSG
-1396 TQKGRGAIATPEITK
+1396 THKGRGAIATPEITK
-1411 LDGFQMDAIE
+1411 LDGFQMDAIK

-1438 DTPDLNEMDNDLN
+1438 DTPDLNKMQHALN
-1451 IDGASDHAPNLI
+1451 VDDSSVQAPNLI
-1463 VNGDFEQG
+1463 VNGDFELG
-1471 DRGWQSTHGVEASYS
+1471 EHGWQSTHGVEASYA

-1491 VNGEGHGTRV
+1491 VEGEGHGARV
-1501 TELDTHTNT
+1501 TELDTYTNT
-1510 SLYQDLTDLT
+1510 SLYQDLANLAQ
-1520 EGEVIAVSFDFAKRA
+1520 GEVIAVSFDFAKRA

-1555 SGDASAWQQ
+1555 SGDESAWQQ
-1564 KTLKLTAHA
+1564 KTLKLTAQA

-1591 ILDNVVAKSESSPQA
+1591 ILDNVVATSESSQQA
-1606 NAVSEHAKQNQ
+1606 NAIREHATQNP
-1617 ASQNALSDKER
+1617 AAQNALSDKER

-1657 DQQAIENNGQAQR
+1657 DQQALENNGQAQR
-1670 DAVKEESEAVTAELT
+1670 DAVQEESEAITAELT
-1685 TLAQGLDVLD
+1685 KLAQGLDVLD
-1695 GQATHTGKSG
+1695 SQATHTGESG
-1705 EQWRNDFAGGLL
+1705 DQWRNEFASGLL
-1717 DGVQSQ
+1717 AGVQTQ
-1723 IDDAKQLASDKMAAA
+1723 LDDAKQLANGKIAEA
-1738 KQTQSDNNSKVKDS
+1738 KQTHADNQNKVKDAV
-1752 IAKSEAGV
+1752 AKSEAGV

-1773 IAEAKA
+1773 IADAQA
-1779 DAETRKA
+1779 DAEKRKA
-1786 DAVAKSH
+1786 DALAKGK
-1793 DAKQAESDAHSAAND
+1793 DAQQAESDAHHAVNN

-1814 RDAMNAENKANQA
+1814 RDVQLAENKANQA
-1827 QNDAQG
+1827 QADAQG

-1844 QGVAGSGLSG
+1844 QGVTGSGLSG
-1854 NAHRVEG
+1854 NAHSVESS
-1861 AGETGSHVNT
+1861 GETDSHVNT
-1871 DSQTNADGRFSD
+1871 DSQTNADGRFSE
-1883 GLTEQELEALEGATN
+1883 GLTEQEQEALEGATN

-1903 QINAGIRSKNSG
+1903 QINAGIRAKNSV
-1915 STITSMFM
+1915 STITTMFT
-1923 EANAD
+1923 EANTD
-1928 SIVVDTTASQDV
+1928 SIVVPTTTPQDV
-1940 VRKEVRIS
+1940 VRKEIRIS
-1948 GVNLV
+1948 GVNLE

-1960 DSAES
+1960 DSAVS

-1974 ANLYRWLDTDNDVAT
+1974 ANLYRWLDSDHPRAT
-1989 DKYVPVP
+1989 EQYIPVP
-1996 GFERVDADVSDEVKQ
+1996 GFERVDVNVSDETKQ
-2011 RMIQSMSG
+2011 RLTQFVSG

-2039 FVESTLDYDWDKRV
+2039 FVEATLNYDWDKRV

-2065 FETPHA
+2065 FEAPHG
-2071 EKSIVSF
+2071 ENSLVSF
-2078 WSGKN
+2078 WSGRN
-2083 FKQYRDVLDNAQTDG
+2083 FKEYRNVLDNAQPDG

-2106 VKGNAFAIDL
+2106 VQGNAFAIKL
-2116 NKHLMRWGG
+2116 NKQLMRWGDM
-2125 LFLDPDNAEQNQLKS
+2125 FLDLENADQNHLQS
-2140 SIDAA
+2140 SIEAA
-2145 TFSNTGFWSSVYAT
+2145 AYSNTGFWSSVYAT
-2159 GAQHDVYVIAEGG
+2159 GAKDDVYVIAEGG
-2172 VRLGNYFWHVEL
+2172 MRLGNYFWNVEL
-2184 PALRQL
+2184 PLLRQL
-2190 QREGLV
+2190 QRERLV

-2207 EYKDLPADEIGRRL
+2207 EYKDVPVNEIGHKL

-2230 RFDALSSARQ
+2230 RFDALSAAQQ
-2240 AELLADNPDDYRADT
+2240 AELLAINPKGYKADS

-2264 AIDSMLRE
+2264 AIDSMLRDA
-2272 SLPFYSLRTERN
+2272 LPFYSLRTERN

-2289 GDEGFEVR
+2289 GDEGFKVR
-2297 SWPGSDDKSK
+2297 AWPGSDGKSK
-2307 TILLDNPEDAA
+2307 TIVLDNPEDAT
-2318 QQKAIERFI
+2318 QQKTIERFI
-2327 LANFDNFEQMPDELF
+2327 LANFQNFEQMPDELF
-2342 LVDNKVLS
+2342 LVDNKVIS
-2350 HHDGRTRI
+2350 HDKGITHI
-2358 LAQKEDGAWTYNTN
+2358 LAQKVDGAWLYNAKVD
-2372 SELMSVTELLDA
+2372 LMSVTELLDA
-2384 AHVSGKVRGESYQKV
+2384 ANVTGKIRGESYQQV
-2399 IDALAEYH
+2399 IDALSEYH
-2407 ASTAEHADYE
+2407 SSVTEFSDYE
-2417 LESVEQLVN
+2417 QESIEKLLS
-2426 LRKKIEGYALGHPD
+2426 LRKKIEGYVLGHPD
-2440 SGRLE
+2440 SGRIA

-2451 NQVNSRLEEVSVLA
+2451 NQVNTRLEEVSVLA
-2465 VSEQSIKA
+2465 VSEPNIKA
-2473 HDSFSRL
+2473 QDSFSRL
-2480 YDQLDNAHLKQSK
+2480 YDQLETANLKGTK
-2493 HLYLDGNGDFVT
+2493 HLYLDQNGEFVT
-2505 KGKGNLAKID
+2505 KGKGHLANID
-2515 QLGGSD
+2515 LLGSRE
-2521 AVLEKVKASVNHEYG
+2521 AVLEKVKLTVSNEYG
-2536 QAIADTIFAGL
+2536 QTVADTIFAGL
-2547 SANELAKD
+2547 SAKDLAKD
-2555 GKGIDITG
+2555 GKGIDIAG
-2563 LNRIHQALE
+2563 LKKVHLAIE
-2572 QHMSPVS
+2572 QHLSPVS
-2579 ATMYIW
+2579 ATLFLW

-2598 QIGQGRTQID
+2598 QISQGRTQLEG
-2608 AQAAADFNKQNY
+2608 QAAADFNQQNY

-2631 NIRNIFNVATEYQP
+2631 NISNILNVATKDQP
-2645 DLKLRWSDFSQ
+2645 DLKLRWKDFSQ
-2656 PAHQNDT
+2656 PAAHGES
-2663 LEHDMASEENDG
+2663 LAFDMQTEENDD
-2675 FGLNDG
+2675 FGLKSAED
-2681 ETKLKRFIE
+2681 KLKDFI
-2690 KLNAAKGIDAAYK
+2690 KQLASASGVDKKFK
-2703 DASEGY
+2703 DISQAFTMM
-2709 ASVLL
+2709 ALM
-2714 GNPDMLVST
+2714 NPDILESAN
-2723 GIPAHVFQPFV
+2723 IPEHISKPFV

-2741 YDMMD
+2741 YDMQD
-2746 VANRFAQEL
+2746 VAQRFAKELQEQAKVAANSEQMEQQISEVVRRFAQDEL
-2755 QKQAQASGDPA
+2755 DKIQT
-2766 LVAKRIDNVVRLFA
+2766 
-2780 ERALEEIEAFKAS
+2780 FKET
-2793 QADEGRV
+2793 QADQGRV

-2812 MQAEWNRLSHDP
+2812 MQAEWHRLSNDP

-2851 IGHTWRPKFGVWT
+2851 IGHTWLPKFGVWT

-2889 QVNDDLDALS
+2889 QVTDVLDALS
-2899 GSEKHKDKVAIEN
+2899 GN
-2912 DGTPPR
+2912 
-2918 DKVPL
+2918 
-2923 SPLTRFLNNELYGE
+2923 
-2937 RDARRK
+2937 
-2943 IGDITQT
+2943 
-2950 LLDHAV
+2950 
-2956 EKGESQKVTLKGE
+2956 
-2969 AGRLT
+2969 
-2974 GYYHQGTASSD
+2974 
-2985 DETSTTS
+2985 
-2992 GKVVLFLHGSGSS
+2992 
-3005 AEEQASAIRSHYQKQ
+3005 
-3020 GIDMLAVNL
+3020 
-3029 RGYGESDGG
+3029 
-3038 PSEKGLYQDART
+3038 
-3050 MFNYLVNDKGID
+3050 
-3062 PSNIILHGYSMGGP
+3062 
-3076 IAADLARYAA
+3076 
-3086 QNGQAVSGLLL
+3086 
-3097 DRPMPSMTKAITA
+3097 
-3110 HEVANPAGIVGT
+3110 
-3122 IAKAVN
+3122 
-3128 GQFSVEKNLKG
+3128 
-3139 LPQETPILLLT
+3139 
-3150 DNEGLGEEGEKLR
+3150 
-3163 VKLSNSGFN
+3163 
-3172 VTGEQTFYGHEAS
+3172 
-3185 NRLMSQYTGQ
+3185 
-3195 IVSDL
+3195 
-3200 LNTQHIK
+3200 
-3207 HNEAK
+3207 
-3212 LNLEPHGKNYESRD
+3212 
-3226 LILKPISQPET
+3226 
-3237 VELGMPEVDQ
+3237 
-3247 KVLADIAEREN
+3247 
-3258 VIIGVRPVDEKSKS
+3258 
-3272 LIASKMYSSKGLFV
+3272 
-3286 KAKSSDWGPMSGFIP
+3286 KAK
-3301 VDQSFAKASA
+3301 
-3311 RRDLET
+3311 
-3317 FNRHAEQSIQSG
+3317 
-3329 NAVSADL
+3329 
-3336 YLNQVRVEE
+3336 
-3345 LVSKYHSLTPLE
+3345 
-3357 LDDQSGMY
+3357 
-3365 KTTATNGDQSVPFFL
+3365 
-3380 NRVTVDGNELW
+3380 
-3391 QVHYITNGELAPFK
+3391 
-3405 VIGDPVSKQPM
+3405 
-3416 TADYDL
+3416 
-3422 LTVMYSYGD
+3422 
-3431 LGPQDKV
+3431 
-3438 KQPLTW
+3438 
-3444 QQWKD
+3444 
-3449 SVTYEDLTPKY
+3449 
-3460 KELYSNEDL
+3460 
-3469 YNKKDGASL
+3469 
-3478 GNVSGRLKELK
+3478 
-3489 DRINVDLGRTNGLEM
+3489 
-3504 VHHGADDANPYAVMA
+3504 
-3519 DNFPATFFVPKSL
+3519 
-3532 FAEDGLG
+3532 
-3539 EGKGSIQTYF
+3539 
-3549 NVNEQGAV
+3549 
-3557 VIRNP
+3557 
-3562 QEFSDFQQVTINASF
+3562 
-3577 RASFN
+3577 
-3582 DKWNHGLDE
+3582 
-3591 PLFTTKRKLSH
+3591 
-3602 EFLNKRDQLLKK
+3602 
-3614 LSGGRLDAQ
+3614 
-3623 DETLVA
+3623 
-3629 LGNPDDV
+3629 
-3636 SGNKAIVAV
+3636 VAV
-3645 DVSQIFTRQELK
+3645 DLAQIFTVQELK
-3657 ERANVFAKPIGA
+3657 ERAKVFAKPIGA

-3682 QTVSR
+3682 QAKGR
-3687 DQIVASFE
+3687 YQIAASFE
-3695 LNKKVNA
+3695 LNKKIND

-3716 TQLKEQITSAL
+3716 TQLKEQVTSAL

-3732 QVAQV
+3732 QVAQAG
-3737 DIDAIAQTRPE
+3737 IDAIAQTRPE
-3748 LAARIF
+3748 LATRIF
-3754 MVAIEEANGEHR
+3754 MVAIEEANGKHV
-3766 GLTDMMV
+3766 GLTDMML

-3779 PYLAPKQGYKGE
+3779 PYLAPKHGYKGE
-3791 TPNDLGFDA
+3791 MPSDLGFDA
-3800 KYHVDLGDHYADFKQ
+3800 KYHVDLGEHYADFKQ

-3846 LQDLTGVESVQMAF
+3846 LQDLTGAESVQMAF

-3866 AKKVDPISGDSAE
+3866 AKKADPISGDSAE
-3879 MILLKKFADKSYLS
+3879 MILLKKFADQNYLS

-3920 RYSGAGYD
+3920 RYSGKGYD
-3928 ELTNKL
+3928 ELTNML
-3934 AGATGVDEQ
+3934 ASATGVDEQ

-3970 NEQMD
+3970 NEQME

-4016 KTKHLDATLFENAR
+4016 KTKHLDVTLFENAR
-4030 ANGMRI
+4030 VNGMRI

-4062 ANNIAVEVLQSLP
+4062 ANNIAVEVLQNLP
-4075 DDEKFVAIYGKAHLQ
+4075 DGEKFVAIYGKAHLQ

-4109 ALRVSDSNQFRVE
+4109 ALKVSDSNQFTVE
-4122 QDDMT
+4122 QDDVS
-4127 LRVVYDDVANKPKL
+4127 LRVVYDDVANKPKI
-4141 TFKDSLSGANTAIHN
+4141 TFKGSLSGANTALHN

-4165 AVTPTADGGE
+4165 VVTPIADGGE
-4175 TRFDGQIIVQMENDS
+4175 TRFDGQIIVQMENDD
-4190 VVANAAA
+4190 VVAKAAA

-4241 DDSDSNNTHLSGYSA
+4241 DHSESNNTRLSGYSA
-4256 EDLAAKLANFQQSF
+4256 DELAVKLAKFQQSF
-4270 SQAENINN
+4270 NQAENINN
-4278 TPDHISI
+4278 KPDHISI

-4297 GFGHQFINAMDVN
+4297 GFGHQFINAMDAN

-4315 VSARSSELAVDAT
+4315 VSVRSSELAVDEA
-4328 GRKHTKDEN
+4328 GRKHTKDAN
-4337 GDWIQKAE
+4337 GDWVQKAE
-4345 TNKVSLSWN
+4345 NNKVSLSWDA
-4354 EQGEVIAKEE
+4354 QGEVVAKDEP
-4364 RIRNGIAE
+4364 IRNGIAE

-4381 VSDVGEIARGAI
+4381 VNNVDEPARGAI
-4393 GDNNDVFDAPEKR
+4393 GDNSDVFDAPEKR
-4406 KVETETSSS
+4406 IPETEVIANSSS
-4415 AANNKLSYSG
+4415 SNQLSYSG
-4425 NIQVNVGDGE
+4425 NIQVNVGEGE
-4435 FTAVNWGTSNVG
+4435 FTAVNWGTSNVS
-4447 IKVGSGGFKSLAFG
+4447 IKVGTGGFKSLAFG

-4470 NGESKHSVDMGGY
+4470 DGESKHSVDIGGY

-4490 MFIGNRNVS
+4490 MFLGNRNVS
-4499 FNLGQ
+4499 FNFGH
-4504 SNDLLVMMDKSIPTP
+4504 SNDLILMMDKSIPTP

-4532 GVLQSIATSGED
+4532 GVLQGIAMSGEGE
-4544 QDWLAAQEQQWT
+4544 DWLAAQEQQWT

-4570 DQSSSVDYTCLV
+4570 DQSSSVDYTTLV
-4582 ELDSHNER
+4582 ELDSQNER
-4590 SSRGLKHDTEA
+4590 DSRGLKHDAEA
-4601 ALNKQ
+4601 TLNKQ
-4606 YNQWLSGNSDSSAG
+4606 YNQWLSGNGNSGTSQ
-4620 KLSRAD
+4620 LSRAD

-4680 QFSATGQ
+4680 QFTATGQ
-4687 AKTTFTYTPE
+4687 AKTTFTYTPQ

-4709 QMAGIGAETTLADIF
+4709 QLAGVGAETTLADIF
-4724 GVDYTTSGQIV
+4724 GVDYTASGQIV
-4735 SRNGEAVDGVAIL
+4735 SRNGQAVDGVAIL
-4748 TEMLE
+4748 KEMLE

-4775 LKSGIDMGA
+4775 LKAGIDMGA
-4784 DGIQSFAET
+4784 DGIKSFAET
-4793 HGLKD
+4793 HGLKE
-4798 KAPEEEENK
+4798 KAPEEEKDN
-4807 SAVSVNGTSVN
+4807 SSVSVNGANVN
-4818 SAQGATAS
+4818 SAQGATVA

-4869 LKENLTADLLNMKEK
+4869 LKQNLTADLLNMKEK

-4900 INLSLGNYNFNWGG
+4900 INISLGNYNFNWGG

-4950 EGSDMGVLMG
+4950 EGNDMGVLMG

-5004 LGRDY
+5004 SGRDY

-5015 FNRVDTGDGQDYS
+5015 FNRVDTGDDQDYS

-5053 RINASAGNDVVKLM
+5053 RINAGAGNDVVKLM
-5067 GYHAVLNGGEGEDH
+5067 GYHAVLNGGDGDDH

-5093 NGEEGRDL
+5093 NGGEGRDL

-5129 LVEDISSEDNIVFNG
+5129 LVEDIRSEDNIVFNG

-5160 LSILRDPVSET
+5160 LSILRDPSNDS
-5171 DQAKF
+5171 DQSKF

-5184 NDYFDGK
+5184 SDYFNGN
-5191 RAQMIIAMGEKD
+5191 RAQVVIGMSEKD
-5203 ANGERE
+5203 LSGERE
-5209 YTTLS
+5209 YTMLS
-5214 ESSIDALVQ
+5214 DSAIDALVQ
-5223 AMSGFDPQAG
+5223 AMSGFEPQAG
-5233 DNGFIDNLDSKSRVA
+5233 DNGFIDSLESKSQAA
-5248 ISTAWADVV
+5248 ISMAWSDVV
-5257 HKKGI
+5257 HKKGLM
-5262 TV
+5262 V

>member
-11 YFFTGNYSADNG
+11 YFFTGNYSADDG
-23 NNDIVAIGFGGEIH
+23 NNNIVAIGFGGQIH

-51 ATVHTGSGNDTVVG
+51 ATVYTGSGNDTVVG
-65 GSAYLRVEDS
+65 GSAYLKVEDS
-75 TGHLS
+75 TGHLT

-108 IDHLGHHGDV
+108 IDHLGNHGDV

-124 AYNSVKRKGLSG
+124 AYNGITRKGLNG
-136 NVTFKGAGGY
+136 NVTFAGAGGY

-151 ETNHG
+151 ETNQG
-156 NLSFAGAGAGNKL
+156 NLSFTGAGAGNKL
-169 DRTWFDQY
+169 DRTWFNRY
-177 QGSRGDVSFDGAGA
+177 QGSHGDVTFDGAGA

-237 TRQAEDV
+237 THQAEDV
-244 YQQTHGN
+244 YTQTRGN

-262 FYSDVAHGDIHFS
+262 LYSDVAHGDIHFS
-275 GGGAYNTITR
+275 GGGAYNTIIR
-285 KGSGS
+285 KGSGND
-290 SFDAQGMEYA
+290 FAKEGMTNA
-300 KAEDIVLTTA
+300 KADEIVLTKA
-310 KMHGSWIG
+310 VMSGSWIG
-318 SGTHAVTAVKS
+318 QDHHVTAVKS
-329 EREPNTYLFAIADGT
+329 ASEPNTYLFAFADST
-344 YTKINKVR
+344 YTKINKVQLR
-352 LSNDPKTGKL
+352 NDPQTGEL
-362 KYYSEAWYKQGNH
+362 KYYSTAWYKEGNH
-375 LSGLARSDVS
+375 LSNLANQDISDN
-385 SAGGFEVNPINGG
+385 GGFTAVNINGA
-398 YTLSNIAVEHQQ
+398 YTLSDLKVEHQQ
-410 SLTVHAMEKDLT
+410 SVTVHAVEKSLT

-432 ALIDAKDV
+432 AVIDAKDV
-440 VLSDAK
+440 SLSDAK
-446 MGGHAISTDG
+446 MGGHAIYADG
-456 TKVDVQAIK
+456 TKVDVKAVK
-465 SNRKPNT
+465 SNRQPNT
-472 YVYAKVLGPYTK
+472 YIYAKVLGPYTK
-484 IVVVELANDAETGVL
+484 IVVVELANDPETGAL

-512 TANLANEDISSAN
+512 TANIANQDISSAT
-525 GYHSMGKGGY
+525 GYNPMGKGGY
-535 SLSALN
+535 SLSDLH
-541 YSVNAIRSMSE
+541 YSVNAVRSTSE
-552 TVADIDEYTDQ
+552 TVADIEEYTDQ
-563 TLFKPATD
+563 TLFKPAND
-571 SGESSGDVHFS
+571 SGESSGDVRFN

-593 VTRGNVYFN
+593 VTRGNVHFN

-647 NVLVHQSK
+647 NVLVHQSQ
-655 QGKMDVYAG
+655 QGKIDVYAG

-671 RIGDGQY
+671 RLGDGQY
-678 LAHLLAYGNISVH
+678 LAHLLAYGNISVQ
-691 KGNGNS
+691 KGSGDS
-697 RVAMLGGYNTHTQ
+697 RVVMLGGYNTHTQ
-710 IGSGHGLW
+710 IGSGNGLW

-731 NGEVTSVLAGGA
+731 QGDVAAVLAGGA
-743 NVLTKVGE
+743 NVLTKMGE
-751 GELTAGMLGGANVMT
+751 GELTSGMLGGANVIT
-766 HISGDEQASN
+766 HISNDDQLSN

-790 KGKGDTLAVM
+790 KGKGNTLAVM

-809 VGDGSTTG
+809 VGDGTTTG

-822 ANILTKVGNGDTTG
+822 ANILTKVGNGDATG

-858 AAGNIFTKVGDGTS
+858 AAGNIFTKVGDGAS
-872 IAAMIGAG
+872 IAVMIGAG

-953 GNANIFTHIGNGS
+953 GNANIFTHIGHGS

-974 ANVMTK
+974 ANIMTK

-993 ANIYTHVGDGTSLGL
+993 ANIMTHVGDGTSLGL
-1008 FAGEMNVMTK
+1008 FAGEVNVMTK

-1106 DIGNVMTHVGDGTTI
+1106 DVGNVMTHVGDGTTI
-1121 GIAKGKANIVTKVG
+1121 GIAKGKANLITKVG
-1135 DGLGINVAWGQAN
+1135 DGLGVNVAWGQAN

-1163 GEANILTKVGDGQ
+1163 GEANLITKVGDGQ
-1176 EVSVVQGKANIITH
+1176 EVSVVQGEANIITH

-1207 TKVGDGRNVVLAKG
+1207 TKVGHGQNVVLAKG

-1237 LWSKGNVVT
+1237 LWSKGNIVT

-1258 GKANI
+1258 GQANI

-1286 GNGVSVN
+1286 GDGVSVN

-1315 GKANANIHI
+1315 GKANANIHV

-1330 NASYARNNVAIKV
+1330 NASYAQNNVAIKV

-1360 NKLSALFDNVK
+1360 NKLSALFDNIK
-1371 QTLLGVGGSQAIN
+1371 QTVLGVGGSQAIN
-1384 YLVQGDEASTSG
+1384 YLVQGDEASSSG
-1396 TQKGRGAIATPEITK
+1396 THKGRGAIATPEITK
-1411 LDGFQMDAIE
+1411 LDGFQMDAIK

-1438 DTPDLNEMDNDLN
+1438 DTPDLNKMQHALN
-1451 IDGASDHAPNLI
+1451 VDDSSVQAPNLI
-1463 VNGDFEQG
+1463 VNGDFELG
-1471 DRGWQSTHGVEASYS
+1471 EHGWQSTHGVEASYA

-1491 VNGEGHGTRV
+1491 VEGEGHGARV
-1501 TELDTHTNT
+1501 TELDTYTNT
-1510 SLYQDLTDLT
+1510 SLYQDLANLAQ
-1520 EGEVIAVSFDFAKRA
+1520 GEVIAVSFDFAKRA

-1555 SGDASAWQQ
+1555 SGDESTWQQ
-1564 KTLKLTAHA
+1564 KTLKLTAQA

-1591 ILDNVVAKSESSPQA
+1591 ILDNVVATSESSQQA
-1606 NAVSEHAKQNQ
+1606 NAIREHATQNP
-1617 ASQNALSDKER
+1617 AAQNALSDKER

-1657 DQQAIENNGQAQR
+1657 DQQALGNNGQAQR
-1670 DAVKEESEAVTAELT
+1670 DAVQEESEAITAELT
-1685 TLAQGLDVLD
+1685 KLAQGLDVLD
-1695 GQATHTGKSG
+1695 GQATHTGESG
-1705 EQWRNDFAGGLL
+1705 DQWRNEFASGLL
-1717 DGVQSQ
+1717 AGVQTQ
-1723 IDDAKQLASDKMAAA
+1723 FDDAKQLANDKIAEA
-1738 KQTQSDNNSKVKDS
+1738 KQTHADNQNKVKDAV
-1752 IAKSEAGV
+1752 AKSEAGV

-1773 IAEAKA
+1773 IADAQA
-1779 DAETRKA
+1779 DAEKRKA
-1786 DAVAKSH
+1786 DALAKGK
-1793 DAKQAESDAHSAAND
+1793 DAQQAESDAHHAVNN

-1814 RDAMNAENKANQA
+1814 RDVELAENKANQA
-1827 QNDAQG
+1827 QADAQG

-1844 QGVAGSGLSG
+1844 QGVTGSGLSG
-1854 NAHRVEG
+1854 NAHSVESS
-1861 AGETGSHVNT
+1861 GETDSHVNT
-1871 DSQTNADGRFSD
+1871 DSQTNADGRFSE
-1883 GLTEQELEALEGATN
+1883 GLTEQEQEALEGATN

-1903 QINAGIRSKNSG
+1903 QINAGIRAKNSG
-1915 STITSMFM
+1915 NTITSMFT
-1923 EANAD
+1923 EANTD
-1928 SIVVDTTASQDV
+1928 SIVVPTTTSQDV
-1940 VRKEVRIS
+1940 VRKEIRIS
-1948 GVNLV
+1948 GVNLE

-1960 DSAES
+1960 DSAVS

-1974 ANLYRWLDTDNDVAT
+1974 ANLYRWLDSDHPRAT
-1989 DKYVPVP
+1989 EQYIPVP
-1996 GFERVDADVSDEVKQ
+1996 GFERVDVNVSDETKQ
-2011 RMIQSMSG
+2011 RLTQFVSG

-2039 FVESTLDYDWDKRV
+2039 FVEATLNYDWDKRV

-2065 FETPHA
+2065 FEAPHG
-2071 EKSIVSF
+2071 ENSLVSF
-2078 WSGKN
+2078 WSGRN
-2083 FKQYRDVLDNAQTDG
+2083 FKEYRNVLDNAQPDG

-2106 VKGNAFAIDL
+2106 VQGNAFAIKL
-2116 NKHLMRWGG
+2116 NKQLMRWGDM
-2125 LFLDPDNAEQNQLKS
+2125 FLDLDNADQNHLQS
-2140 SIDAA
+2140 SIEAA
-2145 TFSNTGFWSSVYAT
+2145 AYSNTGFWSSVYAT
-2159 GAQHDVYVIAEGG
+2159 GAKDDVYVIAEGG
-2172 VRLGNYFWHVEL
+2172 MRLGNYFWNVEL
-2184 PALRQL
+2184 PLLRQL

-2207 EYKDLPADEIGRRL
+2207 EYKDVPVNEIGHKL

-2230 RFDALSSARQ
+2230 RFDALSAAQQ
-2240 AELLADNPDDYRADT
+2240 AELLAINPKGYKADS

-2264 AIDSMLRE
+2264 AIDSMLRDA
-2272 SLPFYSLRTERN
+2272 LPFYSLRTERN
-2284 LLVQE
+2284 LLVLE
-2289 GDEGFEVR
+2289 GDEGFKVR
-2297 SWPGSDDKSK
+2297 AWPGSDGKSK
-2307 TILLDNPEDAA
+2307 TIVLDNPEDAT
-2318 QQKAIERFI
+2318 QQKTIERFI
-2327 LANFDNFEQMPDELF
+2327 LANFQNFEQMPDELF
-2342 LVDNKVLS
+2342 LVDNKVIS
-2350 HHDGRTRI
+2350 HHEGRTHV
-2358 LAQKEDGAWTYNTN
+2358 LAQKVDGAWQYNATV
-2372 SELMSVTELLDA
+2372 ELMSVTELLDA
-2384 AHVSGKVRGESYQKV
+2384 ANVTGKIRGESYQQV
-2399 IDALAEYH
+2399 IDALSEYH
-2407 ASTAEHADYE
+2407 SSVTEFSDYE
-2417 LESVEQLVN
+2417 QESIEKLLS
-2426 LRKKIEGYALGHPD
+2426 LRKKIEGYVLGHPD
-2440 SGRLE
+2440 SGRIA

-2451 NQVNSRLEEVSVLA
+2451 NQVNTRLEEVSALA
-2465 VSEQSIKA
+2465 VSEPNIKA
-2473 HDSFSRL
+2473 QDSFSRL
-2480 YDQLDNAHLKQSK
+2480 YDQLETANLKGTK
-2493 HLYLDGNGDFVT
+2493 HLYLDQNGEFVT
-2505 KGKGNLAKID
+2505 KGKGHLANID
-2515 QLGGSD
+2515 LLGSRE
-2521 AVLEKVKASVNHEYG
+2521 AVLEKVKLTVSNEYG
-2536 QAIADTIFAGL
+2536 QTVADTIFAGL
-2547 SANELAKD
+2547 SAKDLAKD
-2555 GKGIDITG
+2555 GKGIDIAG
-2563 LNRIHQALE
+2563 LNKVHQAIE
-2572 QHMSPVS
+2572 QHLSPVS
-2579 ATMYIW
+2579 ATLYIW

-2598 QIGQGRTQID
+2598 QIGQGRTQLEG
-2608 AQAAADFNKQNY
+2608 QAAADYNQQNY

-2631 NIRNIFNVATEYQP
+2631 NISNILNVATKDQP

-2663 LEHDMASEENDG
+2663 LEHDVASEENDG
-2675 FGLNDG
+2675 FGLHDG
-2681 ETKLKRFIE
+2681 DIKLKRFIE
-2690 KLNAAKGIDAAYK
+2690 KLNAAKGIDASFK
-2703 DASEGY
+2703 EASEGY

-2714 GNPDMLVST
+2714 GNPDMLETT

-2734 DQWNDTS
+2734 EQWNDTS

-2755 QKQAQASGDPA
+2755 RLQAQRSDDPE
-2766 LVAKRIDNVVRLFA
+2766 LLEKRIGNVVRQFA
-2780 ERALEEIEAFKAS
+2780 ERALEEIETFKAS
-2793 QADEGRV
+2793 QADQGRV

-2812 MQAEWNRLSHDP
+2812 MQAEWHRLSNDP

-2851 IGHTWRPKFGVWT
+2851 IGHTWLPKFGVWT

-2889 QVNDDLDALS
+2889 QVTDVLDALS
-2899 GSEKHKDKVAIEN
+2899 GN
-2912 DGTPPR
+2912 
-2918 DKVPL
+2918 
-2923 SPLTRFLNNELYGE
+2923 
-2937 RDARRK
+2937 
-2943 IGDITQT
+2943 
-2950 LLDHAV
+2950 
-2956 EKGESQKVTLKGE
+2956 
-2969 AGRLT
+2969 
-2974 GYYHQGTASSD
+2974 
-2985 DETSTTS
+2985 
-2992 GKVVLFLHGSGSS
+2992 
-3005 AEEQASAIRSHYQKQ
+3005 
-3020 GIDMLAVNL
+3020 
-3029 RGYGESDGG
+3029 
-3038 PSEKGLYQDART
+3038 
-3050 MFNYLVNDKGID
+3050 
-3062 PSNIILHGYSMGGP
+3062 
-3076 IAADLARYAA
+3076 
-3086 QNGQAVSGLLL
+3086 
-3097 DRPMPSMTKAITA
+3097 
-3110 HEVANPAGIVGT
+3110 
-3122 IAKAVN
+3122 
-3128 GQFSVEKNLKG
+3128 
-3139 LPQETPILLLT
+3139 
-3150 DNEGLGEEGEKLR
+3150 
-3163 VKLSNSGFN
+3163 
-3172 VTGEQTFYGHEAS
+3172 
-3185 NRLMSQYTGQ
+3185 
-3195 IVSDL
+3195 
-3200 LNTQHIK
+3200 
-3207 HNEAK
+3207 
-3212 LNLEPHGKNYESRD
+3212 
-3226 LILKPISQPET
+3226 
-3237 VELGMPEVDQ
+3237 
-3247 KVLADIAEREN
+3247 
-3258 VIIGVRPVDEKSKS
+3258 
-3272 LIASKMYSSKGLFV
+3272 
-3286 KAKSSDWGPMSGFIP
+3286 KAK
-3301 VDQSFAKASA
+3301 
-3311 RRDLET
+3311 
-3317 FNRHAEQSIQSG
+3317 
-3329 NAVSADL
+3329 
-3336 YLNQVRVEE
+3336 
-3345 LVSKYHSLTPLE
+3345 
-3357 LDDQSGMY
+3357 
-3365 KTTATNGDQSVPFFL
+3365 
-3380 NRVTVDGNELW
+3380 
-3391 QVHYITNGELAPFK
+3391 
-3405 VIGDPVSKQPM
+3405 
-3416 TADYDL
+3416 
-3422 LTVMYSYGD
+3422 
-3431 LGPQDKV
+3431 
-3438 KQPLTW
+3438 
-3444 QQWKD
+3444 
-3449 SVTYEDLTPKY
+3449 
-3460 KELYSNEDL
+3460 
-3469 YNKKDGASL
+3469 
-3478 GNVSGRLKELK
+3478 
-3489 DRINVDLGRTNGLEM
+3489 
-3504 VHHGADDANPYAVMA
+3504 
-3519 DNFPATFFVPKSL
+3519 
-3532 FAEDGLG
+3532 
-3539 EGKGSIQTYF
+3539 
-3549 NVNEQGAV
+3549 
-3557 VIRNP
+3557 
-3562 QEFSDFQQVTINASF
+3562 
-3577 RASFN
+3577 
-3582 DKWNHGLDE
+3582 
-3591 PLFTTKRKLSH
+3591 
-3602 EFLNKRDQLLKK
+3602 
-3614 LSGGRLDAQ
+3614 
-3623 DETLVA
+3623 
-3629 LGNPDDV
+3629 
-3636 SGNKAIVAV
+3636 VAV
-3645 DVSQIFTRQELK
+3645 DLAQIFTVQELK
-3657 ERANVFAKPIGA
+3657 ERAKVFAKPIGA

-3682 QTVSR
+3682 QAKGR
-3687 DQIVASFE
+3687 YQIAASFE
-3695 LNKKVNA
+3695 LNKKIND

-3716 TQLKEQITSAL
+3716 TQLKEQVTSAL

-3732 QVAQV
+3732 QVAQAG
-3737 DIDAIAQTRPE
+3737 IDAIAQTRPE
-3748 LAARIF
+3748 LATRIF
-3754 MVAIEEANGEHR
+3754 MVAIEEANGKHV
-3766 GLTDMMV
+3766 GLTDMML

-3779 PYLAPKQGYKGE
+3779 PYLAPKHGYKGE
-3791 TPNDLGFDA
+3791 MPSDLGFDA
-3800 KYHVDLGDHYADFKQ
+3800 KYHVALGEHYADFKQ

-3846 LQDLTGVESVQMAF
+3846 LQDLTGAESVQMAF

-3866 AKKVDPISGDSAE
+3866 AKKADPISGDSAE
-3879 MILLKKFADKSYLS
+3879 MILLKKFADQNYLS

-3920 RYSGAGYD
+3920 RYSGKGYD
-3928 ELTNKL
+3928 ELTNML
-3934 AGATGVDEQ
+3934 ASATGVDEQ

-3970 NEQMD
+3970 NEQME

-4016 KTKHLDATLFENAR
+4016 KTKHLDVTLFENAR
-4030 ANGMRI
+4030 VNGMRI

-4062 ANNIAVEVLQSLP
+4062 ANNIAVEVLQNLP
-4075 DDEKFVAIYGKAHLQ
+4075 DGEKFVAIYGKAHLQ

-4109 ALRVSDSNQFRVE
+4109 ALKVSDSNQFTVE
-4122 QDDMT
+4122 QDDVS
-4127 LRVVYDDVANKPKL
+4127 LRVVYDDVANKPKI
-4141 TFKDSLSGANTAIHN
+4141 TFKGSLSGANTALHN

-4165 AVTPTADGGE
+4165 VVTPIADGGE
-4175 TRFDGQIIVQMENDS
+4175 TRFDGQIIVQMENDP
-4190 VVANAAA
+4190 VVAKAAA

-4203 PESSVV
+4203 AESSVV

-4241 DDSDSNNTHLSGYSA
+4241 DHSESNNTRLSGYSA
-4256 EDLAAKLANFQQSF
+4256 DELAVKLAKFQQSF
-4270 SQAENINN
+4270 NQAENINN
-4278 TPDHISI
+4278 KPDHISI

-4297 GFGHQFINAMDVN
+4297 GFGHQFINAMDAN

-4315 VSARSSELAVDAT
+4315 VSVRSSELAVDEA
-4328 GRKHTKDEN
+4328 GRKHTKDAN
-4337 GDWIQKAE
+4337 GDWVQKAE
-4345 TNKVSLSWN
+4345 NNKVSLSWDA
-4354 EQGEVIAKEE
+4354 QGEVVAKDEP
-4364 RIRNGIAE
+4364 IRNGIAE

-4381 VSDVGEIARGAI
+4381 VSDVDEPARGAI
-4393 GDNNDVFDAPEKR
+4393 GDNSDVFDAPEKR
-4406 KVETETSSS
+4406 KPETEVIANSSS
-4415 AANNKLSYSG
+4415 SNQLSYSG
-4425 NIQVNVGDGE
+4425 NIQVNVGEGE

-4447 IKVGSGGFKSLAFG
+4447 IKVGTGGFKSLAFG

-4470 NGESKHSVDMGGY
+4470 DGESKHSVDIGGY

-4490 MFIGNRNVS
+4490 MFLGNRNVS
-4499 FNLGQ
+4499 FNFGH
-4504 SNDLLVMMDKSIPTP
+4504 SNDLILMMDKSIPTP

-4532 GVLQSIATSGED
+4532 GVLQGITMSGEGE
-4544 QDWLAAQEQQWT
+4544 DWLAAQEQQWT

-4570 DQSSSVDYTCLV
+4570 DQSSSVDYTHLV
-4582 ELDSHNER
+4582 QLNSQNER
-4590 SSRGLKHDTEA
+4590 DSRGLKHDAEA
-4601 ALNKQ
+4601 TLNKQ
-4606 YNQWLSGNSDSSAG
+4606 YNQWLSGNGNSGTSQ
-4620 KLSRAD
+4620 LSRAD

-4680 QFSATGQ
+4680 QFTATGQ
-4687 AKTTFTYTPE
+4687 AKTTFTYTPQ

-4709 QMAGIGAETTLADIF
+4709 QLAGVGAETTLADIF
-4724 GVDYTTSGQIV
+4724 GVDYTASGQIV
-4735 SRNGEAVDGVAIL
+4735 SRNGQAVDGVAIL
-4748 TEMLE
+4748 KEMLE

-4775 LKSGIDMGA
+4775 LKAGIDMGA
-4784 DGIQSFAET
+4784 DGIKSFAET
-4793 HGLKD
+4793 HGLKE
-4798 KAPEEEENK
+4798 KAPEKEKEN
-4807 SAVSVNGTSVN
+4807 SSVSVNGANVN
-4818 SAQGATAS
+4818 SAQGATVA

-4850 FATIFSQDKQKEM
+4850 FATLFSQDKQKEM

-4869 LKENLTADLLNMKEK
+4869 LKQNLTADLLNMKEK

-4900 INLSLGNYNFNWGG
+4900 INISLGNYNFNWGG

-4950 EGSDMGVLMG
+4950 EGNDMGVLMG

-5004 LGRDY
+5004 SGRDY

-5015 FNRVDTGDGQDYS
+5015 FNRVDTGDDQDYS

-5053 RINASAGNDVVKLM
+5053 RINAGAGNDVVKLM
-5067 GYHAVLNGGEGEDH
+5067 GYHAVLNGGDGDDH
-5081 LIAAAISKFSQF
+5081 LIATAISKFSQF
-5093 NGEEGRDL
+5093 NGGEGRDL

-5129 LVEDISSEDNIVFNG
+5129 LVEDIRSEDNIVFNG

-5160 LSILRDPVSET
+5160 LSILREPSNDS
-5171 DQAKF
+5171 DQSKF

-5184 NDYFDGK
+5184 SDYFNGN
-5191 RAQMIIAMGEKD
+5191 RAQVVIGMSEKD
-5203 ANGERE
+5203 LSGERE
-5209 YTTLS
+5209 YTMLS
-5214 ESSIDALVQ
+5214 DSAIDALVQ
-5223 AMSGFDPQAG
+5223 AMSGFEPQAG
-5233 DNGFIDNLDSKSRVA
+5233 DNGFIDNLESKSQA
-5248 ISTAWADVV
+5248 TISMAWSDVV
-5257 HKKGI
+5257 HKKGLM
-5262 TV
+5262 V

>member
-1 MGKPFWRSVE
+1 MSPLQAR
-11 YFFTGNYSADNG
+11 
-23 NNDIVAIGFGGEIH
+23 
-37 AYGGDDHVTVGSIG
+37 
-51 ATVHTGSGNDTVVG
+51 
-65 GSAYLRVEDS
+65 
-75 TGHLS
+75 
-80 VKGAAGYADINKSG
+80 
-94 DGNVSFAGAAGGVS
+94 
-108 IDHLGHHGDV
+108 
-118 SYGGAA
+118 
-124 AYNSVKRKGLSG
+124 
-136 NVTFKGAGGY
+136 GGY

-151 ETNHG
+151 ETNQG
-156 NLSFAGAGAGNKL
+156 NLSFTGAGAGNKL
-169 DRTWFDQY
+169 DRTWFNRY
-177 QGSRGDVSFDGAGA
+177 QGSHGDVTFDGAGA

-237 TRQAEDV
+237 THQAEDV
-244 YQQTHGN
+244 YTQTRGN

-262 FYSDVAHGDIHFS
+262 LYSDVAHGDIHFS
-275 GGGAYNTITR
+275 GGGAYNTIIR
-285 KGSGS
+285 KGSGND
-290 SFDAQGMEYA
+290 FAKEGMTNA
-300 KAEDIVLTTA
+300 KADEIVLTKA
-310 KMHGSWIG
+310 VMSGSWIG
-318 SGTHAVTAVKS
+318 QDHHVTAVKS
-329 EREPNTYLFAIADGT
+329 ASEPNTYLFAFADST
-344 YTKINKVR
+344 YTKINKVQLR
-352 LSNDPKTGKL
+352 NDPQTGEL
-362 KYYSEAWYKQGNH
+362 KYYSTAWYKEGNH
-375 LSGLARSDVS
+375 LSNLANQDISDN
-385 SAGGFEVNPINGG
+385 GGFTAVNINGA
-398 YTLSNIAVEHQQ
+398 YTLSDLKVEHQQ
-410 SLTVHAMEKDLT
+410 SVTVHAVEKSLT

-432 ALIDAKDV
+432 AVIDAKEV
-440 VLSDAK
+440 SLSDAK
-446 MGGHAISTDG
+446 MGGHAIYADG
-456 TKVDVQAIK
+456 TKVDVKAVK
-465 SNRKPNT
+465 SNRQPNT
-472 YVYAKVLGPYTK
+472 YIYAKVLGPYTK
-484 IVVVELANDAETGVL
+484 IVVVELANDPETGAL

-512 TANLANEDISSAN
+512 TANIANQDISSAT
-525 GYHSMGKGGY
+525 GYNPMGKGGY
-535 SLSALN
+535 SLSDLH
-541 YSVNAIRSMSE
+541 YSVNAVRSTSE
-552 TVADIDEYTDQ
+552 TVADIEEYTDQ
-563 TLFKPATD
+563 TLFKPAND
-571 SGESSGDVHFS
+571 SGESSGDVRFN

-593 VTRGNVYFN
+593 VTRGNVHFN

-647 NVLVHQSK
+647 NVLVHQSQ

-671 RIGDGQY
+671 RLGDGQY
-678 LAHLLAYGNISVH
+678 LAHLLAYGNISVQ
-691 KGNGNS
+691 KGSGDS
-697 RVAMLGGYNTHTQ
+697 RVVMLGGYNTHTQ
-710 IGSGHGLW
+710 IGSGNGLW

-731 NGEVTSVLAGGA
+731 KGDVAAVLAGGA
-743 NVLTKVGE
+743 NVLTKMGE
-751 GELTAGMLGGANVMT
+751 GELTSGMLGGANVIT
-766 HISGDEQASN
+766 HISNDDQLSN

-790 KGKGDTLAVM
+790 KGKGNTLAVM

-809 VGDGSTTG
+809 VGDGTTTG

-836 IMLGVGNVLTHVGD
+836 ILLGVGNVLTHVGD

-872 IAAMIGAG
+872 IAVMIGAG

-953 GNANIFTHIGNGS
+953 GNANIFTHIGHGS

-974 ANVMTK
+974 ANIMTK

-993 ANIYTHVGDGTSLGL
+993 ANIMTHVGDGTSLGL
-1008 FAGEMNVMTK
+1008 FAGEVNVMTK

-1106 DIGNVMTHVGDGTTI
+1106 DVGNVMTHVGDGTTI
-1121 GIAKGKANIVTKVG
+1121 GIAKGKANLITKVG
-1135 DGLGINVAWGQAN
+1135 DGLGVNVAWGQAN

-1163 GEANILTKVGDGQ
+1163 GEANLITKVGDGQ
-1176 EVSVVQGKANIITH
+1176 EVSVVQGEANIITH

-1207 TKVGDGRNVVLAKG
+1207 TKVGHGQNVVLAKG

-1237 LWSKGNVVT
+1237 LWSKGNIVT

-1258 GKANI
+1258 GQANI
-1263 TTTVGNGLSV
+1263 TTTVGNGLNV

-1286 GNGVSVN
+1286 GDGVSVN

-1315 GKANANIHI
+1315 GKANANIHV

-1330 NASYARNNVAIKV
+1330 NASYAQNNVAIKV

-1360 NKLSALFDNVK
+1360 NKLSALFDNIK
-1371 QTLLGVGGSQAIN
+1371 QTVLGVGGSQAIN
-1384 YLVQGDEASTSG
+1384 YLVQGDEASSSG
-1396 TQKGRGAIATPEITK
+1396 THKGRGAIATPEITK
-1411 LDGFQMDAIE
+1411 LDGFQMDAIK

-1438 DTPDLNEMDNDLN
+1438 DTPDLNKMQHAINVDD
-1451 IDGASDHAPNLI
+1451 SSVQAPNLI
-1463 VNGDFEQG
+1463 VNGDFELG
-1471 DRGWQSTHGVEASYS
+1471 EHGWQSTHGVEASYA

-1491 VNGEGHGTRV
+1491 VEGEGHGARV
-1501 TELDTHTNT
+1501 TELDTYTNT
-1510 SLYQDLTDLT
+1510 SLYQDLANLAQ
-1520 EGEVIAVSFDFAKRA
+1520 GEVIAVSFDFAKRA

-1555 SGDASAWQQ
+1555 SGDESAWQQ
-1564 KTLKLTAHA
+1564 KTLKLTAQA

-1591 ILDNVVAKSESSPQA
+1591 ILDNVVATSESSQQA
-1606 NAVSEHAKQNQ
+1606 NAIREHATQNP
-1617 ASQNALSDKER
+1617 AAQNALSDKER

-1657 DQQAIENNGQAQR
+1657 DQQALGNNGQAQR
-1670 DAVKEESEAVTAELT
+1670 DAVQEESEAITAELT
-1685 TLAQGLDVLD
+1685 KLAQGLDVLD
-1695 GQATHTGKSG
+1695 GQATHTGESG
-1705 EQWRNDFAGGLL
+1705 DQWRNEFASGLL
-1717 DGVQSQ
+1717 AGVQTQ
-1723 IDDAKQLASDKMAAA
+1723 LDDAKQLANDKIAEA
-1738 KQTQSDNNSKVKDS
+1738 KQTHADNQNKVKDAV
-1752 IAKSEAGV
+1752 AKSEAGV

-1773 IAEAKA
+1773 IADAQA
-1779 DAETRKA
+1779 DAEKRKA
-1786 DAVAKSH
+1786 DALAKGK
-1793 DAKQAESDAHSAAND
+1793 DAQQAESDAHHAVNN

-1814 RDAMNAENKANQA
+1814 RDVQLAENKANQVQA
-1827 QNDAQG
+1827 DAQG

-1844 QGVAGSGLSG
+1844 QGVTGSGLSG
-1854 NAHRVEG
+1854 NAHSVEG
-1861 AGETGSHVNT
+1861 AGETDSHVKT
-1871 DSQTNADGRFSD
+1871 DSQTNVDGRFSE
-1883 GLTEQELEALEGATN
+1883 GLTEQEQEALEGATN

-1903 QINAGIRSKNSG
+1903 QINAGIRAKNSG
-1915 STITSMFM
+1915 STITTMFT
-1923 EANAD
+1923 EANTD
-1928 SIVVDTTASQDV
+1928 SIVVPTTKPQDV
-1940 VRKEVRIS
+1940 VRKEIRIS
-1948 GVNLV
+1948 GVNLE

-1960 DSAES
+1960 DSAVS

-1974 ANLYRWLDTDNDVAT
+1974 ANLYRWLDSDHPRAT
-1989 DKYVPVP
+1989 EQYIPVP
-1996 GFERVDADVSDEVKQ
+1996 GFERVDVNVSDETKQ
-2011 RMIQSMSG
+2011 RLTQFVSG

-2039 FVESTLDYDWDKRV
+2039 FVEATLNYDWDKRV

-2065 FETPHA
+2065 FEAPHG
-2071 EKSIVSF
+2071 ENSLVSF
-2078 WSGKN
+2078 WSGRN
-2083 FKQYRDVLDNAQTDG
+2083 FKEYRNVLDNAQPDG

-2106 VKGNAFAIDL
+2106 VQGNAFAIKL
-2116 NKHLMRWGG
+2116 NKQLMRWGDM
-2125 LFLDPDNAEQNQLKS
+2125 FLDLENADQNHLQS
-2140 SIDAA
+2140 SIEAA
-2145 TFSNTGFWSSVYAT
+2145 AYSNTGFWSSVYAT
-2159 GAQHDVYVIAEGG
+2159 GAKDDVYVIAEGG
-2172 VRLGNYFWHVEL
+2172 MRLGNYFWNVEL
-2184 PALRQL
+2184 PLLRQL

-2207 EYKDLPADEIGRRL
+2207 EYKDVPVNEIGHKL

-2230 RFDALSSARQ
+2230 RFDALSAAQQ
-2240 AELLADNPDDYRADT
+2240 AELLAINPKGYKADS

-2264 AIDSMLRE
+2264 AIDSMLRDA
-2272 SLPFYSLRTERN
+2272 LPFYSLRTERN

-2289 GDEGFEVR
+2289 GDEGFKVR
-2297 SWPGSDDKSK
+2297 AWPGSDGKSK
-2307 TILLDNPEDAA
+2307 TIVLDNPEDAT
-2318 QQKAIERFI
+2318 QQKTIERFI
-2327 LANFDNFEQMPDELF
+2327 LANFQNFEQMPDELF
-2342 LVDNKVLS
+2342 LVDNKVIS
-2350 HHDGRTRI
+2350 HDKGITHI
-2358 LAQKEDGAWTYNTN
+2358 LAQKVDGAWLYNAKVD
-2372 SELMSVTELLDA
+2372 LMSVTELLDA
-2384 AHVSGKVRGESYQKV
+2384 ANVTGKIRGESYQQV
-2399 IDALAEYH
+2399 IDALSEYH
-2407 ASTAEHADYE
+2407 SSVTEFSDYE
-2417 LESVEQLVN
+2417 QESIEKLLS
-2426 LRKKIEGYALGHPD
+2426 LRKKIEGYVLGHPD
-2440 SGRLE
+2440 SGRIA

-2451 NQVNSRLEEVSVLA
+2451 NQVNTRLEEVSVLA
-2465 VSEQSIKA
+2465 VSEPNIKA
-2473 HDSFSRL
+2473 QDSFSRL
-2480 YDQLDNAHLKQSK
+2480 YDQLETANLKGTK
-2493 HLYLDGNGDFVT
+2493 HLYLDQNGEFVT
-2505 KGKGNLAKID
+2505 KGKGHLANID
-2515 QLGGSD
+2515 LLGSRE
-2521 AVLEKVKASVNHEYG
+2521 AVLEKVKLTVSNEYG
-2536 QAIADTIFAGL
+2536 QTVADTVFAGL
-2547 SANELAKD
+2547 SAKDLAKD
-2555 GKGIDITG
+2555 GKGIDIAG
-2563 LNRIHQALE
+2563 LKKVHLAIE
-2572 QHMSPVS
+2572 QHLSPVS
-2579 ATMYIW
+2579 ATLFLW

-2598 QIGQGRTQID
+2598 QISQGRTQLEG
-2608 AQAAADFNKQNY
+2608 QAAADFNQQNY

-2631 NIRNIFNVATEYQP
+2631 NISNILNVATKDQP
-2645 DLKLRWSDFSQ
+2645 DLKLRWKDFSQ
-2656 PAHQNDT
+2656 PAAHGES
-2663 LEHDMASEENDG
+2663 LAFDMQTEENDD
-2675 FGLNDG
+2675 FGLKSAED
-2681 ETKLKRFIE
+2681 KLKDFI
-2690 KLNAAKGIDAAYK
+2690 KQLASASGVDKKFK
-2703 DASEGY
+2703 DISQAFTMM
-2709 ASVLL
+2709 ALM
-2714 GNPDMLVST
+2714 NPDILESAN
-2723 GIPAHVFQPFV
+2723 IPEHISKPFV

-2741 YDMMD
+2741 YDMQD
-2746 VANRFAQEL
+2746 VAQRFAKELQEQAKVAANSEQMEQQISEVVRRFAQDEL
-2755 QKQAQASGDPA
+2755 DKIQT
-2766 LVAKRIDNVVRLFA
+2766 
-2780 ERALEEIEAFKAS
+2780 FKET
-2793 QADEGRV
+2793 QADQGRV

-2812 MQAEWNRLSHDP
+2812 MQAEWHRLSNDP

-2851 IGHTWRPKFGVWT
+2851 IGHTWLPKFGVWT

-2889 QVNDDLDALS
+2889 QVTDVLDALS
-2899 GSEKHKDKVAIEN
+2899 GN
-2912 DGTPPR
+2912 
-2918 DKVPL
+2918 
-2923 SPLTRFLNNELYGE
+2923 
-2937 RDARRK
+2937 
-2943 IGDITQT
+2943 
-2950 LLDHAV
+2950 
-2956 EKGESQKVTLKGE
+2956 
-2969 AGRLT
+2969 
-2974 GYYHQGTASSD
+2974 
-2985 DETSTTS
+2985 
-2992 GKVVLFLHGSGSS
+2992 
-3005 AEEQASAIRSHYQKQ
+3005 
-3020 GIDMLAVNL
+3020 
-3029 RGYGESDGG
+3029 
-3038 PSEKGLYQDART
+3038 
-3050 MFNYLVNDKGID
+3050 
-3062 PSNIILHGYSMGGP
+3062 
-3076 IAADLARYAA
+3076 
-3086 QNGQAVSGLLL
+3086 
-3097 DRPMPSMTKAITA
+3097 
-3110 HEVANPAGIVGT
+3110 
-3122 IAKAVN
+3122 
-3128 GQFSVEKNLKG
+3128 
-3139 LPQETPILLLT
+3139 
-3150 DNEGLGEEGEKLR
+3150 
-3163 VKLSNSGFN
+3163 
-3172 VTGEQTFYGHEAS
+3172 
-3185 NRLMSQYTGQ
+3185 
-3195 IVSDL
+3195 
-3200 LNTQHIK
+3200 
-3207 HNEAK
+3207 
-3212 LNLEPHGKNYESRD
+3212 
-3226 LILKPISQPET
+3226 
-3237 VELGMPEVDQ
+3237 
-3247 KVLADIAEREN
+3247 
-3258 VIIGVRPVDEKSKS
+3258 
-3272 LIASKMYSSKGLFV
+3272 
-3286 KAKSSDWGPMSGFIP
+3286 KAK
-3301 VDQSFAKASA
+3301 
-3311 RRDLET
+3311 
-3317 FNRHAEQSIQSG
+3317 
-3329 NAVSADL
+3329 
-3336 YLNQVRVEE
+3336 
-3345 LVSKYHSLTPLE
+3345 
-3357 LDDQSGMY
+3357 
-3365 KTTATNGDQSVPFFL
+3365 
-3380 NRVTVDGNELW
+3380 
-3391 QVHYITNGELAPFK
+3391 
-3405 VIGDPVSKQPM
+3405 
-3416 TADYDL
+3416 
-3422 LTVMYSYGD
+3422 
-3431 LGPQDKV
+3431 
-3438 KQPLTW
+3438 
-3444 QQWKD
+3444 
-3449 SVTYEDLTPKY
+3449 
-3460 KELYSNEDL
+3460 
-3469 YNKKDGASL
+3469 
-3478 GNVSGRLKELK
+3478 
-3489 DRINVDLGRTNGLEM
+3489 
-3504 VHHGADDANPYAVMA
+3504 
-3519 DNFPATFFVPKSL
+3519 
-3532 FAEDGLG
+3532 
-3539 EGKGSIQTYF
+3539 
-3549 NVNEQGAV
+3549 
-3557 VIRNP
+3557 
-3562 QEFSDFQQVTINASF
+3562 
-3577 RASFN
+3577 
-3582 DKWNHGLDE
+3582 
-3591 PLFTTKRKLSH
+3591 
-3602 EFLNKRDQLLKK
+3602 
-3614 LSGGRLDAQ
+3614 
-3623 DETLVA
+3623 
-3629 LGNPDDV
+3629 
-3636 SGNKAIVAV
+3636 VAV
-3645 DVSQIFTRQELK
+3645 DLAQIFTVQELK
-3657 ERANVFAKPIGA
+3657 ERAKVFAKPIGA

-3682 QTVSR
+3682 QAKGR
-3687 DQIVASFE
+3687 YQIAASFE
-3695 LNKKVNA
+3695 LNKKIND

-3716 TQLKEQITSAL
+3716 TQLKEQVTSAL

-3732 QVAQV
+3732 QVAQAG
-3737 DIDAIAQTRPE
+3737 IDAIAQTRPE
-3748 LAARIF
+3748 LATRIF
-3754 MVAIEEANGEHR
+3754 MVAIEEANGKHV
-3766 GLTDMMV
+3766 GLTDMML

-3779 PYLAPKQGYKGE
+3779 PYLAPKHGYKGE
-3791 TPNDLGFDA
+3791 MPSDLGFDA
-3800 KYHVDLGDHYADFKQ
+3800 KYHVDLGEHYADFKQ

-3846 LQDLTGVESVQMAF
+3846 LQDLTGAESVQMAF

-3866 AKKVDPISGDSAE
+3866 AKKADPISGDSAE
-3879 MILLKKFADKSYLS
+3879 MILLKKFADQNYLS

-3920 RYSGAGYD
+3920 RYSGKGYD
-3928 ELTNKL
+3928 ELTNML
-3934 AGATGVDEQ
+3934 ASATGVDEQ

-3970 NEQMD
+3970 NEQME

-4016 KTKHLDATLFENAR
+4016 KTKHLDVTLFENAR
-4030 ANGMRI
+4030 VNGMRI

-4062 ANNIAVEVLQSLP
+4062 ANNIAVEVLQNLP
-4075 DDEKFVAIYGKAHLQ
+4075 DGEKFVAIYGKAHLQ

-4109 ALRVSDSNQFRVE
+4109 ALKVSDSNQFTVE
-4122 QDDMT
+4122 QDDVS
-4127 LRVVYDDVANKPKL
+4127 LRVVYDDVANKPKI
-4141 TFKDSLSGANTAIHN
+4141 TFKGSLSGANTALHN

-4165 AVTPTADGGE
+4165 VVTPIADGGE
-4175 TRFDGQIIVQMENDS
+4175 TRFDGQIIVQMENDP
-4190 VVANAAA
+4190 VVAKAAA

-4203 PESSVV
+4203 AESSVV

-4241 DDSDSNNTHLSGYSA
+4241 DHSESNNTRLSGYSA
-4256 EDLAAKLANFQQSF
+4256 DELAVKLAKFQQSF
-4270 SQAENINN
+4270 NQAENINN
-4278 TPDHISI
+4278 KPDHISI

-4297 GFGHQFINAMDVN
+4297 GFGHQFINAMDAN

-4315 VSARSSELAVDAT
+4315 VSVRSSELAVDEA
-4328 GRKHTKDEN
+4328 GRKHTKDAN
-4337 GDWIQKAE
+4337 GDWVQKAE
-4345 TNKVSLSWN
+4345 NNKVSLSWDA
-4354 EQGEVIAKEE
+4354 QGEVVAKDEP
-4364 RIRNGIAE
+4364 IRNGIAE

-4381 VSDVGEIARGAI
+4381 VNNVDEPARGAI
-4393 GDNNDVFDAPEKR
+4393 GDNSDVFDAPEKR
-4406 KVETETSSS
+4406 KPETEVIANSSS
-4415 AANNKLSYSG
+4415 SNQLSYSG
-4425 NIQVNVGDGE
+4425 NIQVNVGEGE

-4447 IKVGSGGFKSLAFG
+4447 IKVGTGGFKSLAFG

-4470 NGESKHSVDMGGY
+4470 DGESKHSVDIGGY

-4490 MFIGNRNVS
+4490 MFLGNRNVS
-4499 FNLGQ
+4499 FNFGH
-4504 SNDLLVMMDKSIPTP
+4504 SNDLILMMDKSIPTP

-4532 GVLQSIATSGED
+4532 GVLQGIAMSGEGE
-4544 QDWLAAQEQQWT
+4544 DWLAAQEQQWT

-4570 DQSSSVDYTCLV
+4570 DQSSSVDYTTLV
-4582 ELDSHNER
+4582 ELDSQNER
-4590 SSRGLKHDTEA
+4590 DSRGLKHDAEA
-4601 ALNKQ
+4601 TLNKQ
-4606 YNQWLSGNSDSSAG
+4606 YNQWLSGNGNSGTSQ
-4620 KLSRAD
+4620 LSRAD

-4680 QFSATGQ
+4680 QFTATGQ
-4687 AKTTFTYTPE
+4687 AKTTFTHTPQ

-4709 QMAGIGAETTLADIF
+4709 QLAGVGAETTLADIF
-4724 GVDYTTSGQIV
+4724 GVDYTASGQIV
-4735 SRNGEAVDGVAIL
+4735 SRNGQAVDGVAIL
-4748 TEMLE
+4748 KEMLE

-4775 LKSGIDMGA
+4775 LKAGIDMGA
-4784 DGIQSFAET
+4784 DGIKSFAET
-4793 HGLKD
+4793 HGLKE
-4798 KAPEEEENK
+4798 KAPEEEKDN
-4807 SAVSVNGTSVN
+4807 SSVSVNGANVN
-4818 SAQGATAS
+4818 SAQGATVA

-4869 LKENLTADLLNMKEK
+4869 LKQNLTADLLNMKEK

-4900 INLSLGNYNFNWGG
+4900 INISLGNYNFNWGG

-4950 EGSDMGVLMG
+4950 EGNDMGVLMG

-5004 LGRDY
+5004 SGRDY

-5015 FNRVDTGDGQDYS
+5015 FNRVDTGDDQDYS

-5053 RINASAGNDVVKLM
+5053 RINAGAGNDVVKLM
-5067 GYHAVLNGGEGEDH
+5067 GYHAVLNGGDGDDH

-5093 NGEEGRDL
+5093 NGGEGRDL

-5129 LVEDISSEDNIVFNG
+5129 LVEDIRSEDNIVFNG

-5160 LSILRDPVSET
+5160 LSILRDPSNDS
-5171 DQAKF
+5171 DQSKF

-5184 NDYFDGK
+5184 SDYFNGN
-5191 RAQMIIAMGEKD
+5191 RAQVVIGMSEKD
-5203 ANGERE
+5203 LSGERE
-5209 YTTLS
+5209 YTMLS
-5214 ESSIDALVQ
+5214 DSAIDALVQ
-5223 AMSGFDPQAG
+5223 AMSGFEPQAG
-5233 DNGFIDNLDSKSRVA
+5233 DNGFIDSLESKSQAA
-5248 ISTAWADVV
+5248 ISMAWSDVV
-5257 HKKGI
+5257 HKKGLM
-5262 TV
+5262 V

>member
-11 YFFTGNYSADNG
+11 YFFTGNYSADDG
-23 NNDIVAIGFGGEIH
+23 NNNIVAIGFGGQIH

-51 ATVHTGSGNDTVVG
+51 ATVYTGSGNDTVVG
-65 GSAYLRVEDS
+65 GSAYLKVEDS
-75 TGHLS
+75 TGHLT

-108 IDHLGHHGDV
+108 IDHLGNHGDV

-124 AYNSVKRKGLSG
+124 AYNGITRKGLSG
-136 NVTFKGAGGY
+136 NVTFAGAGGY

-151 ETNHG
+151 ETNQG
-156 NLSFAGAGAGNKL
+156 NLSFTGAGAGNKL
-169 DRTWFDQY
+169 DRTWFNRY
-177 QGSRGDVSFDGAGA
+177 QGSHGDVTFDGAGA

-237 TRQAEDV
+237 THQAEDV
-244 YQQTHGN
+244 YTQTRGN

-262 FYSDVAHGDIHFS
+262 LYSDVAHGDIHFS
-275 GGGAYNTITR
+275 GGGAYNTIIR
-285 KGSGS
+285 KGSGND
-290 SFDAQGMEYA
+290 FAKEGMTNP
-300 KAEDIVLTTA
+300 KADEIVLTKA
-310 KMHGSWIG
+310 VMSGSWIG
-318 SGTHAVTAVKS
+318 QDHHVTAVKS
-329 EREPNTYLFAIADGT
+329 ASEPNTYLFAFADST
-344 YTKINKVR
+344 YTKINKVQLR
-352 LSNDPKTGKL
+352 NDPQTGEL
-362 KYYSEAWYKQGNH
+362 KYYSTAWYKEGNH
-375 LSGLARSDVS
+375 LSNLANQDISDN
-385 SAGGFEVNPINGG
+385 GGFTAVNINGA
-398 YTLSNIAVEHQQ
+398 YTLSDLKVEHQQ
-410 SLTVHAMEKDLT
+410 SVTVHAVEKSLT

-432 ALIDAKDV
+432 AVIDAKEV
-440 VLSDAK
+440 SLSDAK
-446 MGGHAISTDG
+446 MGGHAIYADG
-456 TKVDVQAIK
+456 TKVDVKAVK
-465 SNRKPNT
+465 SNRQPNT
-472 YVYAKVLGPYTK
+472 YIYAKVLGPYTK
-484 IVVVELANDAETGVL
+484 IVVVELANDPETGAL

-512 TANLANEDISSAN
+512 TANIANQDISSAT
-525 GYHSMGKGGY
+525 GYNPMGKGGY
-535 SLSALN
+535 SLSDLH
-541 YSVNAIRSMSE
+541 YSVNAVRSTSE
-552 TVADIDEYTDQ
+552 TVADIEEYTDQ
-563 TLFKPATD
+563 TLFKPAND
-571 SGESSGDVHFS
+571 SGESSGDVRFN

-593 VTRGNVYFN
+593 VTRGNVHFN

-647 NVLVHQSK
+647 NVLVHQSQ

-671 RIGDGQY
+671 RLGDGQY
-678 LAHLLAYGNISVH
+678 LAHLLAYGNISVQ
-691 KGNGNS
+691 KGSGDS
-697 RVAMLGGYNTHTQ
+697 RVVMLGGYNTHTQ
-710 IGSGHGLW
+710 IGSGNGLW

-731 NGEVTSVLAGGA
+731 KGDVAAVLAGGA
-743 NVLTKVGE
+743 NVLTKMGE
-751 GELTAGMLGGANVMT
+751 GELTSGMLGGANVIT
-766 HISGDEQASN
+766 QISNDDQLSN

-790 KGKGDTLAVM
+790 KGKGNTLAVM

-809 VGDGSTTG
+809 VGDGTTTG

-836 IMLGVGNVLTHVGD
+836 ILLGVGNVLTHVGD

-872 IAAMIGAG
+872 IAVMIGAG

-953 GNANIFTHIGNGS
+953 GNANIFTHVGSGS

-974 ANVMTK
+974 ANIMTK

-993 ANIYTHVGDGTSLGL
+993 ANIMTHVGDGTSLGL
-1008 FAGEMNVMTK
+1008 FAGEVNVMTK

-1106 DIGNVMTHVGDGTTI
+1106 DVGNVMTHVGDGTTI
-1121 GIAKGKANIVTKVG
+1121 GIAKGKANLITKVG
-1135 DGLGINVAWGQAN
+1135 DGLGVNVAWGQAN

-1163 GEANILTKVGDGQ
+1163 GEANLITKVGDGQ
-1176 EVSVVQGKANIITH
+1176 EVSVVQGEANIITH

-1207 TKVGDGRNVVLAKG
+1207 TKVGHGQNVVLAKG

-1237 LWSKGNVVT
+1237 LWSKGNIVT

-1258 GKANI
+1258 GQANI
-1263 TTTVGNGLSV
+1263 STTVGNGLSV

-1286 GNGVSVN
+1286 GDGVSVN

-1315 GKANANIHI
+1315 GKANANIHV

-1330 NASYARNNVAIKV
+1330 NASYAQNNVAIKV

-1360 NKLSALFDNVK
+1360 NKLSALFDNIK
-1371 QTLLGVGGSQAIN
+1371 QTVLGVGGSQAIN
-1384 YLVQGDEASTSG
+1384 YLVQGDEASSSG
-1396 TQKGRGAIATPEITK
+1396 THKGRGAIATPEITK
-1411 LDGFQMDAIE
+1411 LDGFQMDAIK

-1438 DTPDLNEMDNDLN
+1438 DTPDLNKMQHALN
-1451 IDGASDHAPNLI
+1451 VDDSSVQASNLI
-1463 VNGDFEQG
+1463 VNGDFELG
-1471 DRGWQSTHGVEASYS
+1471 EHGWQSTHGVEASYA

-1491 VNGEGHGTRV
+1491 VEGEGHGTRV
-1501 TELDTHTNT
+1501 TELDTYTNT
-1510 SLYQDLTDLT
+1510 SLYQDLANLAQ
-1520 EGEVIAVSFDFAKRA
+1520 GEVIAVSFDFAKRA

-1555 SGDASAWQQ
+1555 SGDESAWQQ
-1564 KTLKLTAHA
+1564 KTLKLTAQA

-1591 ILDNVVAKSESSPQA
+1591 ILDNVVATSESSQQA
-1606 NAVSEHAKQNQ
+1606 NAIREHATQNP
-1617 ASQNALSDKER
+1617 AAQNALSDKER

-1657 DQQAIENNGQAQR
+1657 DQQALGNNGQAQR
-1670 DAVKEESEAVTAELT
+1670 DAVQEESEAITAELT
-1685 TLAQGLDVLD
+1685 KLAQGLDVLD
-1695 GQATHTGKSG
+1695 GQATHTGESG
-1705 EQWRNDFAGGLL
+1705 DQWRNEFASGLL
-1717 DGVQSQ
+1717 AGVQTQ
-1723 IDDAKQLASDKMAAA
+1723 LDDAKQLANDKIAEA
-1738 KQTQSDNNSKVKDS
+1738 KQTHADNQNKVKDAV
-1752 IAKSEAGV
+1752 AKSEAGV

-1773 IAEAKA
+1773 IADAQA
-1779 DAETRKA
+1779 DAEKRKA
-1786 DAVAKSH
+1786 DALAKGK
-1793 DAKQAESDAHSAAND
+1793 DAQQAESDAHHAVNN

-1814 RDAMNAENKANQA
+1814 RDVQLAENKANQA
-1827 QNDAQG
+1827 QADAQG

-1844 QGVAGSGLSG
+1844 QGVTGSGLSG
-1854 NAHRVEG
+1854 NAHSVEG
-1861 AGETGSHVNT
+1861 AGETDSHVKT
-1871 DSQTNADGRFSD
+1871 DSQTNADGRFSE
-1883 GLTEQELEALEGATN
+1883 GLTEQEQEALEGATN

-1903 QINAGIRSKNSG
+1903 QINAGIRAKNSG
-1915 STITSMFM
+1915 STITTMFT
-1923 EANAD
+1923 EANTD
-1928 SIVVDTTASQDV
+1928 SIVVPTTTPQDV
-1940 VRKEVRIS
+1940 VRKEIRIS
-1948 GVNLV
+1948 GVNLE

-1960 DSAES
+1960 DSAVS

-1974 ANLYRWLDTDNDVAT
+1974 ANLYRWLDSDHPRAT
-1989 DKYVPVP
+1989 EQYIPVP
-1996 GFERVDADVSDEVKQ
+1996 GFERVDVNVSDETKQ
-2011 RMIQSMSG
+2011 RLTQFVSG

-2039 FVESTLDYDWDKRV
+2039 FVEATLNYDWDKRV

-2065 FETPHA
+2065 FEAPHG
-2071 EKSIVSF
+2071 ENSLVSF
-2078 WSGKN
+2078 WSGRN
-2083 FKQYRDVLDNAQTDG
+2083 FKEYRNVLDNAQPDG

-2106 VKGNAFAIDL
+2106 VQGNAFAIKL
-2116 NKHLMRWGG
+2116 NKQLMRWGDM
-2125 LFLDPDNAEQNQLKS
+2125 FLDLDNADQNHLQS
-2140 SIDAA
+2140 SIEAA
-2145 TFSNTGFWSSVYAT
+2145 AYSNTGFWSSVYAT
-2159 GAQHDVYVIAEGG
+2159 GAKDDVYVIAEGG
-2172 VRLGNYFWHVEL
+2172 MRLGNYFWNVEL
-2184 PALRQL
+2184 PLLRQL

-2207 EYKDLPADEIGRRL
+2207 EYKDVPVNEIGHKL

-2230 RFDALSSARQ
+2230 RFDALSAAQQ
-2240 AELLADNPDDYRADT
+2240 AELLAINPKGYKADS

-2264 AIDSMLRE
+2264 AIDSMLRDA
-2272 SLPFYSLRTERN
+2272 LPFYSLRTERN

-2289 GDEGFEVR
+2289 GNEGFKVR
-2297 SWPGSDDKSK
+2297 AWPGSDGKSK
-2307 TILLDNPEDAA
+2307 TIVLDNPEDAT
-2318 QQKAIERFI
+2318 QQKTIERFI
-2327 LANFDNFEQMPDELF
+2327 LANFQNFEQMPDELF
-2342 LVDNKVLS
+2342 LVDNKVIS
-2350 HHDGRTRI
+2350 HDKGITHI
-2358 LAQKEDGAWTYNTN
+2358 LAQKVDGAWLYNAKVD
-2372 SELMSVTELLDA
+2372 LMSVTELLDA
-2384 AHVSGKVRGESYQKV
+2384 ANVTGKIRGESYQQV
-2399 IDALAEYH
+2399 IDALSEYH
-2407 ASTAEHADYE
+2407 SSVTEFSDYE
-2417 LESVEQLVN
+2417 QESIEKLLS
-2426 LRKKIEGYALGHPD
+2426 LRKKIEGYVLGHPD
-2440 SGRLE
+2440 SGRIA

-2451 NQVNSRLEEVSVLA
+2451 NQVNTRLEEVSVLA
-2465 VSEQSIKA
+2465 VSEPNIKA
-2473 HDSFSRL
+2473 QDSFSRL
-2480 YDQLDNAHLKQSK
+2480 YDQLETANLKGTK
-2493 HLYLDGNGDFVT
+2493 HLYLDQNGEFVT
-2505 KGKGNLAKID
+2505 KGKGNLANID
-2515 QLGGSD
+2515 LLGSRE
-2521 AVLEKVKASVNHEYG
+2521 AVLEKVKSAVSNEYG
-2536 QAIADTIFAGL
+2536 QTVADTIFAGL
-2547 SANELAKD
+2547 SAKDLAKD
-2555 GKGIDITG
+2555 GKGIDIAG
-2563 LNRIHQALE
+2563 LNKVHQAIE
-2572 QHMSPVS
+2572 QHLSPVS
-2579 ATMYIW
+2579 ATLYIW

-2598 QIGQGRTQID
+2598 QIGQGRTQLEG
-2608 AQAAADFNKQNY
+2608 QAAADFNQQNY

-2631 NIRNIFNVATEYQP
+2631 NISNILNVATKDQP

-2663 LEHDMASEENDG
+2663 LEHDVASEENDG
-2675 FGLNDG
+2675 FGLHDG
-2681 ETKLKRFIE
+2681 DIKLKRFIE
-2690 KLNAAKGIDAAYK
+2690 KLNAAKGIDASFK
-2703 DASEGY
+2703 EASEGY

-2714 GNPDMLVST
+2714 GNPDMLETT

-2734 DQWNDTS
+2734 EQWNDTS

-2755 QKQAQASGDPA
+2755 RLQAQRSDDPE
-2766 LVAKRIDNVVRLFA
+2766 LLEKRIGNVVRQFA
-2780 ERALEEIEAFKAS
+2780 ERALEEIETFKAS
-2793 QADEGRV
+2793 QADQGRV

-2812 MQAEWNRLSHDP
+2812 MQAEWHRLSNDP

-2851 IGHTWRPKFGVWT
+2851 IGHTWLPKFGVWT

-2889 QVNDDLDALS
+2889 QVTDVLDALS
-2899 GSEKHKDKVAIEN
+2899 GNEKPKENVAIEN

-2918 DKVPL
+2918 DKESL
-2923 SPLTRFLNNELYGE
+2923 SPLTRFLNNELYGDKE
-2937 RDARRK
+2937 ARRK
-2943 IGDITQT
+2943 IGEITQT

-2956 EKGESQKVTLKGE
+2956 EKGESQKITLQGE

-2974 GYYHQGTASSD
+2974 GYYHQGTAPREG
-2985 DETSTTS
+2985 ETSTLS

-3005 AEEQASAIRSHYQKQ
+3005 AEEQASAIRNHYQKQ

-3062 PSNIILHGYSMGGP
+3062 PSNIIIHGYSMGGP
-3076 IAADLARYAA
+3076 IAADLARFAA

-3110 HEVANPAGIVGT
+3110 HEVANPAGIVGA
-3122 IAKAVN
+3122 IAKAFN
-3128 GQFSVEKNLKG
+3128 GQFSVEKNLEG
-3139 LPQETPILLLT
+3139 LPKETSILLLT
-3150 DNEGLGEEGEKLR
+3150 DNEGLGNEGEKLR
-3163 VKLSNSGFN
+3163 TKLTASGYN

-3185 NRLMSQYTGQ
+3185 NRLMSQYADQ
-3195 IVSDL
+3195 IVSGLSSSASVDEDL
-3200 LNTQHIK
+3200 DQQGLDTTSTKDQGISNKNDHLQVVDSK
-3207 HNEAK
+3207 EA
-3212 LNLEPHGKNYESRD
+3212 
-3226 LILKPISQPET
+3226 
-3237 VELGMPEVDQ
+3237 
-3247 KVLADIAEREN
+3247 LADGKI
-3258 VIIGVRPVDEKSKS
+3258 
-3272 LIASKMYSSKGLFV
+3272 L
-3286 KAKSSDWGPMSGFIP
+3286 
-3301 VDQSFAKASA
+3301 
-3311 RRDLET
+3311 
-3317 FNRHAEQSIQSG
+3317 H
-3329 NAVSADL
+3329 
-3336 YLNQVRVEE
+3336 NQ
-3345 LVSKYHSLTPLE
+3345 
-3357 LDDQSGMY
+3357 
-3365 KTTATNGDQSVPFFL
+3365 
-3380 NRVTVDGNELW
+3380 
-3391 QVHYITNGELAPFK
+3391 
-3405 VIGDPVSKQPM
+3405 
-3416 TADYDL
+3416 
-3422 LTVMYSYGD
+3422 
-3431 LGPQDKV
+3431 
-3438 KQPLTW
+3438 
-3444 QQWKD
+3444 
-3449 SVTYEDLTPKY
+3449 
-3460 KELYSNEDL
+3460 
-3469 YNKKDGASL
+3469 
-3478 GNVSGRLKELK
+3478 
-3489 DRINVDLGRTNGLEM
+3489 
-3504 VHHGADDANPYAVMA
+3504 
-3519 DNFPATFFVPKSL
+3519 
-3532 FAEDGLG
+3532 
-3539 EGKGSIQTYF
+3539 
-3549 NVNEQGAV
+3549 
-3557 VIRNP
+3557 
-3562 QEFSDFQQVTINASF
+3562 
-3577 RASFN
+3577 
-3582 DKWNHGLDE
+3582 
-3591 PLFTTKRKLSH
+3591 
-3602 EFLNKRDQLLKK
+3602 
-3614 LSGGRLDAQ
+3614 
-3623 DETLVA
+3623 
-3629 LGNPDDV
+3629 
-3636 SGNKAIVAV
+3636 
-3645 DVSQIFTRQELK
+3645 
-3657 ERANVFAKPIGA
+3657 
-3669 SYQGILDQLDLVH
+3669 
-3682 QTVSR
+3682 
-3687 DQIVASFE
+3687 
-3695 LNKKVNA
+3695 
-3702 YIAEHPTSGRNQAL
+3702 
-3716 TQLKEQITSAL
+3716 
-3727 FIGKM
+3727 
-3732 QVAQV
+3732 
-3737 DIDAIAQTRPE
+3737 
-3748 LAARIF
+3748 
-3754 MVAIEEANGEHR
+3754 
-3766 GLTDMMV
+3766 
-3773 RWANED
+3773 
-3779 PYLAPKQGYKGE
+3779 
-3791 TPNDLGFDA
+3791 
-3800 KYHVDLGDHYADFKQ
+3800 
-3815 WLETS
+3815 
-3820 QSNGLLSKATLDE
+3820 
-3833 STKTVHLGYSYQE
+3833 
-3846 LQDLTGVESVQMAF
+3846 
-3860 YFLKEA
+3860 
-3866 AKKVDPISGDSAE
+3866 
-3879 MILLKKFADKSYLS
+3879 
-3893 QLDSDRM
+3893 
-3900 DQIEGIYRS
+3900 
-3909 SHETDVDAWDR
+3909 
-3920 RYSGAGYD
+3920 
-3928 ELTNKL
+3928 
-3934 AGATGVDEQ
+3934 
-3943 LSVLLDDRKGL
+3943 
-3954 LIGEVHGS
+3954 
-3962 DVNGLRFV
+3962 DVNGW
-3970 NEQMD
+3970 
-3975 ALKKQGVTV
+3975 G
-3984 IGLEHLRSDLAQPL
+3984 P
-3998 IDRYLA
+3998 
-4004 TGVMSSELSAML
+4004 
-4016 KTKHLDATLFENAR
+4016 
-4030 ANGMRI
+4030 
-4036 VALDANSSA
+4036 
-4045 RPNVQGTEHGL
+4045 
-4056 MYRAGA
+4056 
-4062 ANNIAVEVLQSLP
+4062 
-4075 DDEKFVAIYGKAHLQ
+4075 
-4090 SHKGIEG
+4090 
-4097 FVPGITHRLDLP
+4097 IT
-4109 ALRVSDSNQFRVE
+4109 
-4122 QDDMT
+4122 
-4127 LRVVYDDVANKPKL
+4127 
-4141 TFKDSLSGANTAIHN
+4141 
-4156 QNVNDWERV
+4156 
-4165 AVTPTADGGE
+4165 VTPTTDGGE
-4175 TRFDGQIIVQMENDS
+4175 TRFDGQIIVQMENDD
-4190 VVANAAA
+4190 VVAKAAA

-4209 VQLDSDGNYRV
+4209 VQLDSDGNYRL

-4241 DDSDSNNTHLSGYSA
+4241 DHSESNNTRLSGYSA
-4256 EDLAAKLANFQQSF
+4256 DELAVKLAKFQQSF
-4270 SQAENINN
+4270 NQAENINN
-4278 TPDHISI
+4278 KPDHISI

-4297 GFGHQFINAMDVN
+4297 GFGHQFINAMDAN

-4315 VSARSSELAVDAT
+4315 VSVRSSELAIDEA

-4337 GDWIQKAE
+4337 GDWVQKAE
-4345 TNKVSLSWN
+4345 NNKVSLSWDA
-4354 EQGEVIAKEE
+4354 QGEVVAKDE

-4381 VSDVGEIARGAI
+4381 VSDVDEPARGAI

-4406 KVETETSSS
+4406 KPETEVIANSSS
-4415 AANNKLSYSG
+4415 SNQLSYSG
-4425 NIQVNVGDGE
+4425 NIQVNVGEGE

-4447 IKVGSGGFKSLAFG
+4447 IKVGTGGFKSLAFG

-4470 NGESKHSVDMGGY
+4470 DGESKHSVDIGGY

-4490 MFIGNRNVS
+4490 MFLGNRNVS
-4499 FNLGQ
+4499 FNFGH
-4504 SNDLLVMMDKSIPTP
+4504 SNDLILMMDKSIPTP

-4532 GVLQSIATSGED
+4532 CVLQGIAMSGEGE
-4544 QDWLAAQEQQWT
+4544 DWLAAQEQQWT
-4556 LSGAKKFVKDMSGL
+4556 LSSSKKFVKDMSGL
-4570 DQSSSVDYTCLV
+4570 DQSSSVDYTTLV
-4582 ELDSHNER
+4582 ELDSQNER
-4590 SSRGLKHDTEA
+4590 DSRGLKHDAEA
-4601 ALNKQ
+4601 TLNKQ
-4606 YNQWLSGNSDSSAG
+4606 YNQWLSGNGNSGTSQ
-4620 KLSRAD
+4620 LSRAD

-4680 QFSATGQ
+4680 QFTATGQ
-4687 AKTTFTYTPE
+4687 AKTTFTYTPQ

-4709 QMAGIGAETTLADIF
+4709 QLAGVGAETTLADIF
-4724 GVDYTTSGQIV
+4724 GVDYTASGQIV
-4735 SRNGEAVDGVAIL
+4735 SRNGQAVDGVAIL
-4748 TEMLE
+4748 KEMLE

-4775 LKSGIDMGA
+4775 LKAGIDMGA
-4784 DGIQSFAET
+4784 DGIKSFAET
-4793 HGLKD
+4793 HGLKE
-4798 KAPEEEENK
+4798 KAPEEEKDN
-4807 SAVSVNGTSVN
+4807 SSVSVNGANVN
-4818 SAQGATAS
+4818 SAQGATVA

-4845 NLPNL
+4845 NLPNV

-4869 LKENLTADLLNMKEK
+4869 LKQNLTADLLNMKEK

-4889 RNSGHLQGDGD
+4889 RNNGHLQGDGD
-4900 INLSLGNYNFNWGG
+4900 INISLGNYNFNWGG

-4950 EGSDMGVLMG
+4950 EGNDMGVLMG

-5004 LGRDY
+5004 SGRDY

-5015 FNRVDTGDGQDYS
+5015 FNRVDTGDDQDYS

-5053 RINASAGNDVVKLM
+5053 RINAGAGNDVVKLM
-5067 GYHAVLNGGEGEDH
+5067 GYHAVLNGGDGDDH

-5093 NGEEGRDL
+5093 NGGEGRDL

-5115 DVDSFVVS
+5115 DMDSFVVS

-5129 LVEDISSEDNIVFNG
+5129 LVEDIRSEDNIVFNG

-5160 LSILRDPVSET
+5160 LSILRDPSNDS
-5171 DQAKF
+5171 DQSKF

-5184 NDYFDGK
+5184 SDYFNGN
-5191 RAQMIIAMGEKD
+5191 RAQVVIGMSEKD
-5203 ANGERE
+5203 LSGERE
-5209 YTTLS
+5209 YTMLS
-5214 ESSIDALVQ
+5214 DSAIDALVQ
-5223 AMSGFDPQAG
+5223 AMSGFEPQAG
-5233 DNGFIDNLDSKSRVA
+5233 DNGFIDSLESKSQAA
-5248 ISTAWADVV
+5248 ISMAWSDVV
-5257 HKKGI
+5257 HKKGLM
-5262 TV
+5262 V